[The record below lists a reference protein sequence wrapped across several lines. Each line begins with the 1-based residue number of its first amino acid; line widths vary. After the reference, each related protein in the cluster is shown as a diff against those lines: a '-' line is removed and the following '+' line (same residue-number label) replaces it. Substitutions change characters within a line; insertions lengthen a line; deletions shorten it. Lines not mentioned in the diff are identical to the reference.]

1 MPYNTGALSY
11 LDNLAAMTQQAA
23 LDNEAARQ
31 QLALEQQ
38 QSEAR
43 IAEAQKAMED
53 ALAQQQAAY
62 VAQQQQAQAQA
73 QQQQAA
79 ANAATMSTGNKWAD
93 EFIASADKFN
103 YGTHGIDP
111 NGATLWNRKVLDN
124 WLDAKAKEEN
134 WNALQKDQIKK
145 QVKDAVV
152 KVSTNKNLFDTE
164 ERGFW
169 GAVGD
174 IGNSLADSA
183 VGGIADLASTLNIA
197 AYEGAKRMGKA
208 GYTDALGNINPVYAM
223 EKAWE
228 FTGLGD
234 GKMNWDKQIDDAV
247 VATRAA
253 WGDLKSDYY
262 KDAARARAEASGVAE
277 TLLALGDKPTTA
289 FDELASALGVVVGAK
304 GLNLVGKGVAAVG
317 KGIVKGAA
325 KGVSKATFGMADDV
339 LRAGGAQL
347 GRAAGVLRPAA
358 ERLNPS
364 ILARSAAIEGAGNAM
379 DVLRQEGAYNP
390 TTAQYTDDALATAAV
405 TGLLT
410 GGITY
415 AGGKLFNTV
424 EGTAARALGG
434 RAAAGNTTLSQTLLS
449 GSGLTIEQALR
460 TVADDIAS
468 GAASKATRDVLGE
481 ATEYL
486 ISRTAQLVPKSGKLS
501 AVFNGTKQITSGM
514 LGEGLEEGLI
524 GMVSSAA
531 TQGLGKDGTFN
542 TNNIDIKEVIRAGQN
557 AATLGATLGVVS
569 GGIEAAGKYREHRA
583 NVDRILQD
591 NEQAAAHLQDAR
603 QMWYDIENPDGVV
616 RPAQAQAQAQPQ
628 AQPTGDPL
636 QQAQAQAQ
644 AQQPTAPLALPS
656 PNPTLAI
663 PSNIDPRL
671 PDDVYRELALQAY
684 KERVAQT
691 DAARADREMAAEV
704 DAAKQRAMGDRLA
717 DYAKT
722 EQAKVALNELLTPE
736 QRAERATAG
745 FRFADDI
752 LNRSDIHVPQ
762 GVRATIELLGQL
774 ERAQDL
780 IKSGTLDTT
789 TEKSL
794 LDSASQLLRYATR
807 QGRLEAART
816 WVDKNLLKIKTAE
829 QTQPAPADGTAKAV
843 SNTRSTKTVLEQNGI
858 AGAAGKDVMR
868 LMKDVKS
875 TNARVEV
882 NNFIEAYTSD
892 EPTDVGYYRDR
903 AVASLT
909 DMYVKQGQDQAT
921 AEASAQQLVDDL
933 EATLTDGVE
942 SRSATKE
949 AASQEGAAA
958 EAKKLQLTLFDEV
971 TPDATQAVHDTAR
984 AMQKHG
990 APTSL
995 MSFPDGWQD
1004 DPRYLLMVGRYELQT
1019 GESFF
1024 RNQLGTG
1031 GEYQQALAAGRT
1043 ELNEQQWYQ
1052 VRSPQFK
1059 AWFGDWENDPANAS
1073 KVINPRTGEPL
1084 VVYHGT
1090 AGKFEAFDRGA
1101 RAVSGSSTNDGF
1113 FFSDSPDVAGS
1124 YASVDSNYAPQ
1135 PMVRGRIYDIDD
1147 NLTADLGTFDSS
1159 DALYAH
1165 LREREAAGEYVDWDG
1180 VVTNTE
1186 YPQVPLS
1193 ARNIIP
1199 AFLNIRQ
1206 PQVTDFG
1213 GLPWNALP
1221 AAQGG
1226 YITTDVLAREAQQ
1239 SADGAVF
1246 TNVRDSHAQSDTQ
1259 VSTVYVAYD
1268 ANQIKSAVENSG
1280 EFSTSDARFRHQR
1293 GVQTEWDT
1301 MSDAEKHFAIEQQT
1315 ITRGTN
1321 ALRNAFGD
1329 DIAWNVL
1336 WVSPRSQNLHN
1347 RNARAYVVDGDPNTI
1362 YVVAHPHMT
1371 NQQFVYA
1378 VAHEMLHQGVDVN
1391 LRGKVLRGADYT
1403 QHMDRLA
1410 ENPFVQALM
1419 ARIGERYGNIDKQ
1432 SMVEE
1437 ALAEIHAARTTKD
1450 GWNTL
1455 RNEWGLD
1462 MDIPAALRSTNSS
1475 SLVSRIVSYL
1485 KQVVSRLTGK
1495 YRKASDSDVANFL
1508 NVVTARRPNDTAGI
1522 RTPDQVNAYRQRMSF
1537 EAAQA
1542 RSDYYHN
1549 QARSIYPDFDSL
1561 DDTSKA
1567 NILSQ
1572 LGTGDEQAQT
1582 ELGLQIRNSLLPVN
1596 DPWKDPKWRAQQ
1608 QAAAHAQKVA
1618 AAQQAANQV
1627 PPSSNPQGQADY
1639 VRRSVRQIRIYPSR
1653 ANTSYYNASDLDNY
1667 VGIIS
1672 QVRKGD
1678 AYFIR
1683 VEMNDDA
1690 TGAKGIIYEEPVT
1703 GDIDLDMHKAWEALV
1718 QQYPNAHYERREGS
1732 TYSTEANRALTPEEL
1747 VVLNRA
1753 QQMGL
1758 SSPSLRRW
1766 TNWLRDKLP
1775 ANYVPIL
1782 DKFLD
1787 VVEMARTHWVS
1798 IYTPFMAVE
1807 QMYADATG
1815 KQTNIIT
1822 RLLRDKSEAGAF
1834 LHRNFNST
1842 NPNQQ
1847 SLRDRTEKL
1856 RQSIIDSGISQEKV
1870 NRILHGLEERVRS
1883 DVLLNS
1889 DEALGHWQEV
1899 NGNRVLF
1906 DPATG
1911 RPRYTVTG
1919 YRFQDLDTTDPNAG
1933 TYDLRGIRLAQA
1945 LANLTVEER
1954 NKIGSIVAEVAET
1967 NRIVNKLKHERGVLT
1982 DKDYYERVDRGKGYL
1997 DLVFPE
2003 LAAQGVDFGGFF
2015 VTMRDDDS
2023 SAYSKAHALGRAS
2036 AVENVLGNT
2045 AKVWEAEV
2053 KTAFTNNELSQ
2064 FALMVM
2070 SMPNKHF
2077 VIDPV
2082 SPRNNFEDADNVLD
2096 WETSHKGE
2104 QDSIMIYIN
2113 GTPVRLVAKSK
2124 AAAKA
2129 LHQEQPHA
2137 AVAKI
2142 GSINHYFNQF
2152 KTSLNPAYPVF
2163 GLMRDIMTGYLNIS
2177 GAIGEQYVDSKS
2189 APAVGMKSIG
2199 YALKYLFSPDKHN
2212 LFLGTARGQYTDPWQ
2227 LAYQR
2232 LGAGMQFGDNLNTDA
2247 FATNA
2252 LTGKLPHQ
2260 ADLLRTGVSKA
2271 RGITA
2276 RVAEAIAYPPETAM
2290 RLGSFRAYVEHVFGP
2305 QPSNVTAEQLVDL
2318 FDQAKNPANADK
2330 AAAIILGTK
2339 NLTSNFQ
2346 QHGADNMVRHMFS
2359 FHNAVMQ
2366 GTFSTLPQILST
2378 KHGRNSMALMGIG
2391 LLMAAVANVG
2401 GEDDDEFGNSKYY
2414 QIANRN
2420 RTVKLGDVQIP
2431 IPDEMGWF
2439 KLLIDNAVGVAMG
2452 KRNILDAATEQAGG
2466 MVDMTTAQHWGNTDN
2481 AVANAM
2487 FFAAPA
2493 FAQPAVA
2500 LTTGKDIFGREL
2512 KSEHAYDENG
2522 KRIQFAADVERTT
2535 YRASSTG
2542 TDIAEMLYG
2551 ATGGAVDMT
2560 GDEID
2565 VLGQGYLGGLYRS
2578 VTRGIDASADRDMG
2592 IADIVGSEL
2601 FRSTKPIHIDGQ
2613 SEEAWL
2619 QMGEKLHVS
2628 TRHAGGTLD
2637 ILNADIDQSVTEA
2650 QRIYAEADKKMRAAK
2665 SDMGYSYKQLNA
2677 MISQAEAEGRYQD
2690 VRDYRADMRTIRT
2703 NKAAIRAEA
2712 TTELN
2717 LLGIK

>member
-62 VAQQQQAQAQA
+62 VAQQQQAQLQA

-134 WNALQKDQIKK
+134 WNALQRDQIKK
-145 QVKDAVV
+145 QVKDAVI
-152 KVSTNKNLFDTE
+152 KSSTNKHLFDTE

-183 VGGIADLASTLNIA
+183 IGGIADLASTINTA
-197 AYEGAKRMGKA
+197 VYEGAKRMDKA
-208 GYTDALGNINPVYAM
+208 GYTDALGFANPVYTL

-228 FTGLGD
+228 ATGLGD

-253 WGDLKSDYY
+253 WGDLKSDYS

-277 TLLALGDKPTTA
+277 TLLALGDKPSTG

-304 GLNLVGKGVAAVG
+304 GLNLVGRGVAAVG

-325 KGVSKATFGMADDV
+325 KGVSKATFGLADDV

-379 DVLRQEGAYNP
+379 DVLRQEGAYDPNA
-390 TTAQYTDDALATAAV
+390 AQYTDDALATAAV

-486 ISRTAQLVPKSGKLS
+486 MSRTAQLVPKSGKLS
-501 AVFNGTKQITSGM
+501 AVFNGTKQLTSGM

-542 TNNIDIKEVIRAGQN
+542 ANNIDIKEVIRAGQN

-569 GGIEAAGKYREHRA
+569 GSIEAAGKYREHRA

-603 QMWYDIENPDGVV
+603 QMWYDIENPAGVV
-616 RPAQAQAQAQPQ
+616 RPQAQAQPQ
-628 AQPTGDPL
+628 AQPTVDPL

-644 AQQPTAPLALPS
+644 AQSPAQPTAPLALPS
-656 PNPTLAI
+656 PTPTLAI

-671 PDDVYRELALQAY
+671 PDDVYRELSLQAY

-704 DAAKQRAMGDRLA
+704 DATKQRAMGDRLA

-829 QTQPAPADGTAKAV
+829 QAQPAPADGTTKAV

-933 EATLTDGVE
+933 EATLSDGVE

-990 APTSL
+990 APTSA

-1004 DPRYLLMVGRYELQT
+1004 DLHTLLMRGRYELRT
-1019 GESFF
+1019 GKAFP
-1024 RNQLGTG
+1024 RDQLG
-1031 GEYQQALAAGRT
+1031 
-1043 ELNEQQWYQ
+1043 
-1052 VRSPQFK
+1052 
-1059 AWFGDWENDPANAS
+1059 
-1073 KVINPRTGEPL
+1073 
-1084 VVYHGT
+1084 
-1090 AGKFEAFDRGA
+1090 
-1101 RAVSGSSTNDGF
+1101 AV
-1113 FFSDSPDVAGS
+1113 
-1124 YASVDSNYAPQ
+1124 
-1135 PMVRGRIYDIDD
+1135 
-1147 NLTADLGTFDSS
+1147 
-1159 DALYAH
+1159 
-1165 LREREAAGEYVDWDG
+1165 EDG
-1180 VVTNTE
+1180 V
-1186 YPQVPLS
+1186 
-1193 ARNIIP
+1193 
-1199 AFLNIRQ
+1199 
-1206 PQVTDFG
+1206 
-1213 GLPWNALP
+1213 
-1221 AAQGG
+1221 
-1226 YITTDVLAREAQQ
+1226 Q
-1239 SADGAVF
+1239 SAW
-1246 TNVRDSHAQSDTQ
+1246 
-1259 VSTVYVAYD
+1259 
-1268 ANQIKSAVENSG
+1268 E
-1280 EFSTSDARFRHQR
+1280 
-1293 GVQTEWDT
+1293 T

-1329 DIAWNVL
+1329 DIAWNVV
-1336 WVSPRSQNLHN
+1336 WVSPRSQSLHN

-1391 LRGKVLRGADYT
+1391 LRGKVLRGSDYT

-1475 SLVSRIVSYL
+1475 SLVSRVVSYL

-1495 YRKASDSDVANFL
+1495 YRKASDSDVADFL
-1508 NVVTARRPNDTAGI
+1508 KVVTARRPNDTAGI

-1732 TYSTEANRALTPEEL
+1732 TYSTEANRALTPDEL

-1889 DEALGHWQEV
+1889 DESLGHWQEV

-1982 DKDYYERVDRGKGYL
+1982 DKDYYEHINRGKGYL

-2023 SAYSKAHALGRAS
+2023 SAYSKAHARGRAS

-2082 SPRNNFEDADNVLD
+2082 SPRNNFDDPDNVLD

-2129 LHQEQPHA
+2129 LRQEQPHA

-2189 APAVGMKSIG
+2189 APTVGMKSIG

-2276 RVAEAIAYPPETAM
+2276 RVAETIAYPPETAM

-2512 KSEHAYDENG
+2512 KAEHAYDENG

>member
-38 QSEAR
+38 QSQAR

-62 VAQQQQAQAQA
+62 VAQQQQAQLQA

-79 ANAATMSTGNKWAD
+79 ADTAAMSTGNKWAD

-145 QVKDAVV
+145 QVKDAVT
-152 KVSTNKNLFDTE
+152 KVSTNKHLFDTE

-183 VGGIADLASTLNIA
+183 VGGLADLASTLNIA
-197 AYEGAKRMGKA
+197 AYEGAKRMDKA
-208 GYTDALGNINPVYAM
+208 GYTDALGNINPVYAL
-223 EKAWE
+223 EKVWE
-228 FTGLGD
+228 YTGLGD

-253 WGDLKSDYY
+253 WGDLKSDYS

-317 KGIVKGAA
+317 KGVVRGTAKAA
-325 KGVSKATFGMADDV
+325 SKATFGLADDV
-339 LRAGGAQL
+339 LRASGTQL
-347 GRAAGVLRPAA
+347 GRATGVLKPVA

-364 ILARSAAIEGAGNAM
+364 LLARSAAIEGSGNAM
-379 DVLRQEGAYNP
+379 DVLRQEGAYNAD
-390 TTAQYTDDALATAAV
+390 TAQYTDDALATAAA

-415 AGGKLFNTV
+415 LGGRLFNTV

-434 RAAAGNTTLSQTLLS
+434 RAASRAEATSL
-449 GSGLTIEQALR
+449 GSEILQGGAKDIPSALGL
-460 TVADDIAS
+460 VAADIAK
-468 GAASKATRDVLGE
+468 GTVGKEAREVL
-481 ATEYL
+481 ALTTEYL
-486 ISRTAQLVPKSGKLS
+486 MAHASELVPKSSKLA

-524 GMVSSAA
+524 GMISSAA

-542 TNNIDIKEVIRAGQN
+542 TNNIDIKEVMRAGAN

-569 GGIEAAGKYREHRA
+569 GSFEAAGKYREHRA
-583 NVDRILQD
+583 NVDSILRERD
-591 NEQAAAHLQDAR
+591 EAASTYLPEVR

-616 RPAQAQAQAQPQ
+616 RQQSQAQAQAQPQ
-628 AQPTGDPL
+628 GQPTVDPL

-684 KERVAQT
+684 KERVAQA

-704 DAAKQRAMGDRLA
+704 DATKQRAMGDRLA

-780 IKSGTLDTT
+780 IKSGTLDKA
-789 TEKSL
+789 TEQSL
-794 LDSASQLLRYATR
+794 IDSASQLLRYATR

-816 WVDKNLLKIKTAE
+816 WVDKNLLKIKTPTPA
-829 QTQPAPADGTAKAV
+829 QPAPTDGTTKAV
-843 SNTRSTKTVLEQNGI
+843 SNIRSTKTVLENNGI
-858 AGAAGKDVMR
+858 SGAAGKDVMR

-882 NNFIEAYTSD
+882 NNFIEAFTSD

-933 EATLTDGVE
+933 EATLSDGVE
-942 SRSATKE
+942 SRAATKE

-990 APTSL
+990 APTAVQGDL
-995 MSFPDGWQD
+995 FGDMD
-1004 DPRYLLMVGRYELQT
+1004 V
-1019 GESFF
+1019 
-1024 RNQLGTG
+1024 RNQLG
-1031 GEYQQALAAGRT
+1031 
-1043 ELNEQQWYQ
+1043 
-1052 VRSPQFK
+1052 
-1059 AWFGDWENDPANAS
+1059 
-1073 KVINPRTGEPL
+1073 
-1084 VVYHGT
+1084 
-1090 AGKFEAFDRGA
+1090 
-1101 RAVSGSSTNDGF
+1101 
-1113 FFSDSPDVAGS
+1113 
-1124 YASVDSNYAPQ
+1124 
-1135 PMVRGRIYDIDD
+1135 
-1147 NLTADLGTFDSS
+1147 
-1159 DALYAH
+1159 
-1165 LREREAAGEYVDWDG
+1165 AGEEG
-1180 VVTNTE
+1180 
-1186 YPQVPLS
+1186 
-1193 ARNIIP
+1193 I
-1199 AFLNIRQ
+1199 
-1206 PQVTDFG
+1206 
-1213 GLPWNALP
+1213 
-1221 AAQGG
+1221 
-1226 YITTDVLAREAQQ
+1226 
-1239 SADGAVF
+1239 
-1246 TNVRDSHAQSDTQ
+1246 
-1259 VSTVYVAYD
+1259 
-1268 ANQIKSAVENSG
+1268 
-1280 EFSTSDARFRHQR
+1280 
-1293 GVQTEWDT
+1293 QTEWDM

-1329 DIAWNVL
+1329 DIAWNVV
-1336 WVSPRSQNLHN
+1336 WVSPRSQSLHN

-1391 LRGKVLRGADYT
+1391 LRGKVLRGADYN

-1495 YRKASDSDVANFL
+1495 YRKASDSDVADFL
-1508 NVVTARRPNDTAGI
+1508 KVVTARRPNDTAGI

-1549 QARSIYPDFDSL
+1549 QARGIYPDFDAL
-1561 DDTSKA
+1561 DSNTKA
-1567 NILSQ
+1567 DILSQ
-1572 LGTGDEQAQT
+1572 LATGDEQAQT

-1627 PPSSNPQGQADY
+1627 PPASNPQGQADY
-1639 VRRSVRQIRIYPSR
+1639 VRRTVRQIRIYPSR
-1653 ANTSYYNASDLDNY
+1653 ANTSYYNASDLDTY

-1766 TNWLRDKLP
+1766 TNWLREKLP

-1787 VVEMARTHWVS
+1787 IVEMARTHWVS

-1856 RQSIIDSGISQEKV
+1856 RQSIIDSGLSQDKV

-1889 DEALGHWQEV
+1889 DESLGNWQEV

-1982 DKDYYERVDRGKGYL
+1982 DKDYYERVNRGKGYL

-2082 SPRNNFEDADNVLD
+2082 SPRNNFDDPDNVLD

-2129 LHQEQPHA
+2129 LRQEQPHA

-2142 GSINHYFNQF
+2142 GSVNHYFNQF

-2247 FATNA
+2247 FASNP
-2252 LTGKLPHQ
+2252 LTGRLPQQ

-2276 RVAEAIAYPPETAM
+2276 RVAETIAYPPETAM
-2290 RLGSFRAYVEHVFGP
+2290 RLGAFRAYVEHVFGP

-2439 KLLIDNAVGVAMG
+2439 KLLIDNSVGVAMG
-2452 KRNILDAATEQAGG
+2452 KRNILDAATEQVGG

-2613 SEEAWL
+2613 SEEAW
-2619 QMGEKLHVS
+2619 QKMGEKLHVS

-2712 TTELN
+2712 FTELN

>member
-11 LDNLAAMTQQAA
+11 LDNLAAITQQAA

-38 QSEAR
+38 QSQAR
-43 IAEAQKAMED
+43 IAEAQQAMED

-62 VAQQQQAQAQA
+62 VAQQQQAQLQA

-79 ANAATMSTGNKWAD
+79 ADTAAMSTGNKWAD

-145 QVKDAVV
+145 QVKDAVI
-152 KVSTNKNLFDTE
+152 KVSTNKHLFDTE

-183 VGGIADLASTLNIA
+183 VGGLADLASTLNIA
-197 AYEGAKRMGKA
+197 AYEGAKRMEKA
-208 GYTDALGNINPVYAM
+208 GYTDALGNINPVYAL

-234 GKMNWDKQIDDAV
+234 GKLNWDKQIDDAV

-253 WGDLKSDYY
+253 WGDLKSDYS
-262 KDAARARAEASGVAE
+262 KDAARARSEASGVAE

-304 GLNLVGKGVAAVG
+304 GLNLVGRGVATVG

-325 KGVSKATFGMADDV
+325 KATSKATFGLADDV

-347 GRAAGVLRPAA
+347 GRAAGVLKPVA

-364 ILARSAAIEGAGNAM
+364 LLARSAAIEGSGNAM
-379 DVLRQEGAYNP
+379 NVLRQEGAYNAD
-390 TTAQYTDDALATAAV
+390 TAQYTDDALATAAA

-410 GGITY
+410 GGVTY
-415 AGGKLFNTV
+415 LGGRLFSTV

-434 RAAAGNTTLSQTLLS
+434 RAAAGNTALSQTLLS

-460 TVADDIAS
+460 TVADDIVS

-481 ATEYL
+481 ATEFL
-486 ISRTAQLVPKSGKLS
+486 MSRTAQLVPKTSNLS
-501 AVFNGTKQITSGM
+501 AAFSGAKQVTSGM

-524 GMVSSAA
+524 GMISSAA

-542 TNNIDIKEVIRAGQN
+542 TNNIDLKEVMRAGAN

-569 GGIEAAGKYREHRA
+569 GSFEAAGKYRENRA
-583 NVDRILQD
+583 NVDRILRD
-591 NEQAAAHLQDAR
+591 NEQADANLQEAR
-603 QMWYDIENPDGVV
+603 QLWYDLENPAGVAQ
-616 RPAQAQAQAQPQ
+616 PAQQAQPRV
-628 AQPTGDPL
+628 QPTVDPL
-636 QQAQAQAQ
+636 QQAQAQ

-684 KERVAQT
+684 KERVAQA
-691 DAARADREMAAEV
+691 DAARADRVAVAEA
-704 DAAKQRAMGDRLA
+704 DASKQRAMGDRLA

-722 EQAKVALNELLTPE
+722 EQAKTALNELLTPE

-745 FRFADDI
+745 FRFADDV

-780 IKSGTLDTT
+780 IKSGTLDKA
-789 TEKSL
+789 TEQSL

-829 QTQPAPADGTAKAV
+829 QAKPAQPDGTTKAV
-843 SNTRSTKTVLEQNGI
+843 SNIRSTKTVLETNGI
-858 AGAAGKDVMR
+858 AGAASKDVMR

-875 TNARVEV
+875 TNARVEL
-882 NNFIEAYTSD
+882 NNFIEAFTSD

-909 DMYVKQGQDQAT
+909 AMYVKQGQDQAT

-942 SRSATKE
+942 SRAATKE

-971 TPDATQAVHDTAR
+971 TPDATQAVNDTAR

-990 APTSL
+990 APTAVQGDL
-995 MSFPDGWQD
+995 FGDMD
-1004 DPRYLLMVGRYELQT
+1004 V
-1019 GESFF
+1019 
-1024 RNQLGTG
+1024 RNQLG
-1031 GEYQQALAAGRT
+1031 E
-1043 ELNEQQWYQ
+1043 E
-1052 VRSPQFK
+1052 
-1059 AWFGDWENDPANAS
+1059 
-1073 KVINPRTGEPL
+1073 
-1084 VVYHGT
+1084 
-1090 AGKFEAFDRGA
+1090 
-1101 RAVSGSSTNDGF
+1101 
-1113 FFSDSPDVAGS
+1113 
-1124 YASVDSNYAPQ
+1124 
-1135 PMVRGRIYDIDD
+1135 
-1147 NLTADLGTFDSS
+1147 
-1159 DALYAH
+1159 
-1165 LREREAAGEYVDWDG
+1165 
-1180 VVTNTE
+1180 
-1186 YPQVPLS
+1186 
-1193 ARNIIP
+1193 
-1199 AFLNIRQ
+1199 
-1206 PQVTDFG
+1206 
-1213 GLPWNALP
+1213 
-1221 AAQGG
+1221 
-1226 YITTDVLAREAQQ
+1226 
-1239 SADGAVF
+1239 
-1246 TNVRDSHAQSDTQ
+1246 
-1259 VSTVYVAYD
+1259 
-1268 ANQIKSAVENSG
+1268 
-1280 EFSTSDARFRHQR
+1280 

-1329 DIAWNVL
+1329 DIAWNVV

-1362 YVVAHPHMT
+1362 YVVSHPHMT

-1391 LRGKVLRGADYT
+1391 LRGKVLRGADYN

-1462 MDIPAALRSTNSS
+1462 MDIPAAMRSTNSS
-1475 SLVSRIVSYL
+1475 SLVSRVVSYL

-1495 YRKASDSDVANFL
+1495 FRKASDSDVADFL
-1508 NVVTARRPNDTAGI
+1508 KVVTARRPNDTAGI
-1522 RTPDQVNAYRQRMSF
+1522 RTPDQVREYRQRMGF
-1537 EAAQA
+1537 ESAQA
-1542 RSDYYHN
+1542 RSDYYHD

-1561 DDTSKA
+1561 DSNTKA
-1567 NILSQ
+1567 DILSQ
-1572 LGTGDEQAQT
+1572 LATGDEQAQT
-1582 ELGLQIRNSLLPVN
+1582 ELGLQVRNSLLPVN

-1608 QAAAHAQKVA
+1608 QAADHAQRVS

-1627 PPSSNPQGQADY
+1627 PPASNPQAQADY
-1639 VRRSVRQIRIYPSR
+1639 VRRTVRQIRIYPSR
-1653 ANTSYYNASDLDNY
+1653 ANTSYYNAADLDTY

-1678 AYFIR
+1678 EYFIR

-1766 TNWLRDKLP
+1766 TNWLREKLP
-1775 ANYVPIL
+1775 ANYVSIL
-1782 DKFLD
+1782 DKLLD
-1787 VVEMARTHWVS
+1787 IVEMARTHWVS
-1798 IYTPFMAVE
+1798 IYTPFIAVE

-1847 SLRDRTEKL
+1847 SLRDRTERL
-1856 RQSIIDSGISQEKV
+1856 RQTIIDSGLSQDKV

-1883 DVLLNS
+1883 DVLLDR
-1889 DEALGHWQEV
+1889 DESLGHWQEV
-1899 NGNRVLF
+1899 DGQRVLF

-1954 NKIGSIVAEVAET
+1954 NKIGAIVAEVAET
-1967 NRIVNKLKHERGVLT
+1967 NRIVNKLKHERGVLN
-1982 DKDYYERVDRGKGYL
+1982 DKDYDERIHRGKSYL
-1997 DLVFPE
+1997 DFVFPE

-2129 LHQEQPHA
+2129 LRQEQPRA

-2247 FATNA
+2247 FVTNP
-2252 LTGKLPHQ
+2252 LIGRLPQQ

-2276 RVAEAIAYPPETAM
+2276 RVAETIAYPPETAM
-2290 RLGSFRAYVEHVFGP
+2290 RLGVFRAYVEHVFGP

-2318 FDQAKNPANADK
+2318 FDQAKNPVNADK

-2452 KRNILDAATEQAGG
+2452 KRNIIDAATEQAGG

-2665 SDMGYSYKQLNA
+2665 SDMGYSYKQLND
-2677 MISQAEAEGRYQD
+2677 MIRQAEAEGRYQD

>member
-38 QSEAR
+38 QSQAR

-62 VAQQQQAQAQA
+62 VAQQQQ
-73 QQQQAA
+73 QAA
-79 ANAATMSTGNKWAD
+79 ADTAAMSTGNKWAD

-145 QVKDAVV
+145 QVKDAVT
-152 KVSTNKNLFDTE
+152 KASTNKHLFDTE

-183 VGGIADLASTLNIA
+183 VGGIADLASTINTA
-197 AYEGAKRMGKA
+197 VYEGAKRMDKA
-208 GYTDALGNINPVYAM
+208 GYTDALGFLSPTYAL

-228 FTGLGD
+228 YTGLGD

-253 WGDLKSDYY
+253 WGDLKSDYS

-289 FDELASALGVVVGAK
+289 LDELASALGVVVGAK

-317 KGIVKGAA
+317 KGIVRGTAKAA
-325 KGVSKATFGMADDV
+325 SKATFGLADDV
-339 LRAGGAQL
+339 LRASGTQL
-347 GRAAGVLRPAA
+347 GRATGVLKPVA

-364 ILARSAAIEGAGNAM
+364 MLVRTAAIEGSGNAM
-379 DVLRQEGAYNP
+379 DVLRQEGAYNAD
-390 TTAQYTDDALATAAV
+390 TAQYTDDALATAAA

-415 AGGKLFNTV
+415 LGGRLFNTV

-434 RAAAGNTTLSQTLLS
+434 RAASRAEATSLGGEILQGGAKDIPSAL
-449 GSGLTIEQALR
+449 GL
-460 TVADDIAS
+460 VAADIAK
-468 GAASKATRDVLGE
+468 GTVGKEAREVL
-481 ATEYL
+481 ALTTEYL
-486 ISRTAQLVPKSGKLS
+486 MAHASELVPKSSKLA

-524 GMVSSAA
+524 GMISSAA

-542 TNNIDIKEVIRAGQN
+542 TNNIDLKEVMRAGAN

-569 GGIEAAGKYREHRA
+569 GSIEAAGKYREHRA
-583 NVDRILQD
+583 NVDSILRERD
-591 NEQAAAHLQDAR
+591 EAASTYLPEVR

-616 RPAQAQAQAQPQ
+616 RPAQAQTQTQPQ

-644 AQQPTAPLALPS
+644 SQQPTAPLALPS

-704 DAAKQRAMGDRLA
+704 DATKQRAMGDRLA

-722 EQAKVALNELLTPE
+722 EQAKAALNELLTPE

-780 IKSGTLDTT
+780 IKSGTLDKA
-789 TEKSL
+789 TEQSL
-794 LDSASQLLRYATR
+794 IDSASQLLRYATR

-816 WVDKNLLKIKTAE
+816 WVDKNLLKIKTSTPA
-829 QTQPAPADGTAKAV
+829 QPAPTDGTTKAV
-843 SNTRSTKTVLEQNGI
+843 SNIRSTKTVLENNGI
-858 AGAAGKDVMR
+858 SGAAGKDVMR

-882 NNFIEAYTSD
+882 NNFIEAFTSD

-933 EATLTDGVE
+933 EATLSDGVE
-942 SRSATKE
+942 SRAATKE

-984 AMQKHG
+984 AMQRHG
-990 APTSL
+990 APTAVQGDL
-995 MSFPDGWQD
+995 FGDMDI
-1004 DPRYLLMVGRYELQT
+1004 
-1019 GESFF
+1019 
-1024 RNQLGTG
+1024 RNQLG
-1031 GEYQQALAAGRT
+1031 EDYQQALAAGRT

-1073 KVINPRTGEPL
+1073 KIINPRTGEPL

-1124 YASVDSNYAPQ
+1124 YASVDSNYVPQ

-1147 NLTADLGTFDSS
+1147 NLTSDLGVFDSS

-1206 PQVTDFG
+1206 PKVTDFG

-1226 YITTDVLAREAQQ
+1226 YITTDVLAREAQRL
-1239 SADGAVF
+1239 ADGAVF
-1246 TNVRDSHAQSDTQ
+1246 TNVRDSHVQSDTQ

-1268 ANQIKSAVENSG
+1268 ANQIKSAVDNSG
-1280 EFSTSDARFRHQR
+1280 EFSPTDARFRHQR
-1293 GVQTEWDT
+1293 GTQTEWDT

-1329 DIAWNVL
+1329 DIAWNVV

-1391 LRGKVLRGADYT
+1391 LRGKVLRGADYN

-1475 SLVSRIVSYL
+1475 SLVSRVVSYL

-1495 YRKASDSDVANFL
+1495 YRKASDSDVADFL
-1508 NVVTARRPNDTAGI
+1508 KVVTARRPNDTAGI

-1549 QARSIYPDFDSL
+1549 QARSIYPDFDAL
-1561 DDTSKA
+1561 DSNTKA
-1567 NILSQ
+1567 DILSQ
-1572 LGTGDEQAQT
+1572 LATGDEQAQT

-1627 PPSSNPQGQADY
+1627 PPASNPQGQADY
-1639 VRRSVRQIRIYPSR
+1639 VRRTVRQIRIYPSR
-1653 ANTSYYNASDLDNY
+1653 ANTSYYNASDLDTY

-1766 TNWLRDKLP
+1766 TNWLREKLP

-1787 VVEMARTHWVS
+1787 IVEMARTHWVS

-1856 RQSIIDSGISQEKV
+1856 RQSIIDSGLSQDKV

-1889 DEALGHWQEV
+1889 DESLGHWQEV

-1982 DKDYYERVDRGKGYL
+1982 DKDYYERVNRGRGYL

-2082 SPRNNFEDADNVLD
+2082 SPRNNFDDPDNVLD

-2129 LHQEQPHA
+2129 LRQEQPHA

-2142 GSINHYFNQF
+2142 GSVNHYFNQF

-2247 FATNA
+2247 FASNP
-2252 LTGKLPHQ
+2252 LTGRLPQQ

-2276 RVAEAIAYPPETAM
+2276 RVAETIAYPPETAM
-2290 RLGSFRAYVEHVFGP
+2290 RLGAFRAYVEHVFGP

-2318 FDQAKNPANADK
+2318 FDQAKNPVNADK

-2420 RTVKLGDVQIP
+2420 RTVKLGDIQIP

-2439 KLLIDNAVGVAMG
+2439 KLLIDNSVGVAMG
-2452 KRNILDAATEQAGG
+2452 KRNILDAATEQVGG

-2522 KRIQFAADVERTT
+2522 KRIQSAADVERTT

-2592 IADIVGSEL
+2592 IGDIVGSEL

-2613 SEEAWL
+2613 SEEAW
-2619 QMGEKLHVS
+2619 QKMGEKLHVS

-2650 QRIYAEADKKMRAAK
+2650 QRIYAEADRKMRAAK

>member
-38 QSEAR
+38 QSQAR
-43 IAEAQKAMED
+43 IAEAQQAMED

-62 VAQQQQAQAQA
+62 VAQQQQAQLQA

-79 ANAATMSTGNKWAD
+79 ADTAAMSTGNKWAD

-124 WLDAKAKEEN
+124 WLEAKAREEN

-145 QVKDAVV
+145 QVKDAVI
-152 KVSTNKNLFDTE
+152 KASTNKHLFDTE

-169 GAVGD
+169 GTVGD

-183 VGGIADLASTLNIA
+183 VGGLADLASTLNIA
-197 AYEGAKRMGKA
+197 AYEGAKRMEKA
-208 GYTDALGNINPVYAM
+208 GYTDAIGNINPVYAL

-234 GKMNWDKQIDDAV
+234 GKLNWDKQIDDAV

-253 WGDLKSDYY
+253 WGDLKSDYS

-317 KGIVKGAA
+317 KGVVKGAA
-325 KGVSKATFGMADDV
+325 KGVSKATFGLADDV

-347 GRAAGVLRPAA
+347 GRAAGVLKPAA

-364 ILARSAAIEGAGNAM
+364 LLARSAAIEGSGSAM
-379 DVLRQEGAYNP
+379 NVLRQEGAYNAD
-390 TTAQYTDDALATAAV
+390 TAQYTDDALATAAA

-410 GGITY
+410 GGVTY
-415 AGGKLFNTV
+415 LGGRLFSTV

-434 RAAAGNTTLSQTLLS
+434 RAAAGNTALSQTLLS

-460 TVADDIAS
+460 TVADDIVS

-481 ATEYL
+481 ATEFL
-486 ISRTAQLVPKSGKLS
+486 MSRTAQLVPKTSNLS
-501 AVFNGTKQITSGM
+501 AAFSGAKQITSGM

-524 GMVSSAA
+524 GMISSAA
-531 TQGLGKDGTFN
+531 TQGLGKDGTFS
-542 TNNIDIKEVIRAGQN
+542 TNNIDLKEVMRAGAN

-569 GGIEAAGKYREHRA
+569 GSFEAAGKYRENRA
-583 NVDRILQD
+583 NVDRILRD
-591 NEQAAAHLQDAR
+591 NEQADANLQEAR
-603 QMWYDIENPDGVV
+603 QLWYDLENPAGVAQ
-616 RPAQAQAQAQPQ
+616 PAQQAQPQ
-628 AQPTGDPL
+628 VQPTVDPL

-644 AQQPTAPLALPS
+644 QPNASLALPS
-656 PNPTLAI
+656 PNPTLAL

-684 KERVAQT
+684 KERVAQA
-691 DAARADREMAAEV
+691 DAARADRVAVAEA
-704 DAAKQRAMGDRLA
+704 DASKQRAMGDRLA

-722 EQAKVALNELLTPE
+722 EQAKTALNELLTPE

-780 IKSGTLDTT
+780 IKSGTLDKA
-789 TEKSL
+789 TEQSL
-794 LDSASQLLRYATR
+794 IDSASQLLRYATR

-816 WVDKNLLKIKTAE
+816 WVDKNLLNIKTAE
-829 QTQPAPADGTAKAV
+829 QAKPAQPDGTTKAV
-843 SNTRSTKTVLEQNGI
+843 SNIRSTKTVLENNGI
-858 AGAAGKDVMR
+858 AGAASKDVMR

-875 TNARVEV
+875 TNARVEL
-882 NNFIEAYTSD
+882 NNFIEAFTSD

-933 EATLTDGVE
+933 EATLSDGVE
-942 SRSATKE
+942 SRAANKE

-990 APTSL
+990 APTAVQGDL
-995 MSFPDGWQD
+995 FGDMN
-1004 DPRYLLMVGRYELQT
+1004 V
-1019 GESFF
+1019 
-1024 RNQLGTG
+1024 RNQLG
-1031 GEYQQALAAGRT
+1031 E
-1043 ELNEQQWYQ
+1043 E
-1052 VRSPQFK
+1052 
-1059 AWFGDWENDPANAS
+1059 
-1073 KVINPRTGEPL
+1073 
-1084 VVYHGT
+1084 
-1090 AGKFEAFDRGA
+1090 
-1101 RAVSGSSTNDGF
+1101 
-1113 FFSDSPDVAGS
+1113 
-1124 YASVDSNYAPQ
+1124 
-1135 PMVRGRIYDIDD
+1135 
-1147 NLTADLGTFDSS
+1147 
-1159 DALYAH
+1159 
-1165 LREREAAGEYVDWDG
+1165 
-1180 VVTNTE
+1180 
-1186 YPQVPLS
+1186 
-1193 ARNIIP
+1193 
-1199 AFLNIRQ
+1199 
-1206 PQVTDFG
+1206 
-1213 GLPWNALP
+1213 
-1221 AAQGG
+1221 
-1226 YITTDVLAREAQQ
+1226 
-1239 SADGAVF
+1239 
-1246 TNVRDSHAQSDTQ
+1246 
-1259 VSTVYVAYD
+1259 
-1268 ANQIKSAVENSG
+1268 
-1280 EFSTSDARFRHQR
+1280 
-1293 GVQTEWDT
+1293 GVQTEWDM

-1329 DIAWNVL
+1329 DIAWNVV
-1336 WVSPRSQNLHN
+1336 WVSPRSQSLHN

-1391 LRGKVLRGADYT
+1391 LRGKVLRGADYN

-1475 SLVSRIVSYL
+1475 SLVSRIASYL

-1495 YRKASDSDVANFL
+1495 FRKASDSDVADFL
-1508 NVVTARRPNDTAGI
+1508 KVVTARRPNDTAGI
-1522 RTPDQVNAYRQRMSF
+1522 RTPDQVREYRQRMSF
-1537 EAAQA
+1537 ESAQA
-1542 RSDYYHN
+1542 RSDYYHD

-1561 DDTSKA
+1561 DSNTKA
-1567 NILSQ
+1567 DILSQ
-1572 LGTGDEQAQT
+1572 LATGDEQAQT
-1582 ELGLQIRNSLLPVN
+1582 ELGLQVRNSLLPVN

-1608 QAAAHAQKVA
+1608 QAADHAQKVA

-1627 PPSSNPQGQADY
+1627 PPASNPQAQADY
-1639 VRRSVRQIRIYPSR
+1639 VRRTVRQIRIYPSR
-1653 ANTSYYNASDLDNY
+1653 ANTSYYNAADLDTY

-1678 AYFIR
+1678 EYFIR

-1766 TNWLRDKLP
+1766 TNWLREKLP

-1842 NPNQQ
+1842 NPKQQ
-1847 SLRDRTEKL
+1847 SLRDRTERL
-1856 RQSIIDSGISQEKV
+1856 RQTIIDSGLSQDKV

-1889 DEALGHWQEV
+1889 DESLGHWQEV
-1899 NGNRVLF
+1899 DGQRVLF

-1945 LANLTVEER
+1945 VANLTVEER

-1982 DKDYYERVDRGKGYL
+1982 DKDYYERVNRGKGYL

-2129 LHQEQPHA
+2129 LRQEQPHA

-2247 FATNA
+2247 FATNP
-2252 LTGKLPHQ
+2252 LTGRLPQQ

-2276 RVAEAIAYPPETAM
+2276 RAAETIAYPPETAM
-2290 RLGSFRAYVEHVFGP
+2290 RLGVFRAYVEHVFGP

-2318 FDQAKNPANADK
+2318 FDQAKNPVNADK

-2452 KRNILDAATEQAGG
+2452 KRNIIDAATEQVGG

-2512 KSEHAYDENG
+2512 KSEYAYDENG

-2665 SDMGYSYKQLNA
+2665 SDMGYSYKQLND
-2677 MISQAEAEGRYQD
+2677 MIRQAEAEGRYQD

>member
-38 QSEAR
+38 QSQAR
-43 IAEAQKAMED
+43 IAEAQQAMED

-62 VAQQQQAQAQA
+62 VAQQQQAQLQA
-73 QQQQAA
+73 KQQQAA
-79 ANAATMSTGNKWAD
+79 ADTAAMSTGNKWAD

-145 QVKDAVV
+145 QVKDAVI
-152 KVSTNKNLFDTE
+152 KASTNKHLFDTE

-183 VGGIADLASTLNIA
+183 VGGLADLASTLNIA
-197 AYEGAKRMGKA
+197 AYEGAKRMEKA
-208 GYTDALGNINPVYAM
+208 GYTDALGNINPVYAL

-234 GKMNWDKQIDDAV
+234 GKLNWDKQIDDAV

-253 WGDLKSDYY
+253 WGDLKSDYS

-289 FDELASALGVVVGAK
+289 LDELASALGVVVGAK
-304 GLNLVGKGVAAVG
+304 GLNLVGKGVAAAG
-317 KGIVKGAA
+317 KGIVRGTAKAA
-325 KGVSKATFGMADDV
+325 SKATFGLADDV

-347 GRAAGVLRPAA
+347 GRAAGVLKPVA

-364 ILARSAAIEGAGNAM
+364 LLARSAAIEGSGNAM
-379 DVLRQEGAYNP
+379 NVLRQEGAYNAD
-390 TTAQYTDDALATAAV
+390 TAQYTDDALATAAA

-410 GGITY
+410 GGVTY
-415 AGGKLFNTV
+415 LGGRLFSTV

-434 RAAAGNTTLSQTLLS
+434 RAAAGNTALSQTLLS

-460 TVADDIAS
+460 TVADDIVS

-481 ATEYL
+481 ATEFL
-486 ISRTAQLVPKSGKLS
+486 MSRTAQLVPKTSNLS
-501 AVFNGTKQITSGM
+501 AAFSGAKQITSGM

-524 GMVSSAA
+524 GMISSAA

-542 TNNIDIKEVIRAGQN
+542 TNNIDLKEVMRAGAN

-569 GGIEAAGKYREHRA
+569 GGFEAAGKYRENRA
-583 NVDRILQD
+583 NVDRILRD
-591 NEQAAAHLQDAR
+591 NEQADANLQEVR
-603 QMWYDIENPDGVV
+603 QLWYDLENPAGVAQ
-616 RPAQAQAQAQPQ
+616 PAQQ
-628 AQPTGDPL
+628 AQPTQTQAAVDPL

-644 AQQPTAPLALPS
+644 QPNAPLALPS
-656 PNPTLAI
+656 PNPTLAL

-684 KERVAQT
+684 KERVAQA
-691 DAARADREMAAEV
+691 DAARADRVAVAEA
-704 DAAKQRAMGDRLA
+704 DASKQRAMGDRLA

-722 EQAKVALNELLTPE
+722 EQAKTALNELLTPE

-745 FRFADDI
+745 FRFADDV

-780 IKSGTLDTT
+780 IKSGTLDKA
-789 TEKSL
+789 TEQSL

-829 QTQPAPADGTAKAV
+829 QAKPAQPDGTTKAV
-843 SNTRSTKTVLEQNGI
+843 SNIRSTKTVLENNGI
-858 AGAAGKDVMR
+858 AGAASKDVMR

-875 TNARVEV
+875 TNARVEL
-882 NNFIEAYTSD
+882 NNFIEAFTSD

-933 EATLTDGVE
+933 EATLSDGVE
-942 SRSATKE
+942 SRAATKE

-990 APTSL
+990 APTAVQGDL
-995 MSFPDGWQD
+995 FGDVD
-1004 DPRYLLMVGRYELQT
+1004 V
-1019 GESFF
+1019 
-1024 RNQLGTG
+1024 RNQLD
-1031 GEYQQALAAGRT
+1031 T
-1043 ELNEQQWYQ
+1043 E
-1052 VRSPQFK
+1052 
-1059 AWFGDWENDPANAS
+1059 
-1073 KVINPRTGEPL
+1073 
-1084 VVYHGT
+1084 
-1090 AGKFEAFDRGA
+1090 GK
-1101 RAVSGSSTNDGF
+1101 
-1113 FFSDSPDVAGS
+1113 
-1124 YASVDSNYAPQ
+1124 
-1135 PMVRGRIYDIDD
+1135 
-1147 NLTADLGTFDSS
+1147 
-1159 DALYAH
+1159 
-1165 LREREAAGEYVDWDG
+1165 
-1180 VVTNTE
+1180 
-1186 YPQVPLS
+1186 
-1193 ARNIIP
+1193 
-1199 AFLNIRQ
+1199 
-1206 PQVTDFG
+1206 
-1213 GLPWNALP
+1213 
-1221 AAQGG
+1221 
-1226 YITTDVLAREAQQ
+1226 
-1239 SADGAVF
+1239 
-1246 TNVRDSHAQSDTQ
+1246 
-1259 VSTVYVAYD
+1259 
-1268 ANQIKSAVENSG
+1268 
-1280 EFSTSDARFRHQR
+1280 
-1293 GVQTEWDT
+1293 QTEWDS

-1329 DIAWNVL
+1329 DIAWNVV
-1336 WVSPRSQNLHN
+1336 WVSPRSQSLHN

-1391 LRGKVLRGADYT
+1391 LRGKVLRGADYN

-1475 SLVSRIVSYL
+1475 SLVARIVSYL

-1495 YRKASDSDVANFL
+1495 FRKASDSDVADFL
-1508 NVVTARRPNDTAGI
+1508 KVVTARRPNDTAGI
-1522 RTPDQVNAYRQRMSF
+1522 RTPDQVREYRQRMSF
-1537 EAAQA
+1537 ESAQA
-1542 RSDYYHN
+1542 RSDYYHD
-1549 QARSIYPDFDSL
+1549 QVRSIYPDFDSL
-1561 DDTSKA
+1561 DSNTKA
-1567 NILSQ
+1567 DILSQ
-1572 LGTGDEQAQT
+1572 LATGDEQAQT
-1582 ELGLQIRNSLLPVN
+1582 ELGLQVRNSLLPVN

-1608 QAAAHAQKVA
+1608 QAADHAQRVS

-1627 PPSSNPQGQADY
+1627 PPASSPQGQADY
-1639 VRRSVRQIRIYPSR
+1639 VRRTVRQIRIYPSR
-1653 ANTSYYNASDLDNY
+1653 ANTSYYNAADLDTY

-1678 AYFIR
+1678 EYFIR

-1766 TNWLRDKLP
+1766 TNWLREKLP

-1787 VVEMARTHWVS
+1787 IVEMARTHWIS
-1798 IYTPFMAVE
+1798 IYTPFIAVE

-1847 SLRDRTEKL
+1847 SLRDRTERL
-1856 RQSIIDSGISQEKV
+1856 RQTIIDSGLSQEKV

-1889 DEALGHWQEV
+1889 DESLGHWQEV

-1982 DKDYYERVDRGKGYL
+1982 DKDYHERINRGKDYL
-1997 DLVFPE
+1997 NLVFPE

-2082 SPRNNFEDADNVLD
+2082 SPRNNFDDPDNVLD

-2129 LHQEQPHA
+2129 LRQEQPHA

-2247 FATNA
+2247 FATNP
-2252 LTGKLPHQ
+2252 LTGRLPQQ

-2276 RVAEAIAYPPETAM
+2276 RVAETIAYPPETAM
-2290 RLGSFRAYVEHVFGP
+2290 RLGVFRAYVEHVFGP

-2452 KRNILDAATEQAGG
+2452 KRNIIDAATEQAGG

-2512 KSEHAYDENG
+2512 KSEYAYDENG

-2578 VTRGIDASADRDMG
+2578 VTRGIDASADIDMG

-2665 SDMGYSYKQLNA
+2665 SDMGYSYKQLND
-2677 MISQAEAEGRYQD
+2677 MIRQAEAEGRYQD

>member
-62 VAQQQQAQAQA
+62 VAQQQQAQQQA

-134 WNALQKDQIKK
+134 WNALQRDQIKK

-152 KVSTNKNLFDTE
+152 KASTNKHLFDTE

-183 VGGIADLASTLNIA
+183 VGGLADLASTINTA
-197 AYEGAKRMGKA
+197 VYEGAKRMDKA
-208 GYTDALGNINPVYAM
+208 GYTDALGFVNPVYTL

-228 FTGLGD
+228 ATGLGD
-234 GKMNWDKQIDDAV
+234 GKMSWDKQIDDAV

-253 WGDLKSDYY
+253 WGDLKSDYS

-304 GLNLVGKGVAAVG
+304 GLNLVGRGVAAVG

-325 KGVSKATFGMADDV
+325 KATSKATFGLADDV
-339 LRAGGAQL
+339 FRAGGAQL

-364 ILARSAAIEGAGNAM
+364 ILARSAAIEGSGNAM
-379 DVLRQEGAYNP
+379 DVLRQEGAYDPN
-390 TTAQYTDDALATAAV
+390 TAQYTDDALATAAV

-434 RAAAGNTTLSQTLLS
+434 RAAARAEATTLGGEILQGGAKDIPSAL
-449 GSGLTIEQALR
+449 GL
-460 TVADDIAS
+460 VAADIAK
-468 GAASKATRDVLGE
+468 GTVGKEAREVL
-481 ATEYL
+481 ALTTEYL
-486 ISRTAQLVPKSGKLS
+486 MAHASDLVPKTSKFAG
-501 AVFNGTKQITSGM
+501 VFNGTKQITSGM

-524 GMVSSAA
+524 GMITSAA

-542 TNNIDIKEVIRAGQN
+542 TNNIDLKEVMRAGAN

-569 GGIEAAGKYREHRA
+569 GSVEAAGKYREHRA
-583 NVDRILQD
+583 NVDRILSERD
-591 NEQAAAHLQDAR
+591 EAASTYLPEVR
-603 QMWYDIENPDGVV
+603 QMWYDIENPAGVV
-616 RPAQAQAQAQPQ
+616 RPQAQPQ
-628 AQPTGDPL
+628 AQAQPTADPL
-636 QQAQAQAQ
+636 PQAQAQAQ
-644 AQQPTAPLALPS
+644 AQPTAPLALPS
-656 PNPTLAI
+656 SNPTLAI
-663 PSNIDPRL
+663 PSHIDPRL

-684 KERVAQT
+684 KERVAQA
-691 DAARADREMAAEV
+691 DAARADRELAAEA
-704 DAAKQRAMGDRLA
+704 DTTKQRAMGDRLA

-722 EQAKVALNELLTPE
+722 ERAKAAVNELLTPE

-774 ERAQDL
+774 ERSQDL
-780 IKSGTLDTT
+780 IKSGTLDKV
-789 TEKSL
+789 TEQSL
-794 LDSASQLLRYATR
+794 IESASQLLRYATR
-807 QGRLEAART
+807 QGRLEAARA
-816 WVDKNLLKIKTAE
+816 WVDKNLLKIKIAE
-829 QTQPAPADGTAKAV
+829 QAKPAQESGTAKAV
-843 SNTRSTKTVLEQNGI
+843 SNARSTKAVLEKNGI
-858 AGAAGKDVMR
+858 AGAASKDVMR
-868 LMKDVKS
+868 LVKDVKS

-882 NNFIEAYTSD
+882 NNFIEAFTSD
-892 EPTDVGYYRDR
+892 ESTDVGYYRDR

-990 APTSL
+990 APTVVQGDL
-995 MSFPDGWQD
+995 FGDMN
-1004 DPRYLLMVGRYELQT
+1004 V
-1019 GESFF
+1019 
-1024 RNQLGTG
+1024 RNQLDT
-1031 GEYQQALAAGRT
+1031 EGR
-1043 ELNEQQWYQ
+1043 
-1052 VRSPQFK
+1052 P
-1059 AWFGDWENDPANAS
+1059 
-1073 KVINPRTGEPL
+1073 
-1084 VVYHGT
+1084 
-1090 AGKFEAFDRGA
+1090 
-1101 RAVSGSSTNDGF
+1101 
-1113 FFSDSPDVAGS
+1113 
-1124 YASVDSNYAPQ
+1124 
-1135 PMVRGRIYDIDD
+1135 
-1147 NLTADLGTFDSS
+1147 
-1159 DALYAH
+1159 
-1165 LREREAAGEYVDWDG
+1165 
-1180 VVTNTE
+1180 
-1186 YPQVPLS
+1186 
-1193 ARNIIP
+1193 
-1199 AFLNIRQ
+1199 
-1206 PQVTDFG
+1206 
-1213 GLPWNALP
+1213 
-1221 AAQGG
+1221 
-1226 YITTDVLAREAQQ
+1226 
-1239 SADGAVF
+1239 
-1246 TNVRDSHAQSDTQ
+1246 
-1259 VSTVYVAYD
+1259 
-1268 ANQIKSAVENSG
+1268 
-1280 EFSTSDARFRHQR
+1280 
-1293 GVQTEWDT
+1293 TEWDT

-1329 DIAWNVL
+1329 DIAWNVV
-1336 WVSPRSQNLHN
+1336 WVSPRSQSLHN
-1347 RNARAYVVDGDPNTI
+1347 RNTRAYVVDGDPNTI

-1391 LRGKVLRGADYT
+1391 LRGKVLRGADYN

-1485 KQVVSRLTGK
+1485 KQVASRLTGK
-1495 YRKASDSDVANFL
+1495 FRKASDSDVADFL
-1508 NVVTARRPNDTAGI
+1508 KVVTARRPSDTAGI
-1522 RTPDQVNAYRQRMSF
+1522 RTPDQVREYRQRMSF
-1537 EAAQA
+1537 ESAQA
-1542 RSDYYHN
+1542 RSDYYHD

-1561 DDTSKA
+1561 DDTTKA

-1572 LGTGDEQAQT
+1572 LAAGDEQAQT

-1596 DPWKDPKWRAQQ
+1596 DPWKDPQWRAQQ
-1608 QAAAHAQKVA
+1608 QAADHAKKVA

-1627 PPSSNPQGQADY
+1627 PPASDPKSQADY

-1653 ANTSYYNASDLDNY
+1653 ANTSYYNAADLDTY

-1678 AYFIR
+1678 DYFIR

-1690 TGAKGIIYEEPVT
+1690 TGAKGIVYEEPVT
-1703 GDIDLDMHKAWEALV
+1703 GDIDLDMHKAWESLV
-1718 QQYPNAHYERREGS
+1718 QQFPNAHYERREGS

-1766 TNWLRDKLP
+1766 TNWLREKLP

-1787 VVEMARTHWVS
+1787 IVEMARTHWVS
-1798 IYTPFMAVE
+1798 IYTPFTAVE

-1842 NPNQQ
+1842 NPKQQ
-1847 SLRDRTEKL
+1847 SLRDRTERL
-1856 RQSIIDSGISQEKV
+1856 RQTIIDSGLSQEKV

-1889 DEALGHWQEV
+1889 DESLGHWQEV

-1945 LANLTVEER
+1945 MANLTVEER

-1982 DKDYYERVDRGKGYL
+1982 DKDYHDRIHRGKSYL

-2082 SPRNNFEDADNVLD
+2082 SPRNNFEDIDNVLD

-2129 LHQEQPHA
+2129 LRQEQPHA

-2260 ADLLRTGVSKA
+2260 ADLLRTGASKA

-2276 RVAEAIAYPPETAM
+2276 RVAETIAYPPETAM
-2290 RLGSFRAYVEHVFGP
+2290 RLGAFRAYVEHVFGP

-2318 FDQAKNPANADK
+2318 FDQAKTPVNADK

-2420 RTVKLGDVQIP
+2420 RAVKLGDVQIP

-2452 KRNILDAATEQAGG
+2452 KRNIIDAATEQAGG

-2512 KSEHAYDENG
+2512 KSEYAYDENG

-2665 SDMGYSYKQLNA
+2665 SDMGYSYKQLND
-2677 MISQAEAEGRYQD
+2677 MIRQAEAEGRYQD

>member
-62 VAQQQQAQAQA
+62 VAQQQQAQLQA

-79 ANAATMSTGNKWAD
+79 ADTAAMSTGNKWAD

-145 QVKDAVV
+145 QVKDAVT
-152 KVSTNKNLFDTE
+152 KASTNKHLFDTE

-183 VGGIADLASTLNIA
+183 VGGIADLASTINTGV
-197 AYEGAKRMGKA
+197 YEGAKRMDKA
-208 GYTDALGNINPVYAM
+208 GYTDALGFLSPAYAL

-228 FTGLGD
+228 YTGLGD
-234 GKMNWDKQIDDAV
+234 GKINWDKQIDDAV

-253 WGDLKSDYY
+253 WGDLKSDYS

-317 KGIVKGAA
+317 KGVVRGTAKAA
-325 KGVSKATFGMADDV
+325 SKATFGLADDV
-339 LRAGGAQL
+339 IRASGTQL
-347 GRAAGVLRPAA
+347 GRATGVLKPVA

-364 ILARSAAIEGAGNAM
+364 LLARSAAIEGSGNAM
-379 DVLRQEGAYNP
+379 DVLRQEGAYNAD
-390 TTAQYTDDALATAAV
+390 TAQYTDGALATAAA

-415 AGGKLFNTV
+415 AGGRLFNTV

-434 RAAAGNTTLSQTLLS
+434 RAAAGNTTLGQTLLS

-486 ISRTAQLVPKSGKLS
+486 MSRTAQLVPKSGKLS
-501 AVFNGTKQITSGM
+501 AVFNGTKQLTSGM

-524 GMVSSAA
+524 GMISSAA

-542 TNNIDIKEVIRAGQN
+542 TNNIDIKEVMRAGAN

-569 GGIEAAGKYREHRA
+569 GSFESAGKYREHRA
-583 NVDRILQD
+583 NVDSILRERD
-591 NEQAAAHLQDAR
+591 EAASTYLPEVR

-616 RPAQAQAQAQPQ
+616 RPTQAQPQ
-628 AQPTGDPL
+628 AQPTGYPL
-636 QQAQAQAQ
+636 QQAQAQVQ
-644 AQQPTAPLALPS
+644 SQQPTAPLALPS

-704 DAAKQRAMGDRLA
+704 DATKQRAMGDRLA

-780 IKSGTLDTT
+780 IKSGTLDTP

-829 QTQPAPADGTAKAV
+829 QAQPAPADGTAKAV
-843 SNTRSTKTVLEQNGI
+843 SNTRSTKTVLESNGI
-858 AGAAGKDVMR
+858 AGAAAKDVMR

-875 TNARVEV
+875 HRARVEV
-882 NNFIEAYTSD
+882 NNFIEAFTSD

-903 AVASLT
+903 AGYALT
-909 DMYVKQGQDQAT
+909 IMYLNQRDDWTT
-921 AEASAQQLVDDL
+921 ADANTQQLLDDL
-933 EATLTDGVE
+933 EATLSDGVE

-990 APTSL
+990 APTAV
-995 MSFPDGWQD
+995 MTFPDGGQD
-1004 DPRYLLMVGRYELQT
+1004 DLHFLLMVGRYELQT
-1019 GESFF
+1019 GKPFP
-1024 RNQLGTG
+1024 RNQLG
-1031 GEYQQALAAGRT
+1031 
-1043 ELNEQQWYQ
+1043 
-1052 VRSPQFK
+1052 
-1059 AWFGDWENDPANAS
+1059 
-1073 KVINPRTGEPL
+1073 
-1084 VVYHGT
+1084 
-1090 AGKFEAFDRGA
+1090 
-1101 RAVSGSSTNDGF
+1101 
-1113 FFSDSPDVAGS
+1113 
-1124 YASVDSNYAPQ
+1124 
-1135 PMVRGRIYDIDD
+1135 
-1147 NLTADLGTFDSS
+1147 
-1159 DALYAH
+1159 
-1165 LREREAAGEYVDWDG
+1165 AGEEG
-1180 VVTNTE
+1180 
-1186 YPQVPLS
+1186 
-1193 ARNIIP
+1193 I
-1199 AFLNIRQ
+1199 
-1206 PQVTDFG
+1206 
-1213 GLPWNALP
+1213 
-1221 AAQGG
+1221 
-1226 YITTDVLAREAQQ
+1226 
-1239 SADGAVF
+1239 
-1246 TNVRDSHAQSDTQ
+1246 
-1259 VSTVYVAYD
+1259 
-1268 ANQIKSAVENSG
+1268 
-1280 EFSTSDARFRHQR
+1280 
-1293 GVQTEWDT
+1293 QTEWDM

-1329 DIAWNVL
+1329 DIAWNVV

-1485 KQVVSRLTGK
+1485 KQIVSRMTGK
-1495 YRKASDSDVANFL
+1495 YRKAGDSDVANFL
-1508 NVVTARRPNDTAGI
+1508 NVVTARRPNNTAGI
-1522 RTPDQVNAYRQRMSF
+1522 RTPDQVSAYRQRMSF

-1549 QARSIYPDFDSL
+1549 QARSIYPDFDAL
-1561 DDTSKA
+1561 DSNTKA
-1567 NILSQ
+1567 DILSQ
-1572 LGTGDEQAQT
+1572 LATGDEQAQT

-1627 PPSSNPQGQADY
+1627 PPAGNPQGQADY
-1639 VRRSVRQIRIYPSR
+1639 VRRTVRQIRIYPSR

-1766 TNWLRDKLP
+1766 TNWLREKLP

-1787 VVEMARTHWVS
+1787 IVEMARTHWVS

-1856 RQSIIDSGISQEKV
+1856 RQSIIDSGLSQDKV

-1889 DEALGHWQEV
+1889 DESLDHWQEV

-1982 DKDYYERVDRGKGYL
+1982 DKDYYERVNRGKGYL

-2077 VIDPV
+2077 IIDPV
-2082 SPRNNFEDADNVLD
+2082 SPRNNFDDPDNVLD

-2129 LHQEQPHA
+2129 LRQEQPHA

-2142 GSINHYFNQF
+2142 GSVNHYFNQF

-2247 FATNA
+2247 FASNP
-2252 LTGKLPHQ
+2252 LTGRLPQQ

-2276 RVAEAIAYPPETAM
+2276 RVAETIAYPPETAM
-2290 RLGSFRAYVEHVFGP
+2290 RLGAFRAYVEHVFGP

-2318 FDQAKNPANADK
+2318 FDQAKNPVNADK
-2330 AAAIILGTK
+2330 AAAIIMGTK

-2420 RTVKLGDVQIP
+2420 RTVKLGDIQIP

-2439 KLLIDNAVGVAMG
+2439 KLLIDNSVGVAMG
-2452 KRNILDAATEQAGG
+2452 KRNILDAATEQVGG

-2613 SEEAWL
+2613 SEEAW
-2619 QMGEKLHVS
+2619 QKMGEKLHVS

>member
-38 QSEAR
+38 QSQAR
-43 IAEAQKAMED
+43 IAEAQQAMED

-62 VAQQQQAQAQA
+62 VAQQQQAQLQA
-73 QQQQAA
+73 QQQQASADTA
-79 ANAATMSTGNKWAD
+79 AMSTGNKWAD

-145 QVKDAVV
+145 QVKDAVI
-152 KVSTNKNLFDTE
+152 KASTNKHLFDTE

-183 VGGIADLASTLNIA
+183 VGGLADLASTINTA
-197 AYEGAKRMGKA
+197 VYEGAKRMDKA
-208 GYTDALGNINPVYAM
+208 GYTDALGNINPVYAL

-234 GKMNWDKQIDDAV
+234 GKLNWDKQIDDAV

-253 WGDLKSDYY
+253 WGDLKSDYS

-304 GLNLVGKGVAAVG
+304 GLNLVGKGVAAAG
-317 KGIVKGAA
+317 KGIVRGTAKAA
-325 KGVSKATFGMADDV
+325 SKATFGLADDV

-347 GRAAGVLRPAA
+347 GRAAGVLKPVA

-364 ILARSAAIEGAGNAM
+364 LLARSAAIEGSGNAM
-379 DVLRQEGAYNP
+379 NVLRQEGAYNAD
-390 TTAQYTDDALATAAV
+390 TAQYTDDALATAAA

-410 GGITY
+410 GGVTY
-415 AGGKLFNTV
+415 LGGRLFSTV

-434 RAAAGNTTLSQTLLS
+434 RAAVGNTALSQTLLS

-460 TVADDIAS
+460 TVADDIVS

-481 ATEYL
+481 ATEFL
-486 ISRTAQLVPKSGKLS
+486 MSRTAQLVPKTSNLS
-501 AVFNGTKQITSGM
+501 AAFSGAKQITSGM

-524 GMVSSAA
+524 GMISSAA

-542 TNNIDIKEVIRAGQN
+542 TNNIDLKEVMRAGAN

-569 GGIEAAGKYREHRA
+569 GSFEAAGKYRENRA
-583 NVDRILQD
+583 NVDRILRD
-591 NEQAAAHLQDAR
+591 NEQADANLQEAR
-603 QMWYDIENPDGVV
+603 QMWYDLENPAGV
-616 RPAQAQAQAQPQ
+616 AQPVQQ
-628 AQPTGDPL
+628 AQPTQTQAAVDPL
-636 QQAQAQAQ
+636 QQAQAQ

-684 KERVAQT
+684 KERVAQD
-691 DAARADREMAAEV
+691 DAARTDRVAVAEADAS
-704 DAAKQRAMGDRLA
+704 KQRAMGDRLA

-722 EQAKVALNELLTPE
+722 EQAKTALNELLTPE

-780 IKSGTLDTT
+780 IKSGTLDKS
-789 TEKSL
+789 TEQSL

-829 QTQPAPADGTAKAV
+829 QAKPAQPDGATKAV
-843 SNTRSTKTVLEQNGI
+843 SNIRSTKTVLENNGI
-858 AGAAGKDVMR
+858 AGAASKDVMR

-875 TNARVEV
+875 TNARVSV
-882 NNFIEAYTSD
+882 NNFIEAFTSD

-933 EATLTDGVE
+933 EATLSDGVE
-942 SRSATKE
+942 SRAATKE

-984 AMQKHG
+984 AMQKHSASTAVQG
-990 APTSL
+990 DL
-995 MSFPDGWQD
+995 FGDVD
-1004 DPRYLLMVGRYELQT
+1004 I
-1019 GESFF
+1019 
-1024 RNQLGTG
+1024 RNQLG
-1031 GEYQQALAAGRT
+1031 E
-1043 ELNEQQWYQ
+1043 E
-1052 VRSPQFK
+1052 
-1059 AWFGDWENDPANAS
+1059 
-1073 KVINPRTGEPL
+1073 
-1084 VVYHGT
+1084 
-1090 AGKFEAFDRGA
+1090 
-1101 RAVSGSSTNDGF
+1101 
-1113 FFSDSPDVAGS
+1113 
-1124 YASVDSNYAPQ
+1124 
-1135 PMVRGRIYDIDD
+1135 
-1147 NLTADLGTFDSS
+1147 
-1159 DALYAH
+1159 
-1165 LREREAAGEYVDWDG
+1165 
-1180 VVTNTE
+1180 
-1186 YPQVPLS
+1186 
-1193 ARNIIP
+1193 
-1199 AFLNIRQ
+1199 
-1206 PQVTDFG
+1206 
-1213 GLPWNALP
+1213 
-1221 AAQGG
+1221 
-1226 YITTDVLAREAQQ
+1226 
-1239 SADGAVF
+1239 
-1246 TNVRDSHAQSDTQ
+1246 
-1259 VSTVYVAYD
+1259 
-1268 ANQIKSAVENSG
+1268 
-1280 EFSTSDARFRHQR
+1280 
-1293 GVQTEWDT
+1293 GVQTEWDM
-1301 MSDAEKHFAIEQQT
+1301 MSDAEKYFAIEQQT

-1321 ALRNAFGD
+1321 VLRNAFGD
-1329 DIAWNVL
+1329 DIAWNVV

-1391 LRGKVLRGADYT
+1391 LRGKVLRGADYN

-1475 SLVSRIVSYL
+1475 SLVSRIMSYL

-1495 YRKASDSDVANFL
+1495 FRKASDSDVADFL
-1508 NVVTARRPNDTAGI
+1508 KVVTARRPNDAAGI
-1522 RTPDQVNAYRQRMSF
+1522 RTPDQVREYRQRMSF
-1537 EAAQA
+1537 ESAQA
-1542 RSDYYHN
+1542 RSDYYHV

-1561 DDTSKA
+1561 DANSKA
-1567 NILSQ
+1567 DILSQ
-1572 LGTGDEQAQT
+1572 LATGDEQAQT
-1582 ELGLQIRNSLLPVN
+1582 ELGLQVRNSLLPVN

-1608 QAAAHAQKVA
+1608 QAADHAQRVS

-1627 PPSSNPQGQADY
+1627 PPASNPQAQADY
-1639 VRRSVRQIRIYPSR
+1639 VRRTVRQIRIYPSR
-1653 ANTSYYNASDLDNY
+1653 ANTSYYNAADLDTY

-1678 AYFIR
+1678 EYFIR

-1690 TGAKGIIYEEPVT
+1690 TGAKGIVYEEPVT
-1703 GDIDLDMHKAWEALV
+1703 GDLDLDMHKAWEALV

-1766 TNWLRDKLP
+1766 TNWLREKLP

-1798 IYTPFMAVE
+1798 IYTPFIAVE

-1847 SLRDRTEKL
+1847 SLRDRTERL
-1856 RQSIIDSGISQEKV
+1856 RQTIIDSGISQEKV
-1870 NRILHGLEERVRS
+1870 NRVLHGLEERVRS

-1889 DEALGHWQEV
+1889 DEALGHWKEV
-1899 NGNRVLF
+1899 DGNRVLF

-1945 LANLTVEER
+1945 VANLTVEER
-1954 NKIGSIVAEVAET
+1954 NKIGAIVAEVAET
-1967 NRIVNKLKHERGVLT
+1967 NRIVNKLKHERGVLN
-1982 DKDYYERVDRGKGYL
+1982 DKDYNERIHRGKSYL

-2082 SPRNNFEDADNVLD
+2082 SPRNNFDDPDNVLD

-2129 LHQEQPHA
+2129 LRQERPHA

-2247 FATNA
+2247 FATNP
-2252 LTGKLPHQ
+2252 LTGRLPQQ

-2276 RVAEAIAYPPETAM
+2276 RVAETIAYPPETAM
-2290 RLGSFRAYVEHVFGP
+2290 RLGVFRAYVEHVFGP

-2318 FDQAKNPANADK
+2318 FDQAKNPVNADK

-2414 QIANRN
+2414 QIVNRN

-2452 KRNILDAATEQAGG
+2452 KRNIIDAATEQVGG

-2512 KSEHAYDENG
+2512 KSEYAYDENG

-2542 TDIAEMLYG
+2542 TNIAEMLYG

-2613 SEEAWL
+2613 SEGAWL

-2665 SDMGYSYKQLNA
+2665 SDMGYSYKQLND
-2677 MISQAEAEGRYQD
+2677 MIRQAEAEGRYQD

>member
-62 VAQQQQAQAQA
+62 VAQQQQAQVQA

-174 IGNSLADSA
+174 IGNSLVDSA
-183 VGGIADLASTLNIA
+183 VGGMADLASSLNTA
-197 AYEGAKRMGKA
+197 VYEGAKHMGKS
-208 GYTDALGNINPVYAM
+208 GYTDILGIVSPVYTM

-228 FTGLGD
+228 STGLGD
-234 GKMNWDKQIDDAV
+234 GKMNWDKQIDDTIV
-247 VATRAA
+247 SVRAA
-253 WGDLKSDYY
+253 WGDLKSDYS

-277 TLLALGDKPTTA
+277 TMLALGDKPTTA
-289 FDELASALGVVVGAK
+289 IDELASSLGVVVGSY
-304 GLNLVGKGVAAVG
+304 GVGLVGKGVAALT
-317 KGIVKGAA
+317 KGIIKGVA
-325 KGVSKATFGMADDV
+325 KGVSKATLGMADDV

-347 GRAAGVLRPAA
+347 GRAAGVLKPAA

-364 ILARSAAIEGAGNAM
+364 MLVRTAAIEGSGNAM
-379 DVLRQEGAYNP
+379 DVLRQEGAYDPN
-390 TTAQYTDDALATAAV
+390 TAQYTDDALATAAA

-415 AGGKLFNTV
+415 LGGKLFNTV

-434 RAAAGNTTLSQTLLS
+434 RAASRAEATSL
-449 GSGLTIEQALR
+449 GSEILQGGAKDIPSALGL
-460 TVADDIAS
+460 VAADIAK
-468 GAASKATRDVLGE
+468 GTVGKEAREVL
-481 ATEYL
+481 ALTTEYL
-486 ISRTAQLVPKSGKLS
+486 MAHTSELVPKSSKLA

-524 GMVSSAA
+524 GMITSAA

-542 TNNIDIKEVIRAGQN
+542 TNNIDIKEVMRAGAN

-569 GGIEAAGKYREHRA
+569 GSIEAAGKYREHRA
-583 NVDRILQD
+583 NVDSILRERD
-591 NEQAAAHLQDAR
+591 EAASTYLPEVR

-616 RPAQAQAQAQPQ
+616 RPAQAQTQAQPQ

-704 DAAKQRAMGDRLA
+704 DATKQRAMGDRLA

-829 QTQPAPADGTAKAV
+829 QAQPAPADGTAKAV

-858 AGAAGKDVMR
+858 AGAAGKDVVR

-882 NNFIEAYTSD
+882 NNFIEAFTSD
-892 EPTDVGYYRDR
+892 EPTDVGYFRDR

-990 APTSL
+990 APTSA
-995 MSFPDGWQD
+995 MNFPDGWQD
-1004 DPRYLLMVGRYELQT
+1004 DPRFLLMVGRYELQT
-1019 GESFF
+1019 GKPFP
-1024 RNQLGTG
+1024 RDQLG
-1031 GEYQQALAAGRT
+1031 
-1043 ELNEQQWYQ
+1043 
-1052 VRSPQFK
+1052 
-1059 AWFGDWENDPANAS
+1059 
-1073 KVINPRTGEPL
+1073 
-1084 VVYHGT
+1084 
-1090 AGKFEAFDRGA
+1090 
-1101 RAVSGSSTNDGF
+1101 AV
-1113 FFSDSPDVAGS
+1113 
-1124 YASVDSNYAPQ
+1124 
-1135 PMVRGRIYDIDD
+1135 
-1147 NLTADLGTFDSS
+1147 
-1159 DALYAH
+1159 
-1165 LREREAAGEYVDWDG
+1165 EDG
-1180 VVTNTE
+1180 V
-1186 YPQVPLS
+1186 
-1193 ARNIIP
+1193 
-1199 AFLNIRQ
+1199 
-1206 PQVTDFG
+1206 
-1213 GLPWNALP
+1213 
-1221 AAQGG
+1221 
-1226 YITTDVLAREAQQ
+1226 Q
-1239 SADGAVF
+1239 SAW
-1246 TNVRDSHAQSDTQ
+1246 
-1259 VSTVYVAYD
+1259 
-1268 ANQIKSAVENSG
+1268 E
-1280 EFSTSDARFRHQR
+1280 
-1293 GVQTEWDT
+1293 T

-1329 DIAWNVL
+1329 DIAWNVV

-1508 NVVTARRPNDTAGI
+1508 NVVTVRRPNDTAGI
-1522 RTPDQVNAYRQRMSF
+1522 RTPDQVSAYRQRMSF

-1561 DDTSKA
+1561 DATSKA

-1572 LGTGDEQAQT
+1572 LSAGDEQAQT

-1678 AYFIR
+1678 ACFIR

-1889 DEALGHWQEV
+1889 DESLGHWQEV

-1982 DKDYYERVDRGKGYL
+1982 DKDYYDRVNRGKDYL
-1997 DLVFPE
+1997 GLVFPE
-2003 LAAQGVDFGGFF
+2003 LLAQGVDFGGFF

-2023 SAYSKAHALGRAS
+2023 SAYSKSHALGRAS

-2082 SPRNNFEDADNVLD
+2082 SPRNNFDDPDNVLD

-2129 LHQEQPHA
+2129 LRQEQPHA

-2189 APAVGMKSIG
+2189 APTVGMKSIG

-2276 RVAEAIAYPPETAM
+2276 RVAETIAYPPETAM

-2512 KSEHAYDENG
+2512 KAEHAYDENG

>member
-38 QSEAR
+38 QSQAR
-43 IAEAQKAMED
+43 IAEAQQAMED

-62 VAQQQQAQAQA
+62 VAQQQQA
-73 QQQQAA
+73 AA
-79 ANAATMSTGNKWAD
+79 DTAAMSTGNKWAD

-124 WLDAKAKEEN
+124 WLEAKAREEN

-145 QVKDAVV
+145 QVKDAVI
-152 KVSTNKNLFDTE
+152 KASTNKHLFDTE

-183 VGGIADLASTLNIA
+183 VGGLADLASTLNIA
-197 AYEGAKRMGKA
+197 AYEGAKRMEKA
-208 GYTDALGNINPVYAM
+208 GYTDALGNINPVYAL

-234 GKMNWDKQIDDAV
+234 GKLNWDKQIDDAV

-253 WGDLKSDYY
+253 WGDLKSDYS

-304 GLNLVGKGVAAVG
+304 GLNLVGKGVAAAG
-317 KGIVKGAA
+317 KGIVRGTAKAA
-325 KGVSKATFGMADDV
+325 SKATFGLADDV

-347 GRAAGVLRPAA
+347 GRAAGVLKPVA

-364 ILARSAAIEGAGNAM
+364 LLARSAAIEGSGNAM
-379 DVLRQEGAYNP
+379 NVLRQEGAYNAD
-390 TTAQYTDDALATAAV
+390 TSQYTDDALATAAA

-410 GGITY
+410 GGVTY
-415 AGGKLFNTV
+415 LGGRLFSTV

-434 RAAAGNTTLSQTLLS
+434 RAAAGNTALSQTLLS

-460 TVADDIAS
+460 TVADDIVS

-481 ATEYL
+481 ATEFL
-486 ISRTAQLVPKSGKLS
+486 MSRTAQLVPKTSNLS
-501 AVFNGTKQITSGM
+501 AAFSGAKQLTSGM

-524 GMVSSAA
+524 GMISSAA

-542 TNNIDIKEVIRAGQN
+542 TNNIDLKEVMRAGAN

-569 GGIEAAGKYREHRA
+569 GSFEAAGKYRENRA
-583 NVDRILQD
+583 NVDRILRD
-591 NEQAAAHLQDAR
+591 NEQADANLQEAR
-603 QMWYDIENPDGVV
+603 QLWYDLENPAGVV
-616 RPAQAQAQAQPQ
+616 QPAQQAQPQ
-628 AQPTGDPL
+628 VQPTTDPL
-636 QQAQAQAQ
+636 QQAQAQ

-663 PSNIDPRL
+663 PSSIDPRL

-691 DAARADREMAAEV
+691 DAAHADRVAVAEA
-704 DAAKQRAMGDRLA
+704 DASKQRAMGDRLA

-722 EQAKVALNELLTPE
+722 EQAKIALNELLTPE

-745 FRFADDI
+745 FRFADDV

-780 IKSGTLDTT
+780 IKSGTLDKA
-789 TEKSL
+789 TEQSL

-807 QGRLEAART
+807 QGRIEAART

-829 QTQPAPADGTAKAV
+829 QAQPAPADGTTKAV
-843 SNTRSTKTVLEQNGI
+843 NNTRSTKTVLEQNGI
-858 AGAAGKDVMR
+858 AGAASKDVMR

-875 TNARVEV
+875 TNARVEL
-882 NNFIEAYTSD
+882 NNFIEAFTSD

-903 AVASLT
+903 AAVSLT

-933 EATLTDGVE
+933 EATLSDGVE
-942 SRSATKE
+942 SRAATKE

-971 TPDATQAVHDTAR
+971 TPDAAQAVHDTAR

-990 APTSL
+990 APTAVQGDL
-995 MSFPDGWQD
+995 FDGE
-1004 DPRYLLMVGRYELQT
+1004 VV
-1019 GESFF
+1019 
-1024 RNQLGTG
+1024 RNQLG
-1031 GEYQQALAAGRT
+1031 E
-1043 ELNEQQWYQ
+1043 E
-1052 VRSPQFK
+1052 
-1059 AWFGDWENDPANAS
+1059 
-1073 KVINPRTGEPL
+1073 
-1084 VVYHGT
+1084 
-1090 AGKFEAFDRGA
+1090 
-1101 RAVSGSSTNDGF
+1101 
-1113 FFSDSPDVAGS
+1113 
-1124 YASVDSNYAPQ
+1124 
-1135 PMVRGRIYDIDD
+1135 
-1147 NLTADLGTFDSS
+1147 
-1159 DALYAH
+1159 
-1165 LREREAAGEYVDWDG
+1165 
-1180 VVTNTE
+1180 
-1186 YPQVPLS
+1186 
-1193 ARNIIP
+1193 
-1199 AFLNIRQ
+1199 
-1206 PQVTDFG
+1206 
-1213 GLPWNALP
+1213 
-1221 AAQGG
+1221 
-1226 YITTDVLAREAQQ
+1226 
-1239 SADGAVF
+1239 
-1246 TNVRDSHAQSDTQ
+1246 
-1259 VSTVYVAYD
+1259 
-1268 ANQIKSAVENSG
+1268 
-1280 EFSTSDARFRHQR
+1280 

-1329 DIAWNVL
+1329 DIAWNVV

-1347 RNARAYVVDGDPNTI
+1347 RNTRAYVVDGDPNTI

-1378 VAHEMLHQGVDVN
+1378 VAHEMLHQDVDVN
-1391 LRGKVLRGADYT
+1391 LRGKVLRGADYN

-1495 YRKASDSDVANFL
+1495 FRKASDSDVADFL
-1508 NVVTARRPNDTAGI
+1508 KVVTARRPNDTAGI
-1522 RTPDQVNAYRQRMSF
+1522 RTPDQVREYRQRMGF
-1537 EAAQA
+1537 ESAQA
-1542 RSDYYHN
+1542 RSDYYHD

-1561 DDTSKA
+1561 DASSKA
-1567 NILSQ
+1567 DILLQ
-1572 LGTGDEQAQT
+1572 LATGDEQAQT
-1582 ELGLQIRNSLLPVN
+1582 ELGLQVRNSLLPVN

-1608 QAAAHAQKVA
+1608 QAADHAQKVA

-1627 PPSSNPQGQADY
+1627 PPSSSPQGQADY

-1653 ANTSYYNASDLDNY
+1653 ANTSYYNAADLDTY

-1678 AYFIR
+1678 EYFIR

-1690 TGAKGIIYEEPVT
+1690 TGAKGVIYEEPVT
-1703 GDIDLDMHKAWEALV
+1703 GDLDLDMHKAWEALV

-1766 TNWLRDKLP
+1766 TNWLREKLP

-1798 IYTPFMAVE
+1798 IYTPFIAVE

-1847 SLRDRTEKL
+1847 SLRDRTERL
-1856 RQSIIDSGISQEKV
+1856 RQTIIDSGLSQDKV

-1889 DEALGHWQEV
+1889 DESLGHWQEV

-1982 DKDYYERVDRGKGYL
+1982 DKDYHERVNRGKDYL
-1997 DLVFPE
+1997 NLVFPE

-2082 SPRNNFEDADNVLD
+2082 SPRNNFDDPDNVLD

-2129 LHQEQPHA
+2129 LRQEQPHA

-2189 APAVGMKSIG
+2189 APAVGIKSIG

-2276 RVAEAIAYPPETAM
+2276 RVAETIAYPPETAM
-2290 RLGSFRAYVEHVFGP
+2290 RLGVFRAYVEHVFGP

-2318 FDQAKNPANADK
+2318 FDQAKNPVNADK

-2452 KRNILDAATEQAGG
+2452 KRNIIDAATEQVGG

-2512 KSEHAYDENG
+2512 KSEYAYDENG

-2650 QRIYAEADKKMRAAK
+2650 QRIYSEADKKMRAAK
-2665 SDMGYSYKQLNA
+2665 SDMGYSYKQLND
-2677 MISQAEAEGRYQD
+2677 MIRQAEAEGRYQD

-2703 NKAAIRAEA
+2703 NKAAVRAEA

>member
-62 VAQQQQAQAQA
+62 VAQQQQAQAQAQA

-152 KVSTNKNLFDTE
+152 KASTNKHLFDTE

-183 VGGIADLASTLNIA
+183 VGGIADLASTINTA
-197 AYEGAKRMGKA
+197 VYEGAKRMDKA
-208 GYTDALGNINPVYAM
+208 GYTDALGFTNPVYAM

-228 FTGLGD
+228 ATGLGD

-253 WGDLKSDYY
+253 WGDLKSDYS

-289 FDELASALGVVVGAK
+289 FDELAYALGVVVGAK

-434 RAAAGNTTLSQTLLS
+434 RAAARAEATTLGGEILQGGAKDIPSAL
-449 GSGLTIEQALR
+449 GL
-460 TVADDIAS
+460 VAADIAK
-468 GAASKATRDVLGE
+468 GTVGKEAREVL
-481 ATEYL
+481 ALTTEYL
-486 ISRTAQLVPKSGKLS
+486 MAHASDLVPKTSKLA

-524 GMVSSAA
+524 GMITSAA

-542 TNNIDIKEVIRAGQN
+542 TNNIDIKEVMRAGAN

-583 NVDRILQD
+583 NVDRIIRERD
-591 NEQAAAHLQDAR
+591 EAASTYLPEVR
-603 QMWYDIENPDGVV
+603 QMWYDIENPAGVV
-616 RPAQAQAQAQPQ
+616 RPQAQPQAQAQAQPQ

-644 AQQPTAPLALPS
+644 AQQPTAP
-656 PNPTLAI
+656 LAI

-704 DAAKQRAMGDRLA
+704 DATKQRAMGDRLA

-829 QTQPAPADGTAKAV
+829 QAQPAPADGTAKAV

-882 NNFIEAYTSD
+882 NNFIEAFTSD

-909 DMYVKQGQDQAT
+909 DMYAKQGQDQAT

-990 APTSL
+990 APTAV
-995 MSFPDGWQD
+995 MTFPDGWQD
-1004 DPRYLLMVGRYELQT
+1004 DPRFLRMVGRYELQT
-1019 GESFF
+1019 GKPFF
-1024 RNQLGTG
+1024 RDQLGTD
-1031 GEYQQALAAGRT
+1031 GEYQQALATGRT

-1059 AWFGDWENDPANAS
+1059 AWFGDWEADPANAS

-1165 LREREAAGEYVDWDG
+1165 LREREAAGESVDWDG

-1259 VSTVYVAYD
+1259 VSTVYVTYD

-1329 DIAWNVL
+1329 DIAWNVV
-1336 WVSPRSQNLHN
+1336 WVSPRSQSLHN

-1391 LRGKVLRGADYT
+1391 LRGKVLRGSDYT

-1485 KQVVSRLTGK
+1485 KQAVSRLTGK
-1495 YRKASDSDVANFL
+1495 YRKASDSDVADFL
-1508 NVVTARRPNDTAGI
+1508 KVVTARRPNDTAGI

-1567 NILSQ
+1567 NILSE
-1572 LGTGDEQAQT
+1572 LGAGDEQAQT

-1596 DPWKDPKWRAQQ
+1596 DPWRDPQWRAQQ

-1627 PPSSNPQGQADY
+1627 PPASNPQGQADF

-1653 ANTSYYNASDLDNY
+1653 ANTSYYNAADLDTY

-1678 AYFIR
+1678 DYFIR

-1703 GDIDLDMHKAWEALV
+1703 GDIDLDMHKAWESLI
-1718 QQYPNAHYERREGS
+1718 QQFPNAHYERREGS

-1766 TNWLRDKLP
+1766 TNWLREKLP

-1787 VVEMARTHWVS
+1787 IVEMARTHWVS
-1798 IYTPFMAVE
+1798 IYTPFTAVE

-1842 NPNQQ
+1842 NPKQQ
-1847 SLRDRTEKL
+1847 SLRDRTERL
-1856 RQSIIDSGISQEKV
+1856 RQTIIDSGISQEKV

-1889 DEALGHWQEV
+1889 DESLGHWQEV

-1906 DPATG
+1906 DPTTG

-1945 LANLTVEER
+1945 VANLTVEER
-1954 NKIGSIVAEVAET
+1954 NKIGAIVAEVAET

-1982 DKDYYERVDRGKGYL
+1982 DKDYHEHIHRGKSYL

-2082 SPRNNFEDADNVLD
+2082 SPRNNFDDPDNVLD

-2129 LHQEQPHA
+2129 LRQEQPHA

-2260 ADLLRTGVSKA
+2260 ADLLRTGASKV

-2276 RVAEAIAYPPETAM
+2276 RVAETIAYPPETAM
-2290 RLGSFRAYVEHVFGP
+2290 RLGAFRAYVEHVFGP

-2318 FDQAKNPANADK
+2318 FDQAKNPVNADK

-2512 KSEHAYDENG
+2512 KAEHAYDENG

>member
-62 VAQQQQAQAQA
+62 VAQQQQAQVQA

-174 IGNSLADSA
+174 IGNSLVDSA
-183 VGGIADLASTLNIA
+183 VGGLADLASTLNIA
-197 AYEGAKRMGKA
+197 AYEGAKRMDKA

-234 GKMNWDKQIDDAV
+234 GKMNWDKQIDDTV

-325 KGVSKATFGMADDV
+325 KGVSKATLGMADDV
-339 LRAGGAQL
+339 LRASGAQL
-347 GRAAGVLRPAA
+347 GRAAGVLKPAA

-364 ILARSAAIEGAGNAM
+364 MLVRTAAIEGSGNAM
-379 DVLRQEGAYNP
+379 DVLRQEGAYDPN
-390 TTAQYTDDALATAAV
+390 TAQYTDDALATAAA

-415 AGGKLFNTV
+415 LGGKLFNTV

-434 RAAAGNTTLSQTLLS
+434 RAASRAEATSL
-449 GSGLTIEQALR
+449 GSEILQGGAKDIPSALGL
-460 TVADDIAS
+460 VAADIAK
-468 GAASKATRDVLGE
+468 GTVGKEAREVL
-481 ATEYL
+481 ALTTEYL
-486 ISRTAQLVPKSGKLS
+486 MAHASELVPKSSKLA

-524 GMVSSAA
+524 GMITSAA

-542 TNNIDIKEVIRAGQN
+542 TNNIDIKEVMRAGAN

-569 GGIEAAGKYREHRA
+569 GSIEAAGKYREHRA
-583 NVDRILQD
+583 NVDSILRERD
-591 NEQAAAHLQDAR
+591 EAASTYLPEVR

-616 RPAQAQAQAQPQ
+616 RPAQAQAQ
-628 AQPTGDPL
+628 PTVDPL
-636 QQAQAQAQ
+636 QQAQAKAQ
-644 AQQPTAPLALPS
+644 AQPTAPLALPS

-704 DAAKQRAMGDRLA
+704 DATKQRAMGDRLA

-829 QTQPAPADGTAKAV
+829 QAQPAPTDGTTKAV

-858 AGAAGKDVMR
+858 AGAAAKDVMR

-875 TNARVEV
+875 HRARVEV
-882 NNFIEAYTSD
+882 NNFIEAFTSD

-903 AVASLT
+903 AGYALT
-909 DMYVKQGQDQAT
+909 IMYLNQRDDWTT
-921 AEASAQQLVDDL
+921 ADANTQQLLDDL

-990 APTSL
+990 APTAAVDL
-995 MSFPDGWQD
+995 PDGGQD
-1004 DPRYLLMVGRYELQT
+1004 DLHTLLMRGRYELRT
-1019 GESFF
+1019 GKAFP
-1024 RNQLGTG
+1024 RDQLG
-1031 GEYQQALAAGRT
+1031 
-1043 ELNEQQWYQ
+1043 
-1052 VRSPQFK
+1052 
-1059 AWFGDWENDPANAS
+1059 
-1073 KVINPRTGEPL
+1073 
-1084 VVYHGT
+1084 
-1090 AGKFEAFDRGA
+1090 
-1101 RAVSGSSTNDGF
+1101 AV
-1113 FFSDSPDVAGS
+1113 
-1124 YASVDSNYAPQ
+1124 
-1135 PMVRGRIYDIDD
+1135 
-1147 NLTADLGTFDSS
+1147 
-1159 DALYAH
+1159 
-1165 LREREAAGEYVDWDG
+1165 EDG
-1180 VVTNTE
+1180 V
-1186 YPQVPLS
+1186 
-1193 ARNIIP
+1193 
-1199 AFLNIRQ
+1199 
-1206 PQVTDFG
+1206 
-1213 GLPWNALP
+1213 
-1221 AAQGG
+1221 
-1226 YITTDVLAREAQQ
+1226 Q
-1239 SADGAVF
+1239 SAW
-1246 TNVRDSHAQSDTQ
+1246 
-1259 VSTVYVAYD
+1259 
-1268 ANQIKSAVENSG
+1268 E
-1280 EFSTSDARFRHQR
+1280 
-1293 GVQTEWDT
+1293 T

-1329 DIAWNVL
+1329 DIAWNVV

-1508 NVVTARRPNDTAGI
+1508 NVVTVRRPNDTAGI
-1522 RTPDQVNAYRQRMSF
+1522 RTPDQVSAYRQRMSF

-1561 DDTSKA
+1561 DATSKA

-1572 LGTGDEQAQT
+1572 LSAGDEQAQT

-1889 DEALGHWQEV
+1889 DESLGHWQEV

-1982 DKDYYERVDRGKGYL
+1982 DKDYYERVNRGKDYL
-1997 DLVFPE
+1997 GLVFPE
-2003 LAAQGVDFGGFF
+2003 LLAQGVDFGGFF

-2129 LHQEQPHA
+2129 LRQEQPHA

-2276 RVAEAIAYPPETAM
+2276 RVAETIAYPPETAM

-2578 VTRGIDASADRDMG
+2578 VTRGIDASADHDMG

-2613 SEEAWL
+2613 SEEAW
-2619 QMGEKLHVS
+2619 QKMGEKLHVS

>member
-152 KVSTNKNLFDTE
+152 KTSTNKHLFDTE

-183 VGGIADLASTLNIA
+183 VGGIADLASTINTSV
-197 AYEGAKRMGKA
+197 YEGAKHMDKA
-208 GYTDALGNINPVYAM
+208 GYTDALGFANPVYTL

-228 FTGLGD
+228 ATGLGD
-234 GKMNWDKQIDDAV
+234 GKLNWDKQIDDAV

-253 WGDLKSDYY
+253 WGDLKSDYS

-325 KGVSKATFGMADDV
+325 KGVSKATFGIADDV
-339 LRAGGAQL
+339 LRASGAQL

-364 ILARSAAIEGAGNAM
+364 ILARSAAIEGSGNAM

-468 GAASKATRDVLGE
+468 GAASKATRDALGE

-486 ISRTAQLVPKSGKLS
+486 MSRTAQLVPKSGKLS
-501 AVFNGTKQITSGM
+501 AVFNGTKQLTSGM

-542 TNNIDIKEVIRAGQN
+542 TNNIDIKEVMRAGMN

-569 GGIEAAGKYREHRA
+569 GSFEAAGKYRENRA

-616 RPAQAQAQAQPQ
+616 RPQTQAKPQ
-628 AQPTGDPL
+628 SQPTADPL
-636 QQAQAQAQ
+636 QQAQAQA
-644 AQQPTAPLALPS
+644 QPTAPLALPS

-704 DAAKQRAMGDRLA
+704 DATKQRAMGDRLA

-722 EQAKVALNELLTPE
+722 EQAKVVLNELLTPE

-774 ERAQDL
+774 ERSQDL
-780 IKSGTLDTT
+780 IKSGTLDKA
-789 TEKSL
+789 TEQSL
-794 LDSASQLLRYATR
+794 IESASQLLRYATR
-807 QGRLEAART
+807 QGRLEAARN

-829 QTQPAPADGTAKAV
+829 QAKPAQESGTTKAV
-843 SNTRSTKTVLEQNGI
+843 SSTRSTKTVLEQNGI

-882 NNFIEAYTSD
+882 NNFIEAFTSD
-892 EPTDVGYYRDR
+892 ESTDVGYFRDR

-990 APTSL
+990 APTAVQGDL
-995 MSFPDGWQD
+995 FDGE
-1004 DPRYLLMVGRYELQT
+1004 VV
-1019 GESFF
+1019 
-1024 RNQLGTG
+1024 RNQLG
-1031 GEYQQALAAGRT
+1031 E
-1043 ELNEQQWYQ
+1043 E
-1052 VRSPQFK
+1052 
-1059 AWFGDWENDPANAS
+1059 
-1073 KVINPRTGEPL
+1073 
-1084 VVYHGT
+1084 GT
-1090 AGKFEAFDRGA
+1090 
-1101 RAVSGSSTNDGF
+1101 
-1113 FFSDSPDVAGS
+1113 
-1124 YASVDSNYAPQ
+1124 
-1135 PMVRGRIYDIDD
+1135 
-1147 NLTADLGTFDSS
+1147 
-1159 DALYAH
+1159 
-1165 LREREAAGEYVDWDG
+1165 
-1180 VVTNTE
+1180 
-1186 YPQVPLS
+1186 
-1193 ARNIIP
+1193 
-1199 AFLNIRQ
+1199 
-1206 PQVTDFG
+1206 
-1213 GLPWNALP
+1213 
-1221 AAQGG
+1221 
-1226 YITTDVLAREAQQ
+1226 
-1239 SADGAVF
+1239 
-1246 TNVRDSHAQSDTQ
+1246 
-1259 VSTVYVAYD
+1259 
-1268 ANQIKSAVENSG
+1268 
-1280 EFSTSDARFRHQR
+1280 
-1293 GVQTEWDT
+1293 QTEWDM

-1329 DIAWNVL
+1329 DIAWNVV

-1378 VAHEMLHQGVDVN
+1378 VAHEMLHQGIDVN

-1410 ENPFVQALM
+1410 ENPFVQTLM

-1475 SLVSRIVSYL
+1475 SLVSRVVNYL
-1485 KQVVSRLTGK
+1485 KQIVSRMTGK

-1522 RTPDQVNAYRQRMSF
+1522 RTPDQVREYRQRMSF
-1537 EAAQA
+1537 ESAQA

-1549 QARSIYPDFDSL
+1549 QARSIYPDFDAL
-1561 DDTSKA
+1561 DDTTKA

-1572 LGTGDEQAQT
+1572 LAAGDEQAQT

-1596 DPWKDPKWRAQQ
+1596 DPWKDPQWRAQQ
-1608 QAAAHAQKVA
+1608 QAADHAKKVA

-1627 PPSSNPQGQADY
+1627 PPASAPQGQADY

-1653 ANTSYYNASDLDNY
+1653 ANTSYYNAADLDTY

-1678 AYFIR
+1678 DYFIR

-1703 GDIDLDMHKAWEALV
+1703 GDIDLDMHKAWESLI
-1718 QQYPNAHYERREGS
+1718 QQFPNAHYERREGS

-1747 VVLNRA
+1747 VVLSRA

-1766 TNWLRDKLP
+1766 TNWLREKLP

-1787 VVEMARTHWVS
+1787 IVEMARTHWVS

-1842 NPNQQ
+1842 NPKQQ
-1847 SLRDRTEKL
+1847 SLRDRTERL
-1856 RQSIIDSGISQEKV
+1856 RQTIIDSGISQEKV

-1889 DEALGHWQEV
+1889 DESLGHWQEV

-1945 LANLTVEER
+1945 VANLTVEER
-1954 NKIGSIVAEVAET
+1954 NKIGAIVAEVAET

-1982 DKDYYERVDRGKGYL
+1982 DKDYHERIHRGKSYL

-2129 LHQEQPHA
+2129 LRQEQPHA

-2276 RVAEAIAYPPETAM
+2276 RVAETIAYPPETAM
-2290 RLGSFRAYVEHVFGP
+2290 RLGAFRAYVEHVFGP

-2318 FDQAKNPANADK
+2318 FDQAKNPVNADK

-2391 LLMAAVANVG
+2391 LLIAAVANVG

-2420 RTVKLGDVQIP
+2420 RIVKLGDVQIP

-2542 TDIAEMLYG
+2542 TAIAEMLYG

-2613 SEEAWL
+2613 SEEAW
-2619 QMGEKLHVS
+2619 QKMGEKLHVS

-2665 SDMGYSYKQLNA
+2665 SDMGYSYKQLND
-2677 MISQAEAEGRYQD
+2677 MIRQAEAEGRYQD

>member
-62 VAQQQQAQAQA
+62 VAQQQQAQVQA

-152 KVSTNKNLFDTE
+152 KASTNKNLFDTE

-174 IGNSLADSA
+174 IGNSLVDSA
-183 VGGIADLASTLNIA
+183 VGGMADLASSLNTA
-197 AYEGAKRMGKA
+197 VYEGAKHMGKS
-208 GYTDALGNINPVYAM
+208 GYTDILGIVSPVYTM

-228 FTGLGD
+228 STGLGD
-234 GKMNWDKQIDDAV
+234 GKMNWDKQIDDTIV
-247 VATRAA
+247 SVRAA
-253 WGDLKSDYY
+253 WGDLKSDYS

-277 TLLALGDKPTTA
+277 TMLALGDKPTTA
-289 FDELASALGVVVGAK
+289 IDELASSLGVVVGSY
-304 GLNLVGKGVAAVG
+304 GVGLVGKGVAALT
-317 KGIVKGAA
+317 KGIIKGAA
-325 KGVSKATFGMADDV
+325 KGVSKATLGMADDV

-347 GRAAGVLRPAA
+347 GRAAGVLKPAA

-364 ILARSAAIEGAGNAM
+364 MLVRTAAIEGSGNAM
-379 DVLRQEGAYNP
+379 DVLRQEGAYDPN
-390 TTAQYTDDALATAAV
+390 TAQYTDDALATAAA

-415 AGGKLFNTV
+415 LGGKLFNTV

-434 RAAAGNTTLSQTLLS
+434 RAASRAEATSL
-449 GSGLTIEQALR
+449 GSEILQGGAKDIPSALGL
-460 TVADDIAS
+460 VAADIAK
-468 GAASKATRDVLGE
+468 GTVGKEAREVL
-481 ATEYL
+481 ALTTEYL
-486 ISRTAQLVPKSGKLS
+486 MAHTSELVPKSSKLA

-524 GMVSSAA
+524 GMITSAA

-542 TNNIDIKEVIRAGQN
+542 TNNIDIKEVMRAGAN

-569 GGIEAAGKYREHRA
+569 GSIEAAGKYREHRA
-583 NVDRILQD
+583 NVDSILRERD
-591 NEQAAAHLQDAR
+591 EAASTYLPEVR

-616 RPAQAQAQAQPQ
+616 RPAQAQTQAQPQ

-704 DAAKQRAMGDRLA
+704 DATKQRAMGDRLA

-829 QTQPAPADGTAKAV
+829 QAQPAPADGTAKAV

-882 NNFIEAYTSD
+882 NNFIEAFTSD
-892 EPTDVGYYRDR
+892 EPTDVGYFRDR

-990 APTSL
+990 APTAAVDL
-995 MSFPDGWQD
+995 PDGGQD
-1004 DPRYLLMVGRYELQT
+1004 DLHTLLMRGRYELRT
-1019 GESFF
+1019 GKAFP
-1024 RNQLGTG
+1024 RDQLG
-1031 GEYQQALAAGRT
+1031 
-1043 ELNEQQWYQ
+1043 
-1052 VRSPQFK
+1052 
-1059 AWFGDWENDPANAS
+1059 
-1073 KVINPRTGEPL
+1073 
-1084 VVYHGT
+1084 
-1090 AGKFEAFDRGA
+1090 
-1101 RAVSGSSTNDGF
+1101 AV
-1113 FFSDSPDVAGS
+1113 
-1124 YASVDSNYAPQ
+1124 
-1135 PMVRGRIYDIDD
+1135 
-1147 NLTADLGTFDSS
+1147 
-1159 DALYAH
+1159 
-1165 LREREAAGEYVDWDG
+1165 EDG
-1180 VVTNTE
+1180 V
-1186 YPQVPLS
+1186 
-1193 ARNIIP
+1193 
-1199 AFLNIRQ
+1199 
-1206 PQVTDFG
+1206 
-1213 GLPWNALP
+1213 
-1221 AAQGG
+1221 
-1226 YITTDVLAREAQQ
+1226 Q
-1239 SADGAVF
+1239 SAW
-1246 TNVRDSHAQSDTQ
+1246 
-1259 VSTVYVAYD
+1259 
-1268 ANQIKSAVENSG
+1268 E
-1280 EFSTSDARFRHQR
+1280 
-1293 GVQTEWDT
+1293 T

-1329 DIAWNVL
+1329 DIAWNVV

-1508 NVVTARRPNDTAGI
+1508 NVVTVRRPNDTAGI
-1522 RTPDQVNAYRQRMSF
+1522 RTPDQVSAYRQRMSF

-1561 DDTSKA
+1561 DATSKA

-1572 LGTGDEQAQT
+1572 LSAGDEQAQT

-1798 IYTPFMAVE
+1798 IYTPFTAVE

-1870 NRILHGLEERVRS
+1870 NRILHGLEEHVRS

-1889 DEALGHWQEV
+1889 DESLGHWQEV

-1982 DKDYYERVDRGKGYL
+1982 DKDYYERVNRGKDYL
-1997 DLVFPE
+1997 GLVFPE
-2003 LAAQGVDFGGFF
+2003 LLAQGVDFGGFF

-2082 SPRNNFEDADNVLD
+2082 SPRNNFDDPDSVLD

-2129 LHQEQPHA
+2129 LRQEQPHA

-2189 APAVGMKSIG
+2189 APTVGMKSIG

-2276 RVAEAIAYPPETAM
+2276 RVAETIAYPPETAM

-2512 KSEHAYDENG
+2512 KAEHAYDENG

-2592 IADIVGSEL
+2592 IADIGGSEL

>member
-62 VAQQQQAQAQA
+62 VAQQQQAQVQA

-152 KVSTNKNLFDTE
+152 KASTNKNLFDTE

-174 IGNSLADSA
+174 IGNSLVDSA
-183 VGGIADLASTLNIA
+183 VGGMADLASSLNTA
-197 AYEGAKRMGKA
+197 VYEGAKHMGKS
-208 GYTDALGNINPVYAM
+208 GYTDILGIVSPVYTM

-228 FTGLGD
+228 STGLGD
-234 GKMNWDKQIDDAV
+234 GKMNWDKQIDDTIV
-247 VATRAA
+247 SVRAA
-253 WGDLKSDYY
+253 WGDLKSDYS

-277 TLLALGDKPTTA
+277 TMLALGDKPTTA
-289 FDELASALGVVVGAK
+289 IDELASSLGVVVGSY
-304 GLNLVGKGVAAVG
+304 GVGLVGKGVAALT
-317 KGIVKGAA
+317 KGIIKGAA
-325 KGVSKATFGMADDV
+325 KGVSKATLGMADDV

-347 GRAAGVLRPAA
+347 GRAAGVLKPAA

-364 ILARSAAIEGAGNAM
+364 MLVRTAAIEGSGNAM
-379 DVLRQEGAYNP
+379 DVLRQEGAYDPN
-390 TTAQYTDDALATAAV
+390 TAQYTDDALATAAA

-415 AGGKLFNTV
+415 LGGKLFNTV

-434 RAAAGNTTLSQTLLS
+434 RAASRAEATSL
-449 GSGLTIEQALR
+449 GSEILQGGAKDIPSALGL
-460 TVADDIAS
+460 VAADIAK
-468 GAASKATRDVLGE
+468 GTVGKEAREVL
-481 ATEYL
+481 ALTTEYL
-486 ISRTAQLVPKSGKLS
+486 MAHTSELVPKSSKLA

-524 GMVSSAA
+524 GMITSAA

-542 TNNIDIKEVIRAGQN
+542 TNNIDIKEVMRAGAN

-569 GGIEAAGKYREHRA
+569 GSIEAAGKYREHRA
-583 NVDRILQD
+583 NVDSILRERD
-591 NEQAAAHLQDAR
+591 EAASTYLPEVR

-616 RPAQAQAQAQPQ
+616 RPAQAQTQAQPQ

-704 DAAKQRAMGDRLA
+704 DATKQRAMGDRLA

-829 QTQPAPADGTAKAV
+829 QAQPAPADGTAKAV

-882 NNFIEAYTSD
+882 NNFIEAFTSD
-892 EPTDVGYYRDR
+892 EPTDVGYFRDR

-990 APTSL
+990 APTSV
-995 MSFPDGWQD
+995 MNFPDGWQD
-1004 DPRYLLMVGRYELQT
+1004 DPRFLLMVGRYELQT
-1019 GESFF
+1019 GKPFP
-1024 RNQLGTG
+1024 RDQLG
-1031 GEYQQALAAGRT
+1031 
-1043 ELNEQQWYQ
+1043 
-1052 VRSPQFK
+1052 
-1059 AWFGDWENDPANAS
+1059 
-1073 KVINPRTGEPL
+1073 
-1084 VVYHGT
+1084 
-1090 AGKFEAFDRGA
+1090 
-1101 RAVSGSSTNDGF
+1101 AV
-1113 FFSDSPDVAGS
+1113 
-1124 YASVDSNYAPQ
+1124 
-1135 PMVRGRIYDIDD
+1135 
-1147 NLTADLGTFDSS
+1147 
-1159 DALYAH
+1159 
-1165 LREREAAGEYVDWDG
+1165 EDG
-1180 VVTNTE
+1180 V
-1186 YPQVPLS
+1186 
-1193 ARNIIP
+1193 
-1199 AFLNIRQ
+1199 
-1206 PQVTDFG
+1206 
-1213 GLPWNALP
+1213 
-1221 AAQGG
+1221 
-1226 YITTDVLAREAQQ
+1226 Q
-1239 SADGAVF
+1239 SAW
-1246 TNVRDSHAQSDTQ
+1246 
-1259 VSTVYVAYD
+1259 
-1268 ANQIKSAVENSG
+1268 E
-1280 EFSTSDARFRHQR
+1280 
-1293 GVQTEWDT
+1293 T

-1329 DIAWNVL
+1329 DIAWNVV

-1508 NVVTARRPNDTAGI
+1508 NVVTVRRPNDTAGI
-1522 RTPDQVNAYRQRMSF
+1522 RTPDQVSAYRQRMSF

-1561 DDTSKA
+1561 DATSKA

-1572 LGTGDEQAQT
+1572 LSAGDEQAQT

-1889 DEALGHWQEV
+1889 DESLGHWQEV

-1982 DKDYYERVDRGKGYL
+1982 DKDYYERVNRGKDYL
-1997 DLVFPE
+1997 GLVFPE
-2003 LAAQGVDFGGFF
+2003 LLAQGVDFGGFF

-2023 SAYSKAHALGRAS
+2023 STYSKAHALGRAS

-2082 SPRNNFEDADNVLD
+2082 SPRNNFDDPDNVLD

-2129 LHQEQPHA
+2129 LRQEQPHA

-2189 APAVGMKSIG
+2189 APTVGMKSIG

-2276 RVAEAIAYPPETAM
+2276 RVAETIAYPPETAM

-2512 KSEHAYDENG
+2512 KAEHAYDENG

>member
-1 MPYNTGALSY
+1 MPYNAGALSY

-38 QSEAR
+38 QSQAR
-43 IAEAQKAMED
+43 IAEAQQAMED

-62 VAQQQQAQAQA
+62 AAQQQQAQLQA
-73 QQQQAA
+73 QQQQQAASSAA
-79 ANAATMSTGNKWAD
+79 AMSTGNKWAD

-103 YGTHGIDP
+103 YGTHSIDP

-145 QVKDAVV
+145 QVKDAVI
-152 KVSTNKNLFDTE
+152 KASSNKHLFDTE

-183 VGGIADLASTLNIA
+183 IGGLADLASTLNVVT
-197 AYEGAKRMGKA
+197 YDGAKRMGKA
-208 GYTDALGNINPVYAM
+208 GYTDALGLISPAYVM

-228 FTGLGD
+228 ATGLGD

-247 VATRAA
+247 VAARSA
-253 WGDLKSDYY
+253 WGDLKSDYS

-277 TLLALGDKPTTA
+277 TMLALGDKPSTA
-289 FDELASALGVVVGAK
+289 LDELAYALGTVVGAK
-304 GLNLVGKGVAAVG
+304 GLGAVGKGAATVGKGV
-317 KGIVKGAA
+317 VKGAA
-325 KGVSKATFGMADDV
+325 QATSEATLGLADDV
-339 LRAGGAQL
+339 LRAGGEQL
-347 GRAAGVLRPAA
+347 GRAAGVLRPVA

-364 ILARSAAIEGAGNAM
+364 LLARTAAIEGSGNAM
-379 DVLRQEGAYNP
+379 DVLRQEGAYDPNA
-390 TTAQYTDDALATAAV
+390 AQYTGDALATAAA

-415 AGGKLFNTV
+415 LGGRLFNTV

-460 TVADDIAS
+460 TVADDIAA
-468 GAASKATRDVLGE
+468 GAASKATREVLGE

-486 ISRTAQLVPKSGKLS
+486 MSRTAQLVPKSGKLS

-531 TQGLGKDGTFN
+531 TQGIGKDGTFN
-542 TNNIDIKEVIRAGQN
+542 TNNIDIREVVRAGAN
-557 AATLGATLGVVS
+557 AATLGAALGVVS
-569 GGIEAAGKYREHRA
+569 GSVESAGKYRENRA
-583 NVDRILQD
+583 NVDRILRD
-591 NEQAAAHLQDAR
+591 NEQAAAQLQDAR
-603 QMWYDIENPDGVV
+603 QMWYDIENPAGVA
-616 RPAQAQAQAQPQ
+616 RPQ
-628 AQPTGDPL
+628 AQSQPQVQPTADPL
-636 QQAQAQAQ
+636 QQAQAQTQ
-644 AQQPTAPLALPS
+644 AQPQAAPLALPS

-684 KERVAQT
+684 KERVAQA
-691 DAARADREMAAEV
+691 DAARAGREMAAEA
-704 DAAKQRAMGDRLA
+704 DASKQRAMGDRLA

-780 IKSGTLDTT
+780 IKHGTLDKT
-789 TEKSL
+789 TERSL

-816 WVDKNLLKIKTAE
+816 WVDKNLLKIKTAA
-829 QTQPAPADGTAKAV
+829 QAQPAPTDGTTKVV
-843 SNTRSTKTVLEQNGI
+843 SNIRSTKTVLEQNGI

-882 NNFIEAYTSD
+882 NNFIEAFTSD
-892 EPTDVGYYRDR
+892 EPADVGYYRDR

-933 EATLTDGVE
+933 EATLSDGVE
-942 SRSATKE
+942 SRAATKE

-971 TPDATQAVHDTAR
+971 TPDATQAIHDTAR

-990 APTSL
+990 APIE
-995 MSFPDGWQD
+995 WQD
-1004 DPRYLLMVGRYELQT
+1004 NLNLL
-1019 GESFF
+1019 
-1024 RNQLGTG
+1024 
-1031 GEYQQALAAGRT
+1031 
-1043 ELNEQQWYQ
+1043 
-1052 VRSPQFK
+1052 
-1059 AWFGDWENDPANAS
+1059 
-1073 KVINPRTGEPL
+1073 
-1084 VVYHGT
+1084 
-1090 AGKFEAFDRGA
+1090 GKQGL
-1101 RAVSGSSTNDGF
+1101 
-1113 FFSDSPDVAGS
+1113 DV
-1124 YASVDSNYAPQ
+1124 
-1135 PMVRGRIYDIDD
+1135 
-1147 NLTADLGTFDSS
+1147 
-1159 DALYAH
+1159 DAM
-1165 LREREAAGEYVDWDG
+1165 D
-1180 VVTNTE
+1180 
-1186 YPQVPLS
+1186 
-1193 ARNIIP
+1193 
-1199 AFLNIRQ
+1199 
-1206 PQVTDFG
+1206 
-1213 GLPWNALP
+1213 
-1221 AAQGG
+1221 
-1226 YITTDVLAREAQQ
+1226 
-1239 SADGAVF
+1239 
-1246 TNVRDSHAQSDTQ
+1246 
-1259 VSTVYVAYD
+1259 
-1268 ANQIKSAVENSG
+1268 
-1280 EFSTSDARFRHQR
+1280 FRHQY
-1293 GVQTEWDT
+1293 GKAEWDM

-1315 ITRGTN
+1315 IARGTN

-1329 DIAWNVL
+1329 DIAWNVV
-1336 WVSPRSQNLHN
+1336 WVSPRSQSLHN

-1391 LRGKVLRGADYT
+1391 LRGKVLRGADYN

-1450 GWNTL
+1450 GWNVL

-1475 SLVSRIVSYL
+1475 SLVSRVISYL
-1485 KQVVSRLTGK
+1485 KQIVSRMTGK
-1495 YRKASDSDVANFL
+1495 FRKASDSAVADFL
-1508 NVVTARRPNDTAGI
+1508 KVVTARRPNDTAGI
-1522 RTPDQVNAYRQRMSF
+1522 RTPDQVREYRQRMSF

-1542 RSDYYHN
+1542 RSEYYHS
-1549 QARSIYPDFDSL
+1549 QARAIYPDFDAL
-1561 DDTSKA
+1561 DSNTKA

-1572 LGTGDEQAQT
+1572 LAAGDEQAQT

-1608 QAAAHAQKVA
+1608 QAADHARKVA

-1653 ANTSYYNASDLDNY
+1653 ANTSYYNASDLDAY

-1678 AYFIR
+1678 EYFIR

-1766 TNWLRDKLP
+1766 TNWLREKLP

-1787 VVEMARTHWVS
+1787 IVEMARTHWVS
-1798 IYTPFMAVE
+1798 IYTPFIAVE

-1842 NPNQQ
+1842 NPKQQ
-1847 SLRDRTEKL
+1847 SLRDRTERL
-1856 RQSIIDSGISQEKV
+1856 RQTIIDSGISQEKV

-1889 DEALGHWQEV
+1889 DESLGHWKEV
-1899 NGNRVLF
+1899 SGNRVLF

-1982 DKDYYERVDRGKGYL
+1982 DKDYYERVKRGKSYL

-2082 SPRNNFEDADNVLD
+2082 SPRNNFDDPDNVLD

-2129 LHQEQPHA
+2129 LRQEQPHA

-2142 GSINHYFNQF
+2142 GSVNHYFNQF

-2199 YALKYLFSPDKHN
+2199 YALKYLFSPDNHN

-2247 FATNA
+2247 FATNP
-2252 LTGKLPHQ
+2252 LTGRLPQQ
-2260 ADLLRTGVSKA
+2260 ADLLRTGVSKV

-2276 RVAEAIAYPPETAM
+2276 RVAETIAYPPETAM
-2290 RLGSFRAYVEHVFGP
+2290 RLGAFRAYVEHVFGP

-2318 FDQAKNPANADK
+2318 FDQAKNPTNADR

-2378 KHGRNSMALMGIG
+2378 KHGRDSMALMGIG

-2420 RTVKLGDVQIP
+2420 RTVKLGDIQIP

-2439 KLLIDNAVGVAMG
+2439 KLLIDNSVGVAMG
-2452 KRNILDAATEQAGG
+2452 KRNIIDAATEQVGG

-2500 LTTGKDIFGREL
+2500 LTTGKDIFGRDL
-2512 KSEHAYDENG
+2512 KSEYAYDENG

-2613 SEEAWL
+2613 SEEAW
-2619 QMGEKLHVS
+2619 QKMGEKLHVS

-2665 SDMGYSYKQLNA
+2665 SEMGYSYKQLND
-2677 MISQAEAEGRYQD
+2677 MIRQAEAEGRYQD

>member
-38 QSEAR
+38 QSQAR
-43 IAEAQKAMED
+43 IAEAQQAMED

-62 VAQQQQAQAQA
+62 VAQQQQAQLQA
-73 QQQQAA
+73 QQQQVAA
-79 ANAATMSTGNKWAD
+79 DTAAMSTGNKWAD

-124 WLDAKAKEEN
+124 WLEAKAREEN

-145 QVKDAVV
+145 QVKDAVI
-152 KVSTNKNLFDTE
+152 KASTNKHLFDTE

-183 VGGIADLASTLNIA
+183 VGGLADLASTLNIA
-197 AYEGAKRMGKA
+197 AYEGAKRMEKA
-208 GYTDALGNINPVYAM
+208 GYTDALGNINPVYAL

-234 GKMNWDKQIDDAV
+234 GKLNWDKQIDDAV

-253 WGDLKSDYY
+253 WGDLNSDYS

-304 GLNLVGKGVAAVG
+304 GLNLVGKGVAAAG
-317 KGIVKGAA
+317 KGIVRGTAKAA
-325 KGVSKATFGMADDV
+325 SKATFGLADDV
-339 LRAGGAQL
+339 LRAGGTQL
-347 GRAAGVLRPAA
+347 GRAAGVLKPVA

-364 ILARSAAIEGAGNAM
+364 LLARSAAIEGSGNAM
-379 DVLRQEGAYNP
+379 DVLRQAGAYNAD
-390 TTAQYTDDALATAAV
+390 TAQYTDDALATAAA

-410 GGITY
+410 GGVTY
-415 AGGKLFNTV
+415 LGGRLFSTV

-434 RAAAGNTTLSQTLLS
+434 RAAAGNTALSQTLLS

-460 TVADDIAS
+460 TVADDIVS

-481 ATEYL
+481 ATEFL
-486 ISRTAQLVPKSGKLS
+486 MSRTAQLVPKTSNLS
-501 AVFNGTKQITSGM
+501 AAFSGAKQVTSGM

-524 GMVSSAA
+524 GMISSAA

-542 TNNIDIKEVIRAGQN
+542 TNNIDLKEVMRAGAN

-569 GGIEAAGKYREHRA
+569 GSFEAAGKYRENRA
-583 NVDRILQD
+583 NVDRILRD
-591 NEQAAAHLQDAR
+591 NEQADANLQEAR
-603 QMWYDIENPDGVV
+603 QLWYDLENPAGVAQ
-616 RPAQAQAQAQPQ
+616 PAQQ
-628 AQPTGDPL
+628 AQPTQPQAAVDPL

-644 AQQPTAPLALPS
+644 QPNAPLALPS

-663 PSNIDPRL
+663 PSNIDSRL

-684 KERVAQT
+684 KERVAQA
-691 DAARADREMAAEV
+691 DATRADRVAVAEA
-704 DAAKQRAMGDRLA
+704 DASKQRAMGDRLA

-722 EQAKVALNELLTPE
+722 EQAKTALNELLTPE

-752 LNRSDIHVPQ
+752 LNRSDIHVPR

-780 IKSGTLDTT
+780 IKSGTLDKA
-789 TEKSL
+789 TEQSL
-794 LDSASQLLRYATR
+794 IDSASQLLRYATR
-807 QGRLEAART
+807 QGRLESART

-829 QTQPAPADGTAKAV
+829 QAKPAQPDGTTKDV
-843 SNTRSTKTVLEQNGI
+843 SNIRSTKTVLETNGI
-858 AGAAGKDVMR
+858 AGAASKDVMR

-875 TNARVEV
+875 TNARVEL
-882 NNFIEAYTSD
+882 NNFIEAFTSD

-990 APTSL
+990 APTAVQGDL
-995 MSFPDGWQD
+995 FDGEVV
-1004 DPRYLLMVGRYELQT
+1004 R
-1019 GESFF
+1019 S
-1024 RNQLGTG
+1024 QLG
-1031 GEYQQALAAGRT
+1031 E
-1043 ELNEQQWYQ
+1043 E
-1052 VRSPQFK
+1052 
-1059 AWFGDWENDPANAS
+1059 
-1073 KVINPRTGEPL
+1073 
-1084 VVYHGT
+1084 
-1090 AGKFEAFDRGA
+1090 
-1101 RAVSGSSTNDGF
+1101 
-1113 FFSDSPDVAGS
+1113 
-1124 YASVDSNYAPQ
+1124 
-1135 PMVRGRIYDIDD
+1135 
-1147 NLTADLGTFDSS
+1147 
-1159 DALYAH
+1159 
-1165 LREREAAGEYVDWDG
+1165 
-1180 VVTNTE
+1180 
-1186 YPQVPLS
+1186 
-1193 ARNIIP
+1193 
-1199 AFLNIRQ
+1199 
-1206 PQVTDFG
+1206 
-1213 GLPWNALP
+1213 
-1221 AAQGG
+1221 
-1226 YITTDVLAREAQQ
+1226 
-1239 SADGAVF
+1239 
-1246 TNVRDSHAQSDTQ
+1246 
-1259 VSTVYVAYD
+1259 
-1268 ANQIKSAVENSG
+1268 
-1280 EFSTSDARFRHQR
+1280 

-1329 DIAWNVL
+1329 DIAWNVV

-1347 RNARAYVVDGDPNTI
+1347 RNTRAYVVDGDPNTI

-1371 NQQFVYA
+1371 NQHFVYA

-1391 LRGKVLRGADYT
+1391 LRGKVLRGADYN

-1437 ALAEIHAARTTKD
+1437 SLAEIHAARTTKD

-1495 YRKASDSDVANFL
+1495 FRKASDSDVADFL
-1508 NVVTARRPNDTAGI
+1508 KVVTARRPNDTAGI
-1522 RTPDQVNAYRQRMSF
+1522 RTPDQVREYRQRMGF
-1537 EAAQA
+1537 ESAQA
-1542 RSDYYHN
+1542 RSDYYHD

-1561 DDTSKA
+1561 DASSKA
-1567 NILSQ
+1567 DILSQ
-1572 LGTGDEQAQT
+1572 LATGDEQAQT
-1582 ELGLQIRNSLLPVN
+1582 EIGLQVRNSLLPVN

-1608 QAAAHAQKVA
+1608 QAADHAQRVS

-1627 PPSSNPQGQADY
+1627 PPASNPQAQADY
-1639 VRRSVRQIRIYPSR
+1639 VRRTVRQIRIYPSR
-1653 ANTSYYNASDLDNY
+1653 ANTSYYNAADLDTY

-1678 AYFIR
+1678 EYFIR

-1690 TGAKGIIYEEPVT
+1690 TGAKGTIYEEPVT

-1766 TNWLRDKLP
+1766 TNWLREKLP

-1787 VVEMARTHWVS
+1787 IVEMARTHWVS
-1798 IYTPFMAVE
+1798 IYTPFIAVE

-1842 NPNQQ
+1842 NPKQQ
-1847 SLRDRTEKL
+1847 SLRDRTERL
-1856 RQSIIDSGISQEKV
+1856 RQTIIDSGISQEKV

-1889 DEALGHWQEV
+1889 DESLGHWQEV
-1899 NGNRVLF
+1899 DGQRVLF

-1911 RPRYTVTG
+1911 RPRYTMTG

-1945 LANLTVEER
+1945 VANLTVEER

-1982 DKDYYERVDRGKGYL
+1982 DKDYHERINRGKSYL
-1997 DLVFPE
+1997 DFVFPE

-2023 SAYSKAHALGRAS
+2023 SAYSKAHSLGRAS

-2053 KTAFTNNELSQ
+2053 KIAFTNNELSQ

-2082 SPRNNFEDADNVLD
+2082 SPRNNFDDPDNVLD

-2129 LHQEQPHA
+2129 LRQEQPHA

-2199 YALKYLFSPDKHN
+2199 YALKYLLSPDKHN
-2212 LFLGTARGQYTDPWQ
+2212 LFLGTSRGQYTDPWQ

-2247 FATNA
+2247 FATNL
-2252 LTGKLPHQ
+2252 LTGRLPQQ

-2276 RVAEAIAYPPETAM
+2276 RVAETIAYPPETAM
-2290 RLGSFRAYVEHVFGP
+2290 RLGVFRAYVEHVFGP

-2318 FDQAKNPANADK
+2318 FDQAKNPVNADK

-2452 KRNILDAATEQAGG
+2452 KRNIIDAATEQAGG

-2665 SDMGYSYKQLNA
+2665 SDMGYSYKQLND
-2677 MISQAEAEGRYQD
+2677 MIRQAEVEGRYQD

>member
-38 QSEAR
+38 QSQAR

-62 VAQQQQAQAQA
+62 VAQQQQAQLQA

-79 ANAATMSTGNKWAD
+79 ADTAAMSTGNKWAD

-152 KVSTNKNLFDTE
+152 KASTNKHLFDTE

-183 VGGIADLASTLNIA
+183 VGGLADLASTLNTA
-197 AYEGAKRMGKA
+197 VYEGAKRMEKA

-317 KGIVKGAA
+317 KGIVRGTAKAA
-325 KGVSKATFGMADDV
+325 SKASFGLADDV
-339 LRAGGAQL
+339 IRAGGAQL
-347 GRAAGVLRPAA
+347 GRATGVLKPVA

-364 ILARSAAIEGAGNAM
+364 LLARSAAIEGAGNAM
-379 DVLRQEGAYNP
+379 DVLRQEGAYDPNA
-390 TTAQYTDDALATAAV
+390 AQYTDDALATAAV

-434 RAAAGNTTLSQTLLS
+434 RAASRALGGRAVSRAEATSLGNAVWQGGAKDIPSAL
-449 GSGLTIEQALR
+449 GL
-460 TVADDIAS
+460 VADDIAKGTVGKEAREVLS
-468 GAASKATRDVLGE
+468 QVTDYLMANAS
-481 ATEYL
+481 
-486 ISRTAQLVPKSGKLS
+486 QLVPKSSKFA

-524 GMVSSAA
+524 GMISSAA

-542 TNNIDIKEVIRAGQN
+542 TNNIDIKEVMRAGAN

-569 GGIEAAGKYREHRA
+569 GSFEAAGKYRENRA
-583 NVDRILQD
+583 NVDSILRERD
-591 NEQAAAHLQDAR
+591 EAASTYLPEVR
-603 QMWYDIENPDGVV
+603 QMWYDIENPAGVV
-616 RPAQAQAQAQPQ
+616 RPAQAQTQTQPQ

-644 AQQPTAPLALPS
+644 QAQPASPLALPA
-656 PNPTLAI
+656 PNPSLAI

-684 KERVAQT
+684 KERVAQA

-704 DAAKQRAMGDRLA
+704 DATKQRAMGDRLA

-780 IKSGTLDTT
+780 IKSGTLDMA
-789 TEKSL
+789 TERSL
-794 LDSASQLLRYATR
+794 IDSASQLLRYATR

-816 WVDKNLLKIKTAE
+816 WVDKNLLKIKTPTPA
-829 QTQPAPADGTAKAV
+829 QPAPTDSTTKAI
-843 SNTRSTKTVLEQNGI
+843 SNIRSTKTVIENNGI
-858 AGAAGKDVMR
+858 SGAASKDVMR

-882 NNFIEAYTSD
+882 NNFIEAFTSD

-933 EATLTDGVE
+933 EATLSDGVE

-990 APTSL
+990 APTAVQGDL
-995 MSFPDGWQD
+995 FDGETIRD
-1004 DPRYLLMVGRYELQT
+1004 
-1019 GESFF
+1019 
-1024 RNQLGTG
+1024 QLGA
-1031 GEYQQALAAGRT
+1031 GEDYQQAVAAGRT

-1101 RAVSGSSTNDGF
+1101 RAVSGSATNDGF
-1113 FFSDSPDVAGS
+1113 FFSDNPEVAGS
-1124 YASVDSNYAPQ
+1124 YASVDSNYTPQ

-1147 NLTADLGTFDSS
+1147 NLTHDLGLFESS
-1159 DALYAH
+1159 DALYARLH
-1165 LREREAAGEYVDWDG
+1165 ETEAAGEPIDWEG
-1180 VVTNTE
+1180 VVTSTE
-1186 YPQVPLS
+1186 YPQIPLS

-1199 AFLNIRQ
+1199 AFLNIRN
-1206 PQVTDFG
+1206 PKVTDFG

-1226 YITTDVLAREAQQ
+1226 YITTDMLAREAQQ

-1246 TNVRDSHAQSDTQ
+1246 TNVRDAHFQSDTQ
-1259 VSTVYVAYD
+1259 VATVYVAYD
-1268 ANQIKSAVENSG
+1268 ANQIKSAVDNSG
-1280 EFSTSDARFRHQR
+1280 EFSTTDARFRHQQ
-1293 GVQTEWDT
+1293 GKTEWDT

-1329 DIAWNVL
+1329 DIAWNVV

-1391 LRGKVLRGADYT
+1391 LRGKVLRGADYN

-1495 YRKASDSDVANFL
+1495 YRKASDSDVADFL
-1508 NVVTARRPNDTAGI
+1508 KVVTARRPNDTAGI

-1561 DDTSKA
+1561 DSNTKA
-1567 NILSQ
+1567 DILSQ
-1572 LGTGDEQAQT
+1572 LATGDEQAQT

-1608 QAAAHAQKVA
+1608 HAAAHAQKVA

-1653 ANTSYYNASDLDNY
+1653 ANTSYYNASDLDTY

-1690 TGAKGIIYEEPVT
+1690 TGAKGIIYEEPAT

-1889 DEALGHWQEV
+1889 DESLGHWQEV

-1982 DKDYYERVDRGKGYL
+1982 DKDYYERVNRGKDYL

-2129 LHQEQPHA
+2129 LRQEQPHA

-2247 FATNA
+2247 FASNP
-2252 LTGKLPHQ
+2252 LTGRLPQQ
-2260 ADLLRTGVSKA
+2260 ADLLRTGASKA

-2276 RVAEAIAYPPETAM
+2276 RVAETIAYPPETAM
-2290 RLGSFRAYVEHVFGP
+2290 RLGAFRAYVEHVFGP

-2318 FDQAKNPANADK
+2318 FDQAKNPVNADK
-2330 AAAIILGTK
+2330 AAAIIMGTK

-2439 KLLIDNAVGVAMG
+2439 KTLIDNAVGVAMG
-2452 KRNILDAATEQAGG
+2452 KRNILDAATEQVGG

-2613 SEEAWL
+2613 SEEAW
-2619 QMGEKLHVS
+2619 QKMGEKLHVS

-2703 NKAAIRAEA
+2703 NKAAICAEA
-2712 TTELN
+2712 FTELN

>member
-152 KVSTNKNLFDTE
+152 KASTNKNLFDTE

-174 IGNSLADSA
+174 IGNSLVDSA

-197 AYEGAKRMGKA
+197 AYEGAKRMDKA

-277 TLLALGDKPTTA
+277 TLLALGDKPSTA

-317 KGIVKGAA
+317 KGIVKGTA
-325 KGVSKATFGMADDV
+325 KGVSKATFGMADDL

-347 GRAAGVLRPAA
+347 GRAAGVLKPAA

-364 ILARSAAIEGAGNAM
+364 LLARSAAIEGSGNAM
-379 DVLRQEGAYNP
+379 DVLRQEGAYDPN
-390 TTAQYTDDALATAAV
+390 TAQYTDDALATAAAS
-405 TGLLT
+405 GLLT

-415 AGGKLFNTV
+415 LGGRLFNTV

-434 RAAAGNTTLSQTLLS
+434 RAASRAEATSL
-449 GSGLTIEQALR
+449 GSEILQGGAKDIPSALGL
-460 TVADDIAS
+460 VAADIAK
-468 GAASKATRDVLGE
+468 GTVGKEAREVL
-481 ATEYL
+481 ALTTEYL
-486 ISRTAQLVPKSGKLS
+486 MAHASELVPKSSKLA

-524 GMVSSAA
+524 GMISSAA

-542 TNNIDIKEVIRAGQN
+542 TNNIDLKEVMRAGAN

-569 GGIEAAGKYREHRA
+569 GSVEAAGKYREHRA
-583 NVDRILQD
+583 NVDSILRERD
-591 NEQAAAHLQDAR
+591 EAASTYLPEVR

-684 KERVAQT
+684 KERVAQA

-704 DAAKQRAMGDRLA
+704 DATKQRAMGDRLA

-752 LNRSDIHVPQ
+752 LDRSDIHVPQ

-780 IKSGTLDTT
+780 IKSGTLDKA
-789 TEKSL
+789 TEQSL
-794 LDSASQLLRYATR
+794 IDSASQLLRYATR

-816 WVDKNLLKIKTAE
+816 WVDKNLLKIKTPTPA
-829 QTQPAPADGTAKAV
+829 QPAPTDGTTKAV
-843 SNTRSTKTVLEQNGI
+843 GNIRSTKTVLENNGI
-858 AGAAGKDVMR
+858 SGAAGKDVMR

-882 NNFIEAYTSD
+882 NNFIEAFTSD

-933 EATLTDGVE
+933 EATLSDGVE
-942 SRSATKE
+942 SRAATKE

-958 EAKKLQLTLFDEV
+958 EVKKLQLTLFDEV
-971 TPDATQAVHDTAR
+971 TPDAAQVVHDTAR

-990 APTSL
+990 APASVQAIL
-995 MSFPDGWQD
+995 DNWQD
-1004 DPRYLLMVGRYELQT
+1004 DFTLGGQGLRLDGMDI
-1019 GESFF
+1019 
-1024 RNQLGTG
+1024 RNQLDTEGT
-1031 GEYQQALAAGRT
+1031 
-1043 ELNEQQWYQ
+1043 
-1052 VRSPQFK
+1052 
-1059 AWFGDWENDPANAS
+1059 
-1073 KVINPRTGEPL
+1073 
-1084 VVYHGT
+1084 H
-1090 AGKFEAFDRGA
+1090 
-1101 RAVSGSSTNDGF
+1101 
-1113 FFSDSPDVAGS
+1113 
-1124 YASVDSNYAPQ
+1124 
-1135 PMVRGRIYDIDD
+1135 
-1147 NLTADLGTFDSS
+1147 
-1159 DALYAH
+1159 
-1165 LREREAAGEYVDWDG
+1165 
-1180 VVTNTE
+1180 
-1186 YPQVPLS
+1186 
-1193 ARNIIP
+1193 
-1199 AFLNIRQ
+1199 
-1206 PQVTDFG
+1206 
-1213 GLPWNALP
+1213 
-1221 AAQGG
+1221 
-1226 YITTDVLAREAQQ
+1226 
-1239 SADGAVF
+1239 
-1246 TNVRDSHAQSDTQ
+1246 
-1259 VSTVYVAYD
+1259 
-1268 ANQIKSAVENSG
+1268 
-1280 EFSTSDARFRHQR
+1280 
-1293 GVQTEWDT
+1293 TEWDM

-1329 DIAWNVL
+1329 DIAWNVV

-1391 LRGKVLRGADYT
+1391 LRGKVLRGADYN

-1495 YRKASDSDVANFL
+1495 YRKASDSDVADFL
-1508 NVVTARRPNDTAGI
+1508 KVVTARRPNDTAGI

-1549 QARSIYPDFDSL
+1549 QARSIYPDFDAL
-1561 DDTSKA
+1561 DSNTKA
-1567 NILSQ
+1567 DILSQ
-1572 LGTGDEQAQT
+1572 LGAGDEQAQT

-1627 PPSSNPQGQADY
+1627 PPASNPQGQADY
-1639 VRRSVRQIRIYPSR
+1639 VRRTVRQIRIYPSR
-1653 ANTSYYNASDLDNY
+1653 ANTSYYNAADLDNY

-1766 TNWLRDKLP
+1766 TNWLREKLP

-1787 VVEMARTHWVS
+1787 IVEMARTHWVS

-1847 SLRDRTEKL
+1847 SLRDRTERL
-1856 RQSIIDSGISQEKV
+1856 RQTIIDSGLSQDKV

-1889 DEALGHWQEV
+1889 DESLGHWQEV

-1982 DKDYYERVDRGKGYL
+1982 DKDYYERVNRGKDYL
-1997 DLVFPE
+1997 ELVFPE

-2082 SPRNNFEDADNVLD
+2082 SPRNNFDDPDNVLD

-2129 LHQEQPHA
+2129 LRQEQPHA

-2142 GSINHYFNQF
+2142 GSVNHYFNQF

-2247 FATNA
+2247 FASNP
-2252 LTGKLPHQ
+2252 LTGRLPQQ

-2276 RVAEAIAYPPETAM
+2276 RVAETIAYPPETAM
-2290 RLGSFRAYVEHVFGP
+2290 RLGAFRAYVEHVFGP

-2318 FDQAKNPANADK
+2318 FDQAKNPVNADK

-2420 RTVKLGDVQIP
+2420 RTVKLGDIQIP

-2439 KLLIDNAVGVAMG
+2439 KLLIDNSVGVAMG
-2452 KRNILDAATEQAGG
+2452 KRNILDAATEQVGG

-2522 KRIQFAADVERTT
+2522 KRIQFPADVERTT

-2592 IADIVGSEL
+2592 IGDIVGSEL

-2613 SEEAWL
+2613 SEEAW
-2619 QMGEKLHVS
+2619 QKMGEKLHVS

-2650 QRIYAEADKKMRAAK
+2650 QRTYAEADKKMRAAK

-2712 TTELN
+2712 FTELN

>member
-53 ALAQQQAAY
+53 ALVQQQAAY
-62 VAQQQQAQAQA
+62 AAQQQQAQLQA

-103 YGTHGIDP
+103 YGAHGIDP

-145 QVKDAVV
+145 QVKDAVT
-152 KVSTNKNLFDTE
+152 KTSTNKHLFDTE

-183 VGGIADLASTLNIA
+183 VGGIADLASTLNTA
-197 AYEGAKRMGKA
+197 VYEGAKRMDKA
-208 GYTDALGNINPVYAM
+208 GYTDTLGFVSPTYTL

-228 FTGLGD
+228 ATGLGD

-253 WGDLKSDYY
+253 WGDLKSDYS
-262 KDAARARAEASGVAE
+262 KDAARARSEASGVAE

-304 GLNLVGKGVAAVG
+304 GLNLVGKGVAAIG
-317 KGIVKGAA
+317 KGVVKGAA

-364 ILARSAAIEGAGNAM
+364 ILARSAAIEGSGNAM
-379 DVLRQEGAYNP
+379 DVLRQEGAYDPNA
-390 TTAQYTDDALATAAV
+390 AQYTDDALATAAV

-486 ISRTAQLVPKSGKLS
+486 MSRTAQLVPKSGKLS
-501 AVFNGTKQITSGM
+501 AVFNGTKQLTSGM

-542 TNNIDIKEVIRAGQN
+542 ANNIDIKEVIRAGQN

-603 QMWYDIENPDGVV
+603 QMWYDIENPAGVAQ
-616 RPAQAQAQAQPQ
+616 PAQQAQPQ
-628 AQPTGDPL
+628 VQPTADPL

-644 AQQPTAPLALPS
+644 PTTPLALPS

-691 DAARADREMAAEV
+691 DAARADREMAAEA
-704 DAAKQRAMGDRLA
+704 DATKQRAMGDRLA

-829 QTQPAPADGTAKAV
+829 QVQPAPADGTPKAV

-858 AGAAGKDVMR
+858 AGAAAKDVMR

-875 TNARVEV
+875 HRARVEV
-882 NNFIEAYTSD
+882 NNFIEAFTSD

-903 AVASLT
+903 AGYALT
-909 DMYVKQGQDQAT
+909 IMYLNQRDDWST
-921 AEASAQQLVDDL
+921 ADANTQQFLDDL
-933 EATLTDGVE
+933 EATLSDGVE

-990 APTSL
+990 APTAV
-995 MSFPDGWQD
+995 MNFPDGWQD
-1004 DPRYLLMVGRYELQT
+1004 DPRFLRMVGRYELQT
-1019 GESFF
+1019 GKAFP
-1024 RNQLGTG
+1024 RNQLG
-1031 GEYQQALAAGRT
+1031 
-1043 ELNEQQWYQ
+1043 
-1052 VRSPQFK
+1052 
-1059 AWFGDWENDPANAS
+1059 
-1073 KVINPRTGEPL
+1073 
-1084 VVYHGT
+1084 
-1090 AGKFEAFDRGA
+1090 
-1101 RAVSGSSTNDGF
+1101 
-1113 FFSDSPDVAGS
+1113 
-1124 YASVDSNYAPQ
+1124 
-1135 PMVRGRIYDIDD
+1135 
-1147 NLTADLGTFDSS
+1147 
-1159 DALYAH
+1159 
-1165 LREREAAGEYVDWDG
+1165 AGE
-1180 VVTNTE
+1180 E
-1186 YPQVPLS
+1186 
-1193 ARNIIP
+1193 
-1199 AFLNIRQ
+1199 
-1206 PQVTDFG
+1206 
-1213 GLPWNALP
+1213 
-1221 AAQGG
+1221 
-1226 YITTDVLAREAQQ
+1226 
-1239 SADGAVF
+1239 
-1246 TNVRDSHAQSDTQ
+1246 
-1259 VSTVYVAYD
+1259 
-1268 ANQIKSAVENSG
+1268 
-1280 EFSTSDARFRHQR
+1280 

-1329 DIAWNVL
+1329 DIAWNVV
-1336 WVSPRSQNLHN
+1336 WVSPRSQSLHN

-1378 VAHEMLHQGVDVN
+1378 VAHEMLHQGIDVN

-1410 ENPFVQALM
+1410 ENQFVQALM

-1462 MDIPAALRSTNSS
+1462 MGIPAALRSTNSS

-1485 KQVVSRLTGK
+1485 KQIVSRMTGK
-1495 YRKASDSDVANFL
+1495 YRKASDSDVADFL
-1508 NVVTARRPNDTAGI
+1508 KVVTARHPNDTAGI
-1522 RTPDQVNAYRQRMSF
+1522 RTPDQVAAYRQRMSF

-1549 QARSIYPDFDSL
+1549 QARSIYPDFDAL
-1561 DDTSKA
+1561 DATAKSD
-1567 NILSQ
+1567 ILSQ
-1572 LGTGDEQAQT
+1572 LATGDEQAQT

-1596 DPWKDPKWRAQQ
+1596 DPWKDPQWRAQQ
-1608 QAAAHAQKVA
+1608 QA

-1653 ANTSYYNASDLDNY
+1653 ANTSYYNATDLDTY

-1690 TGAKGIIYEEPVT
+1690 TGAKGIIYEEPAT

-1856 RQSIIDSGISQEKV
+1856 RQSIIDSGLSQDKV

-1889 DEALGHWQEV
+1889 DESLGHWQEV

-1982 DKDYYERVDRGKGYL
+1982 DKDYYERVNRGKDYL
-1997 DLVFPE
+1997 ELVFPE

-2082 SPRNNFEDADNVLD
+2082 SPRNNFDDPDNVLD

-2129 LHQEQPHA
+2129 LRQEQPHA

-2142 GSINHYFNQF
+2142 GSVNHYFNQF

-2199 YALKYLFSPDKHN
+2199 YALKYLFSPDTHN

-2252 LTGKLPHQ
+2252 LTGKLPQQ

-2276 RVAEAIAYPPETAM
+2276 RVAETIAYPPETAM

-2439 KLLIDNAVGVAMG
+2439 KLLIDNSVGVAMG
-2452 KRNILDAATEQAGG
+2452 KRNILDAATEQVGG

-2512 KSEHAYDENG
+2512 KSEYAYDENG

-2613 SEEAWL
+2613 SEEAW
-2619 QMGEKLHVS
+2619 QKMGEKLHVS

>member
-31 QLALEQQ
+31 QLVLEQQ
-38 QSEAR
+38 QSQAR

-62 VAQQQQAQAQA
+62 VAQQQQAQLQA

-79 ANAATMSTGNKWAD
+79 ADTAAMSTGNKWAD

-145 QVKDAVV
+145 QVKDAVT
-152 KVSTNKNLFDTE
+152 KASTNKHLFDTE

-183 VGGIADLASTLNIA
+183 VGGLADLASTLNIA
-197 AYEGAKRMGKA
+197 AYEGAKRMDKA

-234 GKMNWDKQIDDAV
+234 GKLNWDKQIDDAV

-253 WGDLKSDYY
+253 WGDLKSDYS

-317 KGIVKGAA
+317 KGVVRGTAKAA
-325 KGVSKATFGMADDV
+325 SKATFGMADDV

-347 GRAAGVLRPAA
+347 GRVAGVLKPAA

-364 ILARSAAIEGAGNAM
+364 MLVRTAAIEGAGNAM
-379 DVLRQEGAYNP
+379 DVLRQEGAYNAD
-390 TTAQYTDDALATAAV
+390 TAQYTDDALATAAA

-415 AGGKLFNTV
+415 LGGRLFNTV

-434 RAAAGNTTLSQTLLS
+434 RAAAGNTTLGQTLLS

-460 TVADDIAS
+460 TVADDIAT

-486 ISRTAQLVPKSGKLS
+486 MSRTAQLVPKSSKLS

-542 TNNIDIKEVIRAGQN
+542 TNNIDLKEVIRAGQN

-569 GGIEAAGKYREHRA
+569 GSFEAAGKYRENRA

-591 NEQAAAHLQDAR
+591 NEQAATQLQDAR
-603 QMWYDIENPDGVV
+603 QMWYDLENPAGV
-616 RPAQAQAQAQPQ
+616 AQPQAQPQ

-704 DAAKQRAMGDRLA
+704 DATKQRAMGDRLA

-722 EQAKVALNELLTPE
+722 EQAKAALNELLTPE

-789 TEKSL
+789 TEQSL
-794 LDSASQLLRYATR
+794 IESASQLLRYATR

-816 WVDKNLLKIKTAE
+816 WVDKNLLKIKTPTPA
-829 QTQPAPADGTAKAV
+829 QPAPTDGTTKAV
-843 SNTRSTKTVLEQNGI
+843 SNIRSTKTVLENNGI
-858 AGAAGKDVMR
+858 SGAAGKDVMR

-882 NNFIEAYTSD
+882 NNFIEAFTSD

-921 AEASAQQLVDDL
+921 AEASAQQLADDL
-933 EATLTDGVE
+933 EATLSDGVE
-942 SRSATKE
+942 SRAATKE

-984 AMQKHG
+984 AMQQHG
-990 APTSL
+990 APTAV
-995 MSFPDGWQD
+995 MNFPDGWQD
-1004 DPRYLLMVGRYELQT
+1004 DPRFLRMVGRYELQS
-1019 GESFF
+1019 GKPFP
-1024 RNQLGTG
+1024 RNQLG
-1031 GEYQQALAAGRT
+1031 
-1043 ELNEQQWYQ
+1043 
-1052 VRSPQFK
+1052 
-1059 AWFGDWENDPANAS
+1059 
-1073 KVINPRTGEPL
+1073 
-1084 VVYHGT
+1084 
-1090 AGKFEAFDRGA
+1090 
-1101 RAVSGSSTNDGF
+1101 
-1113 FFSDSPDVAGS
+1113 
-1124 YASVDSNYAPQ
+1124 
-1135 PMVRGRIYDIDD
+1135 
-1147 NLTADLGTFDSS
+1147 
-1159 DALYAH
+1159 
-1165 LREREAAGEYVDWDG
+1165 AGEEG
-1180 VVTNTE
+1180 
-1186 YPQVPLS
+1186 
-1193 ARNIIP
+1193 I
-1199 AFLNIRQ
+1199 
-1206 PQVTDFG
+1206 
-1213 GLPWNALP
+1213 
-1221 AAQGG
+1221 
-1226 YITTDVLAREAQQ
+1226 
-1239 SADGAVF
+1239 
-1246 TNVRDSHAQSDTQ
+1246 
-1259 VSTVYVAYD
+1259 
-1268 ANQIKSAVENSG
+1268 
-1280 EFSTSDARFRHQR
+1280 
-1293 GVQTEWDT
+1293 QTEWDM

-1329 DIAWNVL
+1329 DIAWNVV

-1391 LRGKVLRGADYT
+1391 LRGKVLRGADYN

-1495 YRKASDSDVANFL
+1495 YRKASDSDVADFL
-1508 NVVTARRPNDTAGI
+1508 KVVTARRPNDTAGI

-1561 DDTSKA
+1561 DATAKA
-1567 NILSQ
+1567 DILSQ
-1572 LGTGDEQAQT
+1572 LGAGDEQAQT

-1627 PPSSNPQGQADY
+1627 PPASNPQGQADY
-1639 VRRSVRQIRIYPSR
+1639 VRRTVRQIRIYPSR
-1653 ANTSYYNASDLDNY
+1653 ANTSYYNASDLDTY

-1766 TNWLRDKLP
+1766 TNWLREKLP

-1787 VVEMARTHWVS
+1787 IVEMARTHWVS

-1856 RQSIIDSGISQEKV
+1856 RQSIIDSGLSQDKV

-1889 DEALGHWQEV
+1889 DESLGHWQEV

-1982 DKDYYERVDRGKGYL
+1982 DKDYYERVNRGKGYL

-2082 SPRNNFEDADNVLD
+2082 SPRNNFDDPDNVLD

-2129 LHQEQPHA
+2129 LRQEQPHA

-2142 GSINHYFNQF
+2142 GSVNHYFNQF

-2247 FATNA
+2247 FASNP
-2252 LTGKLPHQ
+2252 LTGRLPQQ

-2276 RVAEAIAYPPETAM
+2276 RVAETIAYPPETAM
-2290 RLGSFRAYVEHVFGP
+2290 RLGAFRAYVEHVFGP

-2318 FDQAKNPANADK
+2318 FDQAKNPVNADK
-2330 AAAIILGTK
+2330 AAAIIMGTK

-2420 RTVKLGDVQIP
+2420 RTVKLGDIQIP

-2452 KRNILDAATEQAGG
+2452 KRNVLDAATEQVGG

-2522 KRIQFAADVERTT
+2522 KRIQFPADVERTT

-2592 IADIVGSEL
+2592 IGDIVGSEL

-2613 SEEAWL
+2613 SEEAW
-2619 QMGEKLHVS
+2619 QKMGEKLHVS

>member
-103 YGTHGIDP
+103 YGAHGIDP

-152 KVSTNKNLFDTE
+152 KVSTNKNLFDTG

-234 GKMNWDKQIDDAV
+234 GKLNWDKQIDDAV

-253 WGDLKSDYY
+253 WGDLKSDYS
-262 KDAARARAEASGVAE
+262 KDAARARAEARGVAE

-317 KGIVKGAA
+317 KGVVKGAA
-325 KGVSKATFGMADDV
+325 KGMSKATFGMADDV

-460 TVADDIAS
+460 TVADDIAT

-486 ISRTAQLVPKSGKLS
+486 MSRTAQLVPKSGKLS

-569 GGIEAAGKYREHRA
+569 GSIEAAGKYREHRA

-591 NEQAAAHLQDAR
+591 NEQAAAQLQDAR
-603 QMWYDIENPDGVV
+603 QMWYDIENPAGVAQ
-616 RPAQAQAQAQPQ
+616 PQGQAQSQPQ
-628 AQPTGDPL
+628 AQDQPTVDPL

-644 AQQPTAPLALPS
+644 AQPTAPLALPS

-704 DAAKQRAMGDRLA
+704 DATKQRAMGDRLA

-722 EQAKVALNELLTPE
+722 ERAKAAVNELLTPE

-829 QTQPAPADGTAKAV
+829 QVQPAPADGTPKAV

-858 AGAAGKDVMR
+858 AGAAAKDVMR

-875 TNARVEV
+875 HRARVEV
-882 NNFIEAYTSD
+882 NNFIEAFTSD

-903 AVASLT
+903 AGYALT
-909 DMYVKQGQDQAT
+909 IMYLNQRDDWTT
-921 AEASAQQLVDDL
+921 ADANTQQFLDDL
-933 EATLTDGVE
+933 EATLSDGVE

-990 APTSL
+990 APTAAVDL
-995 MSFPDGWQD
+995 PDGGQD
-1004 DPRYLLMVGRYELQT
+1004 DLHTLLMRGRYEFRT
-1019 GESFF
+1019 GKAFP
-1024 RNQLGTG
+1024 RDQLG
-1031 GEYQQALAAGRT
+1031 
-1043 ELNEQQWYQ
+1043 
-1052 VRSPQFK
+1052 
-1059 AWFGDWENDPANAS
+1059 
-1073 KVINPRTGEPL
+1073 
-1084 VVYHGT
+1084 
-1090 AGKFEAFDRGA
+1090 
-1101 RAVSGSSTNDGF
+1101 AV
-1113 FFSDSPDVAGS
+1113 
-1124 YASVDSNYAPQ
+1124 
-1135 PMVRGRIYDIDD
+1135 
-1147 NLTADLGTFDSS
+1147 
-1159 DALYAH
+1159 
-1165 LREREAAGEYVDWDG
+1165 EDG
-1180 VVTNTE
+1180 V
-1186 YPQVPLS
+1186 
-1193 ARNIIP
+1193 
-1199 AFLNIRQ
+1199 
-1206 PQVTDFG
+1206 
-1213 GLPWNALP
+1213 
-1221 AAQGG
+1221 
-1226 YITTDVLAREAQQ
+1226 Q
-1239 SADGAVF
+1239 SAW
-1246 TNVRDSHAQSDTQ
+1246 
-1259 VSTVYVAYD
+1259 
-1268 ANQIKSAVENSG
+1268 E
-1280 EFSTSDARFRHQR
+1280 
-1293 GVQTEWDT
+1293 T

-1329 DIAWNVL
+1329 DIAWNVV

-1485 KQVVSRLTGK
+1485 KQIVSRMTGK

-1508 NVVTARRPNDTAGI
+1508 NVVTVRRPNDTAGI
-1522 RTPDQVNAYRQRMSF
+1522 RTPDQVSAYRQRMSF

-1561 DDTSKA
+1561 DATAKA

-1572 LGTGDEQAQT
+1572 LGAGDEQAQT

-1608 QAAAHAQKVA
+1608 QAAAHAHKVA

-1842 NPNQQ
+1842 NPKQQ
-1847 SLRDRTEKL
+1847 SLRDRTERL
-1856 RQSIIDSGISQEKV
+1856 RQTIIDSGISQEKV

-1889 DEALGHWQEV
+1889 DESLGHWQEV

-1945 LANLTVEER
+1945 IANLTVEER
-1954 NKIGSIVAEVAET
+1954 NKIGAIVAEVAET

-1982 DKDYYERVDRGKGYL
+1982 DKDYYERVNRGKGYL

-2129 LHQEQPHA
+2129 LRQEQPHA

-2276 RVAEAIAYPPETAM
+2276 RVAETIAYPPETAM

-2420 RTVKLGDVQIP
+2420 RTVKLGDIQIP

-2613 SEEAWL
+2613 SEEAW
-2619 QMGEKLHVS
+2619 QKMGEKLHVS

>member
-38 QSEAR
+38 QSQAR

-62 VAQQQQAQAQA
+62 VAQQQQAQLQA

-79 ANAATMSTGNKWAD
+79 ADTAAMSTGNKWAD

-145 QVKDAVV
+145 QVKDAVT
-152 KVSTNKNLFDTE
+152 KASTNKHLFDTE

-183 VGGIADLASTLNIA
+183 VGGIADLASTINTA
-197 AYEGAKRMGKA
+197 VYEGAKRMDKA
-208 GYTDALGNINPVYAM
+208 GYTDALGFLSPTYAL

-228 FTGLGD
+228 YTGLGD

-247 VATRAA
+247 VAIRAA
-253 WGDLKSDYY
+253 WGDLKSDYS

-289 FDELASALGVVVGAK
+289 LDELASALGVVVGAK

-317 KGIVKGAA
+317 KGVVRGTAKAA
-325 KGVSKATFGMADDV
+325 SKATFGLADDV
-339 LRAGGAQL
+339 LRASGTQL
-347 GRAAGVLRPAA
+347 GRATGVLKPVA

-364 ILARSAAIEGAGNAM
+364 LLARSAAIEGSGNAM
-379 DVLRQEGAYNP
+379 DVLRQEGAYNAD
-390 TTAQYTDDALATAAV
+390 TAQYTDDALATAAA

-415 AGGKLFNTV
+415 AGGRLFNTV

-434 RAAAGNTTLSQTLLS
+434 RAAAGNTTLGQTLLS

-481 ATEYL
+481 ATEFL
-486 ISRTAQLVPKSGKLS
+486 MSSPAQLVPKTSKMS
-501 AVFNGTKQITSGM
+501 AVFHGAKELTSGM

-524 GMVSSAA
+524 GMISSAA

-542 TNNIDIKEVIRAGQN
+542 TNNIDIKEVMRAGAN

-569 GGIEAAGKYREHRA
+569 GSFEAAGKYREHRA
-583 NVDRILQD
+583 NVDSILRERD
-591 NEQAAAHLQDAR
+591 EAASTYLPEVR

-616 RPAQAQAQAQPQ
+616 RQQSQAQ
-628 AQPTGDPL
+628 T
-636 QQAQAQAQ
+636 QAQAQAQ

-684 KERVAQT
+684 KERVAQA

-704 DAAKQRAMGDRLA
+704 DATKQRAMGDRLA

-780 IKSGTLDTT
+780 IKSGTLDKA
-789 TEKSL
+789 TEQSL
-794 LDSASQLLRYATR
+794 IDSASQLLRYATR

-816 WVDKNLLKIKTAE
+816 WVDKNLLKIKTPTPA
-829 QTQPAPADGTAKAV
+829 QPAPTDGTTKAV
-843 SNTRSTKTVLEQNGI
+843 INIRSTKTVLENNGI
-858 AGAAGKDVMR
+858 AGAASKDVMR

-882 NNFIEAYTSD
+882 NNFIEAFTSD

-942 SRSATKE
+942 SRAATKE

-990 APTSL
+990 APTAVQGDL
-995 MSFPDGWQD
+995 FGDMD
-1004 DPRYLLMVGRYELQT
+1004 V
-1019 GESFF
+1019 
-1024 RNQLGTG
+1024 RNQLG
-1031 GEYQQALAAGRT
+1031 
-1043 ELNEQQWYQ
+1043 
-1052 VRSPQFK
+1052 
-1059 AWFGDWENDPANAS
+1059 
-1073 KVINPRTGEPL
+1073 
-1084 VVYHGT
+1084 
-1090 AGKFEAFDRGA
+1090 
-1101 RAVSGSSTNDGF
+1101 
-1113 FFSDSPDVAGS
+1113 
-1124 YASVDSNYAPQ
+1124 
-1135 PMVRGRIYDIDD
+1135 
-1147 NLTADLGTFDSS
+1147 
-1159 DALYAH
+1159 
-1165 LREREAAGEYVDWDG
+1165 AGEEG
-1180 VVTNTE
+1180 
-1186 YPQVPLS
+1186 
-1193 ARNIIP
+1193 I
-1199 AFLNIRQ
+1199 
-1206 PQVTDFG
+1206 
-1213 GLPWNALP
+1213 
-1221 AAQGG
+1221 
-1226 YITTDVLAREAQQ
+1226 
-1239 SADGAVF
+1239 
-1246 TNVRDSHAQSDTQ
+1246 
-1259 VSTVYVAYD
+1259 
-1268 ANQIKSAVENSG
+1268 
-1280 EFSTSDARFRHQR
+1280 
-1293 GVQTEWDT
+1293 QTEWDM

-1329 DIAWNVL
+1329 DIAWNVV

-1391 LRGKVLRGADYT
+1391 LRGKVLRGADYN

-1495 YRKASDSDVANFL
+1495 YRKASDSDVADFL
-1508 NVVTARRPNDTAGI
+1508 KVVTARRPNDTAGI

-1549 QARSIYPDFDSL
+1549 QARSIYPDFDAL
-1561 DDTSKA
+1561 DSNTKA
-1567 NILSQ
+1567 DILSQ
-1572 LGTGDEQAQT
+1572 LATGDEQAQT

-1627 PPSSNPQGQADY
+1627 PPASNPQGQADY
-1639 VRRSVRQIRIYPSR
+1639 VRRTVRQIRIYPSR
-1653 ANTSYYNASDLDNY
+1653 ANTSYYNASDLDTY

-1766 TNWLRDKLP
+1766 TNWLREKLP

-1787 VVEMARTHWVS
+1787 IVEMARTHWVS

-1847 SLRDRTEKL
+1847 SLRDRTERL
-1856 RQSIIDSGISQEKV
+1856 RKTIIDSGLSQDKV

-1889 DEALGHWQEV
+1889 DESLGHWQEV
-1899 NGNRVLF
+1899 NGQRVLF

-1982 DKDYYERVDRGKGYL
+1982 DKDYYERVNRGKGYL

-2082 SPRNNFEDADNVLD
+2082 SPRNNFDDPDNVLD

-2129 LHQEQPHA
+2129 LRQEQPHA

-2142 GSINHYFNQF
+2142 GSVNHYFNQF

-2247 FATNA
+2247 FASNP
-2252 LTGKLPHQ
+2252 LTGRLPQQ

-2276 RVAEAIAYPPETAM
+2276 RVAETIAYPPETAM
-2290 RLGSFRAYVEHVFGP
+2290 RLGAFRAYVEHVFGP

-2318 FDQAKNPANADK
+2318 FDQAKNPVNADK
-2330 AAAIILGTK
+2330 AAAIIMGTK

-2391 LLMAAVANVG
+2391 LLMAAVAHVG
-2401 GEDDDEFGNSKYY
+2401 DEFGNSKYY

-2452 KRNILDAATEQAGG
+2452 KRNILDAATEQVGG

-2512 KSEHAYDENG
+2512 KSEYAYDENG

-2601 FRSTKPIHIDGQ
+2601 FRSTKPIHIDDQ

-2650 QRIYAEADKKMRAAK
+2650 QRIYSEADKKMRAAK
-2665 SDMGYSYKQLNA
+2665 SDMGYSYKQLND
-2677 MISQAEAEGRYQD
+2677 MIRQAEAEGRYQD

>member
-38 QSEAR
+38 QSQAR

-62 VAQQQQAQAQA
+62 VAQQQQAQLQA

-79 ANAATMSTGNKWAD
+79 ADTAAMSTGNKWAD

-145 QVKDAVV
+145 QVKDAVT
-152 KVSTNKNLFDTE
+152 KASTNKHLFDTE

-183 VGGIADLASTLNIA
+183 VGGIADLASTINTA
-197 AYEGAKRMGKA
+197 VYEGAKRMDKA
-208 GYTDALGNINPVYAM
+208 GYTDALGFLSPTYAL

-228 FTGLGD
+228 YTGLGD

-253 WGDLKSDYY
+253 WGDLKSDYS
-262 KDAARARAEASGVAE
+262 KDSARARAEASGVAE

-289 FDELASALGVVVGAK
+289 LDELASALGVVVGAK

-317 KGIVKGAA
+317 KGVVKGTAKAA
-325 KGVSKATFGMADDV
+325 SKATFGLADDV
-339 LRAGGAQL
+339 LRASGTQL
-347 GRAAGVLRPAA
+347 GRATGVLKPVA

-364 ILARSAAIEGAGNAM
+364 LLARSAAIEGSGNAM
-379 DVLRQEGAYNP
+379 DVLRQEGAYNAD
-390 TTAQYTDDALATAAV
+390 TAQYTDDALATAAA

-415 AGGKLFNTV
+415 AGGRLFNTV

-434 RAAAGNTTLSQTLLS
+434 RAASRAEATSL
-449 GSGLTIEQALR
+449 GSEILQGGAKDIPSALGL
-460 TVADDIAS
+460 VAADIAK
-468 GAASKATRDVLGE
+468 GTVGKEAREVL
-481 ATEYL
+481 ALTTEYL
-486 ISRTAQLVPKSGKLS
+486 MAHASELVPKSSKLA

-524 GMVSSAA
+524 GMISSAA

-542 TNNIDIKEVIRAGQN
+542 TNNIDIKEVMRAGAN

-569 GGIEAAGKYREHRA
+569 GSFEAAGKYREHRA
-583 NVDRILQD
+583 NVDSILRERD
-591 NEQAAAHLQDAR
+591 EAASTYLPEVR

-616 RPAQAQAQAQPQ
+616 RPAQAQTQAQPQ

-684 KERVAQT
+684 KERVAQA

-704 DAAKQRAMGDRLA
+704 DATKQRAMGDRLA

-722 EQAKVALNELLTPE
+722 EQAKAALNELLTPE

-780 IKSGTLDTT
+780 IKSGTLDKA
-789 TEKSL
+789 TEQSL
-794 LDSASQLLRYATR
+794 IDSASQLLRYATR

-816 WVDKNLLKIKTAE
+816 WVDKNLLKIKTSTPA
-829 QTQPAPADGTAKAV
+829 QPAPTDDTTKAV
-843 SNTRSTKTVLEQNGI
+843 SNIRSTKTVLENNGI
-858 AGAAGKDVMR
+858 SGAAGKDVMR

-882 NNFIEAYTSD
+882 NNFIEAFTSD

-933 EATLTDGVE
+933 EATLSDGVE
-942 SRSATKE
+942 SRAATKE

-990 APTSL
+990 APTAVQGDL
-995 MSFPDGWQD
+995 FGDMD
-1004 DPRYLLMVGRYELQT
+1004 V
-1019 GESFF
+1019 
-1024 RNQLGTG
+1024 RNQLG
-1031 GEYQQALAAGRT
+1031 
-1043 ELNEQQWYQ
+1043 
-1052 VRSPQFK
+1052 
-1059 AWFGDWENDPANAS
+1059 
-1073 KVINPRTGEPL
+1073 
-1084 VVYHGT
+1084 
-1090 AGKFEAFDRGA
+1090 
-1101 RAVSGSSTNDGF
+1101 
-1113 FFSDSPDVAGS
+1113 
-1124 YASVDSNYAPQ
+1124 
-1135 PMVRGRIYDIDD
+1135 
-1147 NLTADLGTFDSS
+1147 
-1159 DALYAH
+1159 
-1165 LREREAAGEYVDWDG
+1165 AGEEG
-1180 VVTNTE
+1180 
-1186 YPQVPLS
+1186 
-1193 ARNIIP
+1193 I
-1199 AFLNIRQ
+1199 
-1206 PQVTDFG
+1206 
-1213 GLPWNALP
+1213 
-1221 AAQGG
+1221 
-1226 YITTDVLAREAQQ
+1226 
-1239 SADGAVF
+1239 
-1246 TNVRDSHAQSDTQ
+1246 
-1259 VSTVYVAYD
+1259 
-1268 ANQIKSAVENSG
+1268 
-1280 EFSTSDARFRHQR
+1280 
-1293 GVQTEWDT
+1293 QTEWDM

-1329 DIAWNVL
+1329 DIAWNVV

-1391 LRGKVLRGADYT
+1391 LRGKVLRGADYN

-1495 YRKASDSDVANFL
+1495 YRKASDSDVADFL
-1508 NVVTARRPNDTAGI
+1508 KVVTARRPNDTAGI

-1549 QARSIYPDFDSL
+1549 QARSIYPDFDAL
-1561 DDTSKA
+1561 DSNTKA
-1567 NILSQ
+1567 DILSQ
-1572 LGTGDEQAQT
+1572 LATGDEQAQT

-1627 PPSSNPQGQADY
+1627 PPASNPQGQADY
-1639 VRRSVRQIRIYPSR
+1639 VRRTVRQIRIYPSR
-1653 ANTSYYNASDLDNY
+1653 ANTSYYNASDLDTY

-1766 TNWLRDKLP
+1766 TNWLREKLP

-1787 VVEMARTHWVS
+1787 IVEMARTHWVS

-1842 NPNQQ
+1842 NSNQQ

-1856 RQSIIDSGISQEKV
+1856 RQSIIDSGLSQDKV

-1883 DVLLNS
+1883 DVLLNR
-1889 DEALGHWQEV
+1889 DESLGHWQEV

-1982 DKDYYERVDRGKGYL
+1982 DKDYYERGNRGKGYL

-2082 SPRNNFEDADNVLD
+2082 SPRNNFDDPDNVLD

-2129 LHQEQPHA
+2129 LRQEQPHA

-2142 GSINHYFNQF
+2142 GSVNHYFNQF

-2247 FATNA
+2247 FASNP
-2252 LTGKLPHQ
+2252 LTGRLPQQ

-2276 RVAEAIAYPPETAM
+2276 RVAETIAYPPETAM
-2290 RLGSFRAYVEHVFGP
+2290 RLGAFRAYVEHVFGP

-2318 FDQAKNPANADK
+2318 FDQAKNPVNADK

-2420 RTVKLGDVQIP
+2420 RTVKLGDIQIP

-2439 KLLIDNAVGVAMG
+2439 KLLIDNSVGVAMG
-2452 KRNILDAATEQAGG
+2452 KRNILDAATEQVGG

-2522 KRIQFAADVERTT
+2522 KRIQFPADVERTT

-2592 IADIVGSEL
+2592 IGDIVGSEL

-2613 SEEAWL
+2613 SEEAW
-2619 QMGEKLHVS
+2619 QKMGEKLHVS

>member
-38 QSEAR
+38 QSQAR

-62 VAQQQQAQAQA
+62 VAQQQQAQLQA

-79 ANAATMSTGNKWAD
+79 ADTAAMSTGNKWAD

-145 QVKDAVV
+145 QVKDAVT
-152 KVSTNKNLFDTE
+152 KASTNKHLFDTE

-183 VGGIADLASTLNIA
+183 VGGIADLASTINTA
-197 AYEGAKRMGKA
+197 VYEGAKRMDKA
-208 GYTDALGNINPVYAM
+208 GYTDALGFLSPTYAL

-228 FTGLGD
+228 YTGLGD

-253 WGDLKSDYY
+253 WGDLKSDYS

-289 FDELASALGVVVGAK
+289 LDELASALGVVVGAK

-317 KGIVKGAA
+317 KGVVRGTAKAA
-325 KGVSKATFGMADDV
+325 SKATFGLADDV
-339 LRAGGAQL
+339 LRASGTQL
-347 GRAAGVLRPAA
+347 GRATGVLKPVA

-364 ILARSAAIEGAGNAM
+364 LLARSAAIEGSGNAM
-379 DVLRQEGAYNP
+379 DVLRQEGAYNAD
-390 TTAQYTDDALATAAV
+390 TAQYTDDALATAAA

-415 AGGKLFNTV
+415 LGGRLFNTV

-434 RAAAGNTTLSQTLLS
+434 RAASRAEATSL
-449 GSGLTIEQALR
+449 GSEILQGGAKDIPSALGL
-460 TVADDIAS
+460 VAADIAK
-468 GAASKATRDVLGE
+468 GTVGKEAREVL
-481 ATEYL
+481 ALTTEYL
-486 ISRTAQLVPKSGKLS
+486 MAHASELVPKSSKLA

-524 GMVSSAA
+524 GMISSAA

-542 TNNIDIKEVIRAGQN
+542 TNNIDLKEVMRAGAN

-569 GGIEAAGKYREHRA
+569 GSFEAAGKYREHRA
-583 NVDRILQD
+583 NVDSILRERD
-591 NEQAAAHLQDAR
+591 EAASTYLPEVR

-616 RPAQAQAQAQPQ
+616 RPAQAQTQTQPQ

-644 AQQPTAPLALPS
+644 SQQPTAPLVLPS

-684 KERVAQT
+684 KERVAQA

-704 DAAKQRAMGDRLA
+704 DATKQRAMGDRLA

-780 IKSGTLDTT
+780 IKSGTLDKA
-789 TEKSL
+789 TEQSL
-794 LDSASQLLRYATR
+794 IDSASQLLRYATR

-816 WVDKNLLKIKTAE
+816 WVDKNLLKIKTPTPA
-829 QTQPAPADGTAKAV
+829 QPAPTDGTTKAV
-843 SNTRSTKTVLEQNGI
+843 SNIRSTKTVLENNGI
-858 AGAAGKDVMR
+858 SGAAGKDVMR

-882 NNFIEAYTSD
+882 NNFIEAFTSD

-933 EATLTDGVE
+933 EATLSDGVE
-942 SRSATKE
+942 SRAATKE

-990 APTSL
+990 APTAVQGDL
-995 MSFPDGWQD
+995 FGDMDI
-1004 DPRYLLMVGRYELQT
+1004 
-1019 GESFF
+1019 
-1024 RNQLGTG
+1024 RNQLG
-1031 GEYQQALAAGRT
+1031 EDYQQALSAGRT

-1073 KVINPRTGEPL
+1073 KIINPRTGEPL

-1124 YASVDSNYAPQ
+1124 YASVDSNYVPQ

-1147 NLTADLGTFDSS
+1147 NLTSDLGVFDSS

-1206 PQVTDFG
+1206 PKVTDFG

-1226 YITTDVLAREAQQ
+1226 YITTDVLAREAQR

-1246 TNVRDSHAQSDTQ
+1246 TNVRDSHVQSDTQ

-1268 ANQIKSAVENSG
+1268 AHQIKSAVDNSG
-1280 EFSTSDARFRHQR
+1280 EFSASDARFRHQR
-1293 GVQTEWDT
+1293 GTQTEWDT

-1329 DIAWNVL
+1329 DIAWNVV

-1347 RNARAYVVDGDPNTI
+1347 RNTRAYVVDGDPNTI

-1391 LRGKVLRGADYT
+1391 LRGKVLRGADYN

-1410 ENPFVQALM
+1410 ENTFVQALM

-1495 YRKASDSDVANFL
+1495 YRKASDSDVADFL
-1508 NVVTARRPNDTAGI
+1508 KVVTARRPNDTAGI

-1549 QARSIYPDFDSL
+1549 QARSIYPDFDAL
-1561 DDTSKA
+1561 DSNTKA
-1567 NILSQ
+1567 DILSQ
-1572 LGTGDEQAQT
+1572 LATGDEQAQT

-1627 PPSSNPQGQADY
+1627 PPASNPQGQADY
-1639 VRRSVRQIRIYPSR
+1639 VRRTVRQIRIYPSR
-1653 ANTSYYNASDLDNY
+1653 ANTSYYNASDLDTY

-1766 TNWLRDKLP
+1766 TNWLREKLP

-1787 VVEMARTHWVS
+1787 IVEMARTHWVS

-1856 RQSIIDSGISQEKV
+1856 RQSIIDSGLSQDKV
-1870 NRILHGLEERVRS
+1870 NRILHGLEERIRS

-1889 DEALGHWQEV
+1889 DESLGHWQEV

-1982 DKDYYERVDRGKGYL
+1982 DKDYYERVNRGKGYL

-2082 SPRNNFEDADNVLD
+2082 SPRNNFDDPDNVLD

-2129 LHQEQPHA
+2129 LRQEQPHA

-2142 GSINHYFNQF
+2142 GSVNHYFNQF

-2189 APAVGMKSIG
+2189 SPAVGMKSIG
-2199 YALKYLFSPDKHN
+2199 YALKYLLSPDKHN

-2247 FATNA
+2247 FASNP
-2252 LTGKLPHQ
+2252 LTGRLPQQ

-2276 RVAEAIAYPPETAM
+2276 RVAETIAYPPETAM
-2290 RLGSFRAYVEHVFGP
+2290 RLGAFRAYVEHVFGP

-2318 FDQAKNPANADK
+2318 FDQAKNPVNADK

-2420 RTVKLGDVQIP
+2420 RTVKLGDIQIP

-2439 KLLIDNAVGVAMG
+2439 KLLIDNSVGVAMG
-2452 KRNILDAATEQAGG
+2452 KRNILDAATEQVGG

-2578 VTRGIDASADRDMG
+2578 VTRGIDTSADRDMG
-2592 IADIVGSEL
+2592 IGDIVGSEL

-2613 SEEAWL
+2613 SEEAW
-2619 QMGEKLHVS
+2619 QKMGEKLHVS

>member
-38 QSEAR
+38 QSQAR

-62 VAQQQQAQAQA
+62 VAQQQQAQLQA

-79 ANAATMSTGNKWAD
+79 ADTAAMSTGNKWAD

-145 QVKDAVV
+145 QVKDAVT

-183 VGGIADLASTLNIA
+183 VGGIADLASTINTA
-197 AYEGAKRMGKA
+197 VYEGAKRMDKA
-208 GYTDALGNINPVYAM
+208 GYTDALGFLSPTYAL

-228 FTGLGD
+228 YTGLGD

-253 WGDLKSDYY
+253 WGDLKSDYS

-289 FDELASALGVVVGAK
+289 LDELASALGVVVGAK

-317 KGIVKGAA
+317 KGVVKGTAKAA
-325 KGVSKATFGMADDV
+325 SKATFGLADDV
-339 LRAGGAQL
+339 LRASGTQL
-347 GRAAGVLRPAA
+347 GRATGVLKPVA

-364 ILARSAAIEGAGNAM
+364 LLARSAAIEGSGNAM
-379 DVLRQEGAYNP
+379 DVLRQEGAYNAD
-390 TTAQYTDDALATAAV
+390 TAQYTDDALATAAA

-415 AGGKLFNTV
+415 AGGRLFNTV

-434 RAAAGNTTLSQTLLS
+434 RAAAGNTTLGQTLLS

-486 ISRTAQLVPKSGKLS
+486 MSRTAQLVPKSGKLS
-501 AVFNGTKQITSGM
+501 TVFNGTKQLTSGM

-524 GMVSSAA
+524 GMISSAA

-542 TNNIDIKEVIRAGQN
+542 TNNIDIKEVMRAGAN

-569 GGIEAAGKYREHRA
+569 GSFEAAGKYRENRA

-591 NEQAAAHLQDAR
+591 NEQAATQLQEAR
-603 QMWYDIENPDGVV
+603 QMWYDLENPAGV
-616 RPAQAQAQAQPQ
+616 AQPQVQTQAQPQ
-628 AQPTGDPL
+628 GQPTVDPL

-644 AQQPTAPLALPS
+644 SQQPTAPLALPS

-684 KERVAQT
+684 KERVAQA

-704 DAAKQRAMGDRLA
+704 DATKQRAMGDRLA

-774 ERAQDL
+774 ERSQDL
-780 IKSGTLDTT
+780 IKSGTLDKA
-789 TEKSL
+789 TEQSL
-794 LDSASQLLRYATR
+794 IDSASQLLRYATR

-816 WVDKNLLKIKTAE
+816 WVDKNLLKIKTPTPA
-829 QTQPAPADGTAKAV
+829 QPAPTDGTTKAV
-843 SNTRSTKTVLEQNGI
+843 SNIRSTKTVLENNGI
-858 AGAAGKDVMR
+858 SGAAGKDVMR

-882 NNFIEAYTSD
+882 NNFIEAFTSD

-933 EATLTDGVE
+933 EATLSDGVE
-942 SRSATKE
+942 SRAATKE

-990 APTSL
+990 APTAVRGDL
-995 MSFPDGWQD
+995 FGDMD
-1004 DPRYLLMVGRYELQT
+1004 V
-1019 GESFF
+1019 
-1024 RNQLGTG
+1024 RNQLG
-1031 GEYQQALAAGRT
+1031 
-1043 ELNEQQWYQ
+1043 
-1052 VRSPQFK
+1052 
-1059 AWFGDWENDPANAS
+1059 
-1073 KVINPRTGEPL
+1073 
-1084 VVYHGT
+1084 
-1090 AGKFEAFDRGA
+1090 
-1101 RAVSGSSTNDGF
+1101 
-1113 FFSDSPDVAGS
+1113 
-1124 YASVDSNYAPQ
+1124 
-1135 PMVRGRIYDIDD
+1135 
-1147 NLTADLGTFDSS
+1147 
-1159 DALYAH
+1159 
-1165 LREREAAGEYVDWDG
+1165 AGEEG
-1180 VVTNTE
+1180 
-1186 YPQVPLS
+1186 
-1193 ARNIIP
+1193 I
-1199 AFLNIRQ
+1199 
-1206 PQVTDFG
+1206 
-1213 GLPWNALP
+1213 
-1221 AAQGG
+1221 
-1226 YITTDVLAREAQQ
+1226 
-1239 SADGAVF
+1239 
-1246 TNVRDSHAQSDTQ
+1246 
-1259 VSTVYVAYD
+1259 
-1268 ANQIKSAVENSG
+1268 
-1280 EFSTSDARFRHQR
+1280 
-1293 GVQTEWDT
+1293 QTEWDM

-1329 DIAWNVL
+1329 DIAWNVV

-1391 LRGKVLRGADYT
+1391 LRGKVLRGADYN

-1495 YRKASDSDVANFL
+1495 YRKASDSDVADFL
-1508 NVVTARRPNDTAGI
+1508 KVVTARRPNDTAGI

-1549 QARSIYPDFDSL
+1549 QARSIYPDFDAL
-1561 DDTSKA
+1561 DSNTKA
-1567 NILSQ
+1567 DILSQ
-1572 LGTGDEQAQT
+1572 LATGDEQAQT

-1627 PPSSNPQGQADY
+1627 PPASNPQGQADY
-1639 VRRSVRQIRIYPSR
+1639 VRRTVRQIRIYPSR
-1653 ANTSYYNASDLDNY
+1653 ANTSYYNASDLDTY

-1766 TNWLRDKLP
+1766 TNWLREKLP

-1787 VVEMARTHWVS
+1787 IVEMARTHWVS

-1856 RQSIIDSGISQEKV
+1856 RQSIIDSGLSQDKV

-1889 DEALGHWQEV
+1889 DESLGHWQEV

-1945 LANLTVEER
+1945 LANLTVDER

-1982 DKDYYERVDRGKGYL
+1982 DKDYYERVNRGKGYL

-2082 SPRNNFEDADNVLD
+2082 SPRNNFDDPDNVLD

-2129 LHQEQPHA
+2129 LRQEQPHA

-2142 GSINHYFNQF
+2142 GSVNHYFNQF

-2247 FATNA
+2247 FASNP
-2252 LTGKLPHQ
+2252 LTGRLPQQ

-2276 RVAEAIAYPPETAM
+2276 RVAETIAYPPETAM
-2290 RLGSFRAYVEHVFGP
+2290 RLGAFRAYVEHVFGP

-2318 FDQAKNPANADK
+2318 FDQAKNPVNADK

-2420 RTVKLGDVQIP
+2420 RTVKLGDIQIP

-2439 KLLIDNAVGVAMG
+2439 KLLIDNSVGVAMG
-2452 KRNILDAATEQAGG
+2452 KRNILDAATEQVGG

-2613 SEEAWL
+2613 SEEAW
-2619 QMGEKLHVS
+2619 QKMGEKLHVS

>member
-62 VAQQQQAQAQA
+62 VAQQQQAQVQA

-183 VGGIADLASTLNIA
+183 VGGLADLASSLNTA
-197 AYEGAKRMGKA
+197 VYEGAKHMGKS
-208 GYTDALGNINPVYAM
+208 GYTDILGIVSPVYTM

-228 FTGLGD
+228 STGLGD
-234 GKMNWDKQIDDAV
+234 GKMNWDKQIDDTIV
-247 VATRAA
+247 SVRAA
-253 WGDLKSDYY
+253 WGDLKSDYS

-277 TLLALGDKPTTA
+277 TMLALGDKPTTA
-289 FDELASALGVVVGAK
+289 IDELASSLGVVIGSYGVG
-304 GLNLVGKGVAAVG
+304 LVGKGVAALT
-317 KGIVKGAA
+317 KGIIKGAA
-325 KGVSKATFGMADDV
+325 KGVSKATLGMADDV
-339 LRAGGAQL
+339 LRASGAQL
-347 GRAAGVLRPAA
+347 GRAAGVLKPAA

-364 ILARSAAIEGAGNAM
+364 MLVRTAAIEGSGNAM
-379 DVLRQEGAYNP
+379 DVLRQEGAYDPN
-390 TTAQYTDDALATAAV
+390 TAQYTDDALATAAA

-415 AGGKLFNTV
+415 LGGKLFNTV

-434 RAAAGNTTLSQTLLS
+434 RAASRAEATSL
-449 GSGLTIEQALR
+449 GSEILQGGAKDIPSALGL
-460 TVADDIAS
+460 VAADIAK
-468 GAASKATRDVLGE
+468 GTVGKEAREVL
-481 ATEYL
+481 ALTTEYL
-486 ISRTAQLVPKSGKLS
+486 MAHASELVPKSSKLA

-524 GMVSSAA
+524 GMITSAA

-542 TNNIDIKEVIRAGQN
+542 TNNIDIKEVMRAGAN

-569 GGIEAAGKYREHRA
+569 GSIEAAGKYREHRA
-583 NVDRILQD
+583 NVDSILRERD
-591 NEQAAAHLQDAR
+591 EAASTYLPEVR

-616 RPAQAQAQAQPQ
+616 RPAQAQAQ
-628 AQPTGDPL
+628 PTVDPL
-636 QQAQAQAQ
+636 QQAQAKAQ
-644 AQQPTAPLALPS
+644 AQPTAPLALPS

-704 DAAKQRAMGDRLA
+704 DATKQRAMGDRLA

-829 QTQPAPADGTAKAV
+829 QAQPAPTDGTTKAV

-858 AGAAGKDVMR
+858 AGAAAKDVMR

-875 TNARVEV
+875 HRARVEV
-882 NNFIEAYTSD
+882 NNFIEAFTSD

-903 AVASLT
+903 AGYALT
-909 DMYVKQGQDQAT
+909 IMYLNQRDDWTT
-921 AEASAQQLVDDL
+921 ADANTQQLLDDL

-990 APTSL
+990 APTAAVDL
-995 MSFPDGWQD
+995 PDGGQD
-1004 DPRYLLMVGRYELQT
+1004 DLHTLLMRGRYALRT
-1019 GESFF
+1019 GKAFP
-1024 RNQLGTG
+1024 RDQLG
-1031 GEYQQALAAGRT
+1031 
-1043 ELNEQQWYQ
+1043 
-1052 VRSPQFK
+1052 
-1059 AWFGDWENDPANAS
+1059 
-1073 KVINPRTGEPL
+1073 
-1084 VVYHGT
+1084 
-1090 AGKFEAFDRGA
+1090 
-1101 RAVSGSSTNDGF
+1101 AV
-1113 FFSDSPDVAGS
+1113 
-1124 YASVDSNYAPQ
+1124 
-1135 PMVRGRIYDIDD
+1135 
-1147 NLTADLGTFDSS
+1147 
-1159 DALYAH
+1159 
-1165 LREREAAGEYVDWDG
+1165 EDG
-1180 VVTNTE
+1180 V
-1186 YPQVPLS
+1186 
-1193 ARNIIP
+1193 
-1199 AFLNIRQ
+1199 
-1206 PQVTDFG
+1206 
-1213 GLPWNALP
+1213 
-1221 AAQGG
+1221 
-1226 YITTDVLAREAQQ
+1226 Q
-1239 SADGAVF
+1239 SAW
-1246 TNVRDSHAQSDTQ
+1246 
-1259 VSTVYVAYD
+1259 
-1268 ANQIKSAVENSG
+1268 E
-1280 EFSTSDARFRHQR
+1280 
-1293 GVQTEWDT
+1293 T

-1329 DIAWNVL
+1329 DIAWNVV

-1508 NVVTARRPNDTAGI
+1508 NVVTVRRPNDTAGI
-1522 RTPDQVNAYRQRMSF
+1522 RTPDQVSAYRQRMSF

-1561 DDTSKA
+1561 DATSKA

-1572 LGTGDEQAQT
+1572 LSAGDEQAQT

-1889 DEALGHWQEV
+1889 DESLGHWQEV

-1982 DKDYYERVDRGKGYL
+1982 DKDYYERVNRGKDYL
-1997 DLVFPE
+1997 GLVFPE
-2003 LAAQGVDFGGFF
+2003 LLAQGVDFGGFF

-2082 SPRNNFEDADNVLD
+2082 SPRNNFDDPDNVLD

-2129 LHQEQPHA
+2129 LRQEQPHA

-2189 APAVGMKSIG
+2189 APTVGMKSIG

-2276 RVAEAIAYPPETAM
+2276 RVAETIAYPPETAM

-2414 QIANRN
+2414 QIANRNRN

-2578 VTRGIDASADRDMG
+2578 VTRGIDASADHDMG

-2613 SEEAWL
+2613 SEEAW
-2619 QMGEKLHVS
+2619 QKMGEKLHVS

>member
-1 MPYNTGALSY
+1 MPYNAGALSY

-38 QSEAR
+38 QSQAR
-43 IAEAQKAMED
+43 IAEAQQAMED

-62 VAQQQQAQAQA
+62 AAQQQQAQLQA
-73 QQQQAA
+73 QQQQVAASAA
-79 ANAATMSTGNKWAD
+79 AMSTGNKWAD

-103 YGTHGIDP
+103 YGTHSIDP

-145 QVKDAVV
+145 QVKDAVI
-152 KVSTNKNLFDTE
+152 KASSNKHLFDTE

-183 VGGIADLASTLNIA
+183 IGGLADLASTLNGVT
-197 AYEGAKRMGKA
+197 YEGAKRMGKA
-208 GYTDALGNINPVYAM
+208 GYTDALGLISLPYVM
-223 EKAWE
+223 EKVWE
-228 FTGLGD
+228 ATGLGD

-247 VATRAA
+247 VAARSA
-253 WGDLKSDYY
+253 WGDLKSDYS

-277 TLLALGDKPTTA
+277 TMLALGDKPSTA
-289 FDELASALGVVVGAK
+289 LDELAYALGTVVGAK
-304 GLNLVGKGVAAVG
+304 GLGLAGRGAATVGKGV
-317 KGIVKGAA
+317 VKGAA
-325 KGVSKATFGMADDV
+325 TVTSEATLGLADDV
-339 LRAGGAQL
+339 LRAGGEQL
-347 GRAAGVLRPAA
+347 GRAAGVLRPVA

-364 ILARSAAIEGAGNAM
+364 LLARTAAIEGSGNAM
-379 DVLRQEGAYNP
+379 DVLRQEGAYNAD
-390 TTAQYTDDALATAAV
+390 TAQYTGDALATAAA

-415 AGGKLFNTV
+415 LGGRLFNTV

-460 TVADDIAS
+460 TVADDIVA
-468 GAASKATRDVLGE
+468 GTVSKATREVLGE
-481 ATEYL
+481 ATEFL
-486 ISRTAQLVPKSGKLS
+486 MSRTAQLVPKTSKLS
-501 AVFNGTKQITSGM
+501 AAFSGAKQLTSGM

-524 GMVSSAA
+524 GMISSAA

-542 TNNIDIKEVIRAGQN
+542 TNNIDIKEVMRAGAN

-569 GGIEAAGKYREHRA
+569 GSVESAGKYRANRA
-583 NVDRILQD
+583 NVDRILRD
-591 NEQAAAHLQDAR
+591 SEQADAHLQDAR
-603 QMWYDIENPDGVV
+603 QMWYDLENPAGV
-616 RPAQAQAQAQPQ
+616 AQPAQAQPQ

-636 QQAQAQAQ
+636 QQAQAQTQ
-644 AQQPTAPLALPS
+644 AQPQAAPLALPS

-684 KERVAQT
+684 TERVAQT

-704 DAAKQRAMGDRLA
+704 DATKQRTMGNRLA

-780 IKSGTLDTT
+780 IKHGTLDKT
-789 TEKSL
+789 TERSL

-816 WVDKNLLKIKTAE
+816 WVDKNLLKIKTAA
-829 QTQPAPADGTAKAV
+829 QAQPAPTDGTTKVV
-843 SNTRSTKTVLEQNGI
+843 SNIRSTKTVLEQNGI

-875 TNARVEV
+875 TKARVEV
-882 NNFIEAYTSD
+882 NNFIEAFTSD
-892 EPTDVGYYRDR
+892 EPADVGYYRDR

-933 EATLTDGVE
+933 EATLSDGVE
-942 SRSATKE
+942 SRAATKE

-990 APTSL
+990 APIE
-995 MSFPDGWQD
+995 WQD
-1004 DPRYLLMVGRYELQT
+1004 DLIVGQGLDVDAMD
-1019 GESFF
+1019 F
-1024 RNQLGTG
+1024 RNQYG
-1031 GEYQQALAAGRT
+1031 
-1043 ELNEQQWYQ
+1043 
-1052 VRSPQFK
+1052 K
-1059 AWFGDWENDPANAS
+1059 A
-1073 KVINPRTGEPL
+1073 
-1084 VVYHGT
+1084 
-1090 AGKFEAFDRGA
+1090 
-1101 RAVSGSSTNDGF
+1101 
-1113 FFSDSPDVAGS
+1113 
-1124 YASVDSNYAPQ
+1124 
-1135 PMVRGRIYDIDD
+1135 
-1147 NLTADLGTFDSS
+1147 
-1159 DALYAH
+1159 
-1165 LREREAAGEYVDWDG
+1165 
-1180 VVTNTE
+1180 
-1186 YPQVPLS
+1186 
-1193 ARNIIP
+1193 
-1199 AFLNIRQ
+1199 
-1206 PQVTDFG
+1206 
-1213 GLPWNALP
+1213 
-1221 AAQGG
+1221 
-1226 YITTDVLAREAQQ
+1226 
-1239 SADGAVF
+1239 
-1246 TNVRDSHAQSDTQ
+1246 
-1259 VSTVYVAYD
+1259 
-1268 ANQIKSAVENSG
+1268 
-1280 EFSTSDARFRHQR
+1280 
-1293 GVQTEWDT
+1293 EWDM

-1315 ITRGTN
+1315 IARGMN

-1329 DIAWNVL
+1329 DIAWNVV

-1391 LRGKVLRGADYT
+1391 LRGKVLRGADYN

-1450 GWNTL
+1450 GWNVL

-1475 SLVSRIVSYL
+1475 SLVSRVISYL
-1485 KQVVSRLTGK
+1485 KQIVSRMTGK
-1495 YRKASDSDVANFL
+1495 FRKASDSAVADFL
-1508 NVVTARRPNDTAGI
+1508 KVVTARRPNDTAGI
-1522 RTPDQVNAYRQRMSF
+1522 RTPDQGREYRQRMSF

-1542 RSDYYHN
+1542 RSDYYHS
-1549 QARSIYPDFDSL
+1549 QARSIYPDFDAL
-1561 DDTSKA
+1561 DSNTKA

-1572 LGTGDEQAQT
+1572 LAAGDEQAQT
-1582 ELGLQIRNSLLPVN
+1582 ELGLQIRNSMLPVN

-1608 QAAAHAQKVA
+1608 QAADHAQKVA
-1618 AAQQAANQV
+1618 AAQKAANQV
-1627 PPSSNPQGQADY
+1627 PPASNPQGQADY
-1639 VRRSVRQIRIYPSR
+1639 VRRTVRQIRIYPSR
-1653 ANTSYYNASDLDNY
+1653 ENTSYYNASDLDAY

-1678 AYFIR
+1678 EYFVR

-1703 GDIDLDMHKAWEALV
+1703 GDIDLDMHNAWEALV

-1766 TNWLRDKLP
+1766 TNWLREKLP
-1775 ANYVPIL
+1775 ASYVPIL

-1787 VVEMARTHWVS
+1787 IVEMARTHWVS
-1798 IYTPFMAVE
+1798 IYTPFIAVE

-1842 NPNQQ
+1842 NPKQQ
-1847 SLRDRTEKL
+1847 SLRDRTERL
-1856 RQSIIDSGISQEKV
+1856 RQTIIDSGISQEKV

-1889 DEALGHWQEV
+1889 DESLGHWKEV
-1899 NGNRVLF
+1899 SGNRVLF

-1982 DKDYYERVDRGKGYL
+1982 DKDYYERVKRGKSYL

-2053 KTAFTNNELSQ
+2053 KIAFTNNELSQ

-2082 SPRNNFEDADNVLD
+2082 SPRNNFDDPDNVLD

-2129 LHQEQPHA
+2129 LRQEQPHA

-2142 GSINHYFNQF
+2142 GSVNHYFNQF

-2199 YALKYLFSPDKHN
+2199 YALKYLFSPDNHN

-2247 FATNA
+2247 FATNP
-2252 LTGKLPHQ
+2252 LTGRLPQQ
-2260 ADLLRTGVSKA
+2260 ADLLRTSVSKA

-2276 RVAEAIAYPPETAM
+2276 RVAETIAYPPETAM
-2290 RLGSFRAYVEHVFGP
+2290 RLGAFRAYVEHVFGP

-2318 FDQAKNPANADK
+2318 FDQAKNPTNADR

-2378 KHGRNSMALMGIG
+2378 KHGRDSMALMGIG

-2420 RTVKLGDVQIP
+2420 RTVKLGDIQIP

-2439 KLLIDNAVGVAMG
+2439 KLLIDNSVGVAMG
-2452 KRNILDAATEQAGG
+2452 KRNIIDAATEQVGG

-2500 LTTGKDIFGREL
+2500 LTTGKDIFGRDL
-2512 KSEHAYDENG
+2512 KSDYAYDENG
-2522 KRIQFAADVERTT
+2522 KRIPFAADVERTT

-2613 SEEAWL
+2613 SEEAW
-2619 QMGEKLHVS
+2619 QKMGEKLHVS

-2637 ILNADIDQSVTEA
+2637 ILNADIDSSVTDA

-2665 SDMGYSYKQLNA
+2665 SDMGYSYKQLND
-2677 MISQAEAEGRYQD
+2677 MIRQAEAEGRYQD

>member
-38 QSEAR
+38 QSQAR

-62 VAQQQQAQAQA
+62 VAQQQQAQLQA

-79 ANAATMSTGNKWAD
+79 ADTAAMSTGNKWAD

-145 QVKDAVV
+145 QVKDAVT
-152 KVSTNKNLFDTE
+152 KASTNKHLFDTE

-183 VGGIADLASTLNIA
+183 VGGIADLASTINTSV
-197 AYEGAKRMGKA
+197 YEGAKRMDKA
-208 GYTDALGNINPVYAM
+208 GYTDALGFLSPAYAL

-228 FTGLGD
+228 YTGLGD

-253 WGDLKSDYY
+253 WGDLKSDYS

-304 GLNLVGKGVAAVG
+304 GLNLVGKGVAAVS
-317 KGIVKGAA
+317 
-325 KGVSKATFGMADDV
+325 KGVVRGTAKAASKATFGLADDV
-339 LRAGGAQL
+339 IRASGTQL
-347 GRAAGVLRPAA
+347 GRATGVLKPVA

-364 ILARSAAIEGAGNAM
+364 LLARSAAIEGSGNAM
-379 DVLRQEGAYNP
+379 DVLRQEGAYNAD
-390 TTAQYTDDALATAAV
+390 TAQYTDDALATAAA

-415 AGGKLFNTV
+415 AGGRLFNTV

-434 RAAAGNTTLSQTLLS
+434 RAAAGNTTLGQTLLS

-460 TVADDIAS
+460 TVADDIAA

-486 ISRTAQLVPKSGKLS
+486 MSRTAQLVPKSGKLS
-501 AVFNGTKQITSGM
+501 AVFNGTKQLTSGM

-524 GMVSSAA
+524 GMISSAA

-542 TNNIDIKEVIRAGQN
+542 TNNIDIKEVMRAGAN

-569 GGIEAAGKYREHRA
+569 GSFESAGKYRENRA
-583 NVDRILQD
+583 NVDRILRD
-591 NEQAAAHLQDAR
+591 NEQADANLQEAR
-603 QMWYDIENPDGVV
+603 QLWYDLENPAGVAQ
-616 RPAQAQAQAQPQ
+616 PQAQTQ

-636 QQAQAQAQ
+636 QQAQAQS
-644 AQQPTAPLALPS
+644 QQPTAPLALPS

-684 KERVAQT
+684 KERVAQA
-691 DAARADREMAAEV
+691 DAARADREMAAEA
-704 DAAKQRAMGDRLA
+704 DATKQRAMGDRLA

-780 IKSGTLDTT
+780 IKSGTLDKA
-789 TEKSL
+789 TEQSL
-794 LDSASQLLRYATR
+794 IDSASQLLRYATR

-816 WVDKNLLKIKTAE
+816 WVDKNLLKIKTPTPA
-829 QTQPAPADGTAKAV
+829 QPAPTDGTTKAV
-843 SNTRSTKTVLEQNGI
+843 SNIRSTKTVLENNGI
-858 AGAAGKDVMR
+858 SGAAGKDVMR

-882 NNFIEAYTSD
+882 NNFIEAFTSD

-933 EATLTDGVE
+933 EATLSDGVE
-942 SRSATKE
+942 SRAATKE

-990 APTSL
+990 APTAVQGDL
-995 MSFPDGWQD
+995 FGDMD
-1004 DPRYLLMVGRYELQT
+1004 V
-1019 GESFF
+1019 
-1024 RNQLGTG
+1024 RNQLG
-1031 GEYQQALAAGRT
+1031 
-1043 ELNEQQWYQ
+1043 
-1052 VRSPQFK
+1052 
-1059 AWFGDWENDPANAS
+1059 
-1073 KVINPRTGEPL
+1073 
-1084 VVYHGT
+1084 
-1090 AGKFEAFDRGA
+1090 
-1101 RAVSGSSTNDGF
+1101 
-1113 FFSDSPDVAGS
+1113 
-1124 YASVDSNYAPQ
+1124 
-1135 PMVRGRIYDIDD
+1135 
-1147 NLTADLGTFDSS
+1147 
-1159 DALYAH
+1159 
-1165 LREREAAGEYVDWDG
+1165 AGEEG
-1180 VVTNTE
+1180 
-1186 YPQVPLS
+1186 
-1193 ARNIIP
+1193 I
-1199 AFLNIRQ
+1199 
-1206 PQVTDFG
+1206 
-1213 GLPWNALP
+1213 
-1221 AAQGG
+1221 
-1226 YITTDVLAREAQQ
+1226 
-1239 SADGAVF
+1239 
-1246 TNVRDSHAQSDTQ
+1246 
-1259 VSTVYVAYD
+1259 
-1268 ANQIKSAVENSG
+1268 
-1280 EFSTSDARFRHQR
+1280 
-1293 GVQTEWDT
+1293 QTEWDM

-1329 DIAWNVL
+1329 DIAWNVV

-1391 LRGKVLRGADYT
+1391 LRGKVLRGADYN

-1462 MDIPAALRSTNSS
+1462 MDIPAALRSTSSS

-1495 YRKASDSDVANFL
+1495 YRKASDSDVADFL
-1508 NVVTARRPNDTAGI
+1508 KVVTVRRPNDTAGI

-1549 QARSIYPDFDSL
+1549 QARSIYPDFDAL
-1561 DDTSKA
+1561 DSNTKA
-1567 NILSQ
+1567 DILSQ
-1572 LGTGDEQAQT
+1572 LATGDEQAQT

-1627 PPSSNPQGQADY
+1627 PPASNPQGQADY
-1639 VRRSVRQIRIYPSR
+1639 VRRTVRQIRIYPSR
-1653 ANTSYYNASDLDNY
+1653 ANTSYYNASDLDTY

-1718 QQYPNAHYERREGS
+1718 QQYPNVHYERREGS

-1766 TNWLRDKLP
+1766 TNWLREKLP

-1787 VVEMARTHWVS
+1787 IVEMARTHWVS

-1856 RQSIIDSGISQEKV
+1856 RQSIIDSGLSQDKV

-1889 DEALGHWQEV
+1889 DESLGHWQEV

-1982 DKDYYERVDRGKGYL
+1982 DKDYYERVNRGKGYL

-2082 SPRNNFEDADNVLD
+2082 SPRNNFDDPDNVLD

-2129 LHQEQPHA
+2129 LRQEQPHA

-2142 GSINHYFNQF
+2142 GSVNHYFNQF

-2247 FATNA
+2247 FASNP
-2252 LTGKLPHQ
+2252 LTGRLPQQ

-2276 RVAEAIAYPPETAM
+2276 RVAETIAYPPETAM
-2290 RLGSFRAYVEHVFGP
+2290 RLGAFRAYVEHVFGP

-2318 FDQAKNPANADK
+2318 FDQAKNPVNADK

-2420 RTVKLGDVQIP
+2420 RTVKLGDIQIP

-2439 KLLIDNAVGVAMG
+2439 KLLIDNSVGVAMG
-2452 KRNILDAATEQAGG
+2452 KRNILDAATEQVGG

-2592 IADIVGSEL
+2592 IGDIVGSEL

-2613 SEEAWL
+2613 SEEAW
-2619 QMGEKLHVS
+2619 QKMGEKLHVS

>member
-38 QSEAR
+38 QSQAR
-43 IAEAQKAMED
+43 IAEAQQAMED

-62 VAQQQQAQAQA
+62 VSQQQQAQLQA

-79 ANAATMSTGNKWAD
+79 ADTAAMSTGNKWAD

-103 YGTHGIDP
+103 YGIHGIDP

-124 WLDAKAKEEN
+124 WLEAKAREEN

-145 QVKDAVV
+145 QVKDAVI
-152 KVSTNKNLFDTE
+152 KSSTNKHLFDTE

-183 VGGIADLASTLNIA
+183 VGGLADLASTLNIA
-197 AYEGAKRMGKA
+197 AYEGAKRMEKA
-208 GYTDALGNINPVYAM
+208 GYTDALGNINPVYAL

-234 GKMNWDKQIDDAV
+234 GKLNWDKQIDDAV

-253 WGDLKSDYY
+253 WGDLKSDYS

-304 GLNLVGKGVAAVG
+304 GLNLVGKGVAAAG
-317 KGIVKGAA
+317 KGIVRGTAKAA
-325 KGVSKATFGMADDV
+325 SKATFGLADDV

-347 GRAAGVLRPAA
+347 GRAAGVLKPVA

-364 ILARSAAIEGAGNAM
+364 LLARSAAIEGSGNAM
-379 DVLRQEGAYNP
+379 NVLRQEGAYNAD
-390 TTAQYTDDALATAAV
+390 TAQYTDDALATAAA

-410 GGITY
+410 GGVTY
-415 AGGKLFNTV
+415 LGGRLFSTV

-434 RAAAGNTTLSQTLLS
+434 RAAAGNTALSQTLLS

-460 TVADDIAS
+460 TVADDIVS

-481 ATEYL
+481 ATEFL
-486 ISRTAQLVPKSGKLS
+486 MSRTAQLVPKTSNLS
-501 AVFNGTKQITSGM
+501 AAFSGAKQLTSGM

-524 GMVSSAA
+524 GMISSAA

-542 TNNIDIKEVIRAGQN
+542 TNNIDLKEVMRAGAN

-569 GGIEAAGKYREHRA
+569 GSFEAAGKYRENRA
-583 NVDRILQD
+583 NVDRILRD
-591 NEQAAAHLQDAR
+591 NEQADANLQEAR
-603 QMWYDIENPDGVV
+603 QLWYDLENPAGVV
-616 RPAQAQAQAQPQ
+616 QPAQQAQPQ
-628 AQPTGDPL
+628 VQPTIDPL
-636 QQAQAQAQ
+636 QQAQAQ

-663 PSNIDPRL
+663 PSSIDPRL

-691 DAARADREMAAEV
+691 DAARADRVAVVEA
-704 DAAKQRAMGDRLA
+704 DASKQRAMGDRLA

-722 EQAKVALNELLTPE
+722 EQAKIALNELLTPE

-745 FRFADDI
+745 FRFADDV

-780 IKSGTLDTT
+780 IKSGTLDKA
-789 TEKSL
+789 TEQSL

-829 QTQPAPADGTAKAV
+829 QAQPAPADGTTKAV
-843 SNTRSTKTVLEQNGI
+843 NNTRSTKTVLEQNGI
-858 AGAAGKDVMR
+858 AGAASKDVMR

-875 TNARVEV
+875 TNARVEL
-882 NNFIEAYTSD
+882 NNFIEAFTSD

-903 AVASLT
+903 AVVSLT

-933 EATLTDGVE
+933 EATLSDGVE
-942 SRSATKE
+942 SRAATKE

-971 TPDATQAVHDTAR
+971 TPDAAQAVHDTAR

-990 APTSL
+990 APTAVQGDL
-995 MSFPDGWQD
+995 FDGE
-1004 DPRYLLMVGRYELQT
+1004 VV
-1019 GESFF
+1019 
-1024 RNQLGTG
+1024 RNQLG
-1031 GEYQQALAAGRT
+1031 E
-1043 ELNEQQWYQ
+1043 E
-1052 VRSPQFK
+1052 
-1059 AWFGDWENDPANAS
+1059 
-1073 KVINPRTGEPL
+1073 
-1084 VVYHGT
+1084 
-1090 AGKFEAFDRGA
+1090 
-1101 RAVSGSSTNDGF
+1101 
-1113 FFSDSPDVAGS
+1113 
-1124 YASVDSNYAPQ
+1124 
-1135 PMVRGRIYDIDD
+1135 
-1147 NLTADLGTFDSS
+1147 
-1159 DALYAH
+1159 
-1165 LREREAAGEYVDWDG
+1165 
-1180 VVTNTE
+1180 
-1186 YPQVPLS
+1186 
-1193 ARNIIP
+1193 
-1199 AFLNIRQ
+1199 
-1206 PQVTDFG
+1206 
-1213 GLPWNALP
+1213 
-1221 AAQGG
+1221 
-1226 YITTDVLAREAQQ
+1226 
-1239 SADGAVF
+1239 
-1246 TNVRDSHAQSDTQ
+1246 
-1259 VSTVYVAYD
+1259 
-1268 ANQIKSAVENSG
+1268 
-1280 EFSTSDARFRHQR
+1280 

-1329 DIAWNVL
+1329 DIAWNVV

-1347 RNARAYVVDGDPNTI
+1347 RNTRAYVVDGDPNTI

-1391 LRGKVLRGADYT
+1391 LRGKVLRGADYN

-1485 KQVVSRLTGK
+1485 KQVVFRLTGK
-1495 YRKASDSDVANFL
+1495 FRKASDSDVADFL
-1508 NVVTARRPNDTAGI
+1508 KVVTARRPNDTADI
-1522 RTPDQVNAYRQRMSF
+1522 RTPDQVREYRQRMSF
-1537 EAAQA
+1537 ESAQA
-1542 RSDYYHN
+1542 RSDYYHD
-1549 QARSIYPDFDSL
+1549 QARSIYPDFDPL
-1561 DDTSKA
+1561 DSNTKA
-1567 NILSQ
+1567 DILSQ
-1572 LGTGDEQAQT
+1572 LATGDEQAQT
-1582 ELGLQIRNSLLPVN
+1582 ELGLQVRNSLLPVN

-1608 QAAAHAQKVA
+1608 QAADHAQRVS

-1627 PPSSNPQGQADY
+1627 SPASNPQGQADY
-1639 VRRSVRQIRIYPSR
+1639 VRRTVRQIRIYPSR
-1653 ANTSYYNASDLDNY
+1653 ANTSYYNAADLDTY

-1678 AYFIR
+1678 EYFIR

-1766 TNWLRDKLP
+1766 TNWLREKLP

-1798 IYTPFMAVE
+1798 IYTPFIAVE

-1847 SLRDRTEKL
+1847 SLRDRTERL
-1856 RQSIIDSGISQEKV
+1856 RQTIIDSGLSQDKV

-1889 DEALGHWQEV
+1889 DESLGHWQEV

-1906 DPATG
+1906 DPATD

-1945 LANLTVEER
+1945 LANLTIEER

-1982 DKDYYERVDRGKGYL
+1982 DKDYHERVNRGKDYL
-1997 DLVFPE
+1997 NLVFPE

-2129 LHQEQPHA
+2129 LRQEQPHA

-2142 GSINHYFNQF
+2142 GSVNHYFNQF

-2199 YALKYLFSPDKHN
+2199 YALKYLLSPDKHN

-2247 FATNA
+2247 FATNP
-2252 LTGKLPHQ
+2252 LTGRLPQQ

-2276 RVAEAIAYPPETAM
+2276 RVAETIAYPPETAM
-2290 RLGSFRAYVEHVFGP
+2290 RLGVFRAYVEHVFGP

-2318 FDQAKNPANADK
+2318 FDQAKNPVNADK

-2452 KRNILDAATEQAGG
+2452 KRNIIDAATEQAGG

-2665 SDMGYSYKQLNA
+2665 SDMGYSYKQLND
-2677 MISQAEAEGRYQD
+2677 MIRQAEAEGRYQD

>member
-62 VAQQQQAQAQA
+62 VAQQQQAQVQA

-183 VGGIADLASTLNIA
+183 IGGLADLASTLNIA
-197 AYEGAKRMGKA
+197 AYEGAKRMDKA

-317 KGIVKGAA
+317 KGIVRGTAKAA
-325 KGVSKATFGMADDV
+325 SKATFGLADDV

-347 GRAAGVLRPAA
+347 GRAAGVVKPVA

-364 ILARSAAIEGAGNAM
+364 ILARSAAIEGSGNAM
-379 DVLRQEGAYNP
+379 DVLRQEGAYDPNA
-390 TTAQYTDDALATAAV
+390 AQYTDDALATAAA

-415 AGGKLFNTV
+415 LGGKLFNTV
-424 EGTAARALGG
+424 EGTAARALGS

-468 GAASKATRDVLGE
+468 GAASKATRDILGE

-486 ISRTAQLVPKSGKLS
+486 MSRTAQLVPKSSKLS
-501 AVFNGTKQITSGM
+501 AVFNGTKQLTSGM

-569 GGIEAAGKYREHRA
+569 GSIEAAGKYRENRA

-591 NEQAAAHLQDAR
+591 NEQAAAQLQDAR

-616 RPAQAQAQAQPQ
+616 RPAQAQPQ

-644 AQQPTAPLALPS
+644 VQQPTAPLALPS
-656 PNPTLAI
+656 PAPTLAI
-663 PSNIDPRL
+663 PSSIDPRL

-704 DAAKQRAMGDRLA
+704 DATKQRAMGDRLA

-892 EPTDVGYYRDR
+892 ESADVGYFRAR

-949 AASQEGAAA
+949 VASQEGAAS

-990 APTSL
+990 APTAVQGDL
-995 MSFPDGWQD
+995 FGDMG
-1004 DPRYLLMVGRYELQT
+1004 V
-1019 GESFF
+1019 
-1024 RNQLGTG
+1024 RNQLGEEG
-1031 GEYQQALAAGRT
+1031 
-1043 ELNEQQWYQ
+1043 
-1052 VRSPQFK
+1052 
-1059 AWFGDWENDPANAS
+1059 
-1073 KVINPRTGEPL
+1073 I
-1084 VVYHGT
+1084 
-1090 AGKFEAFDRGA
+1090 
-1101 RAVSGSSTNDGF
+1101 
-1113 FFSDSPDVAGS
+1113 
-1124 YASVDSNYAPQ
+1124 
-1135 PMVRGRIYDIDD
+1135 
-1147 NLTADLGTFDSS
+1147 
-1159 DALYAH
+1159 
-1165 LREREAAGEYVDWDG
+1165 
-1180 VVTNTE
+1180 
-1186 YPQVPLS
+1186 
-1193 ARNIIP
+1193 
-1199 AFLNIRQ
+1199 
-1206 PQVTDFG
+1206 
-1213 GLPWNALP
+1213 
-1221 AAQGG
+1221 
-1226 YITTDVLAREAQQ
+1226 
-1239 SADGAVF
+1239 
-1246 TNVRDSHAQSDTQ
+1246 
-1259 VSTVYVAYD
+1259 
-1268 ANQIKSAVENSG
+1268 
-1280 EFSTSDARFRHQR
+1280 
-1293 GVQTEWDT
+1293 QTEWDT

-1329 DIAWNVL
+1329 DIAWNVV

-1378 VAHEMLHQGVDVN
+1378 VAHEMLHQGIDVN
-1391 LRGKVLRGADYT
+1391 LRGKVLRGADYN

-1485 KQVVSRLTGK
+1485 KQIVSRMTGK
-1495 YRKASDSDVANFL
+1495 YRKASDSDVADFL
-1508 NVVTARRPNDTAGI
+1508 KVVTARRPNDTAGI

-1561 DDTSKA
+1561 DATAKA

-1572 LGTGDEQAQT
+1572 LSAGDEQAQT

-1703 GDIDLDMHKAWEALV
+1703 GDIDLDMHKAWESLV

-1798 IYTPFMAVE
+1798 IYTPFTAVE

-1889 DEALGHWQEV
+1889 DESLGHWQEV

-1919 YRFQDLDTTDPNAG
+1919 YRFQDLDTTDPNTG

-1982 DKDYYERVDRGKGYL
+1982 DKDYYERVNRGKDYL
-1997 DLVFPE
+1997 GLVFPE

-2129 LHQEQPHA
+2129 LRQEQPHA

-2177 GAIGEQYVDSKS
+2177 GAIGEPYVDSKS

-2260 ADLLRTGVSKA
+2260 ADLLRTGASKV

-2276 RVAEAIAYPPETAM
+2276 RVAETIAYPPETAM

-2420 RTVKLGDVQIP
+2420 RTVKLGDIQIP

-2613 SEEAWL
+2613 SEEAW
-2619 QMGEKLHVS
+2619 QKMGEKLHVS

>member
-38 QSEAR
+38 QSQAR

-62 VAQQQQAQAQA
+62 VAQQQQAQLQA

-79 ANAATMSTGNKWAD
+79 ADTAAMSTGNKWAD

-145 QVKDAVV
+145 QVKDAVT
-152 KVSTNKNLFDTE
+152 KASTNKHLFDTE

-183 VGGIADLASTLNIA
+183 VGGIADLASTINTA
-197 AYEGAKRMGKA
+197 VYEGAKRMDTA
-208 GYTDALGNINPVYAM
+208 GYTDALGFLSPTYAL

-228 FTGLGD
+228 YTGLGD

-253 WGDLKSDYY
+253 WGDLKSDYS

-289 FDELASALGVVVGAK
+289 LDELASALGVVVGAK

-317 KGIVKGAA
+317 KGVVRGTAKAA
-325 KGVSKATFGMADDV
+325 SKATFGLADDV
-339 LRAGGAQL
+339 LRASGTQL
-347 GRAAGVLRPAA
+347 GRATGVLKPVA

-364 ILARSAAIEGAGNAM
+364 LLARSAAIEGSGNAM
-379 DVLRQEGAYNP
+379 DVLRQEGAYNAD
-390 TTAQYTDDALATAAV
+390 TAQYTDDALATAAT

-415 AGGKLFNTV
+415 LGGRLFNTV

-434 RAAAGNTTLSQTLLS
+434 RAASRAEATSL
-449 GSGLTIEQALR
+449 GSEILQGGAKDIPSALGL
-460 TVADDIAS
+460 VAADIAK
-468 GAASKATRDVLGE
+468 GTVGKEAREVL
-481 ATEYL
+481 ALTTEYL
-486 ISRTAQLVPKSGKLS
+486 MAHASELVPKSSKLA

-524 GMVSSAA
+524 GMISSAA

-542 TNNIDIKEVIRAGQN
+542 TNNIDLKEVMRAGAN

-569 GGIEAAGKYREHRA
+569 GSVEAAGKYREHRA
-583 NVDRILQD
+583 NVDSILRERD
-591 NEQAAAHLQDAR
+591 EAASTYLPEVR

-616 RPAQAQAQAQPQ
+616 RPAQAQTQTQPQ

-644 AQQPTAPLALPS
+644 SQQPTAPLALPS
-656 PNPTLAI
+656 PNSTLAI

-704 DAAKQRAMGDRLA
+704 DATKQRAMGDRLA

-780 IKSGTLDTT
+780 IKSGTLDKA
-789 TEKSL
+789 TEQSL
-794 LDSASQLLRYATR
+794 IDSASQLLRYATR

-816 WVDKNLLKIKTAE
+816 WVDKNLLKIKTPTPA
-829 QTQPAPADGTAKAV
+829 QPAPTDGTTKAV
-843 SNTRSTKTVLEQNGI
+843 SNIRSTKTVLENNGI
-858 AGAAGKDVMR
+858 SGAAGKDVMR

-882 NNFIEAYTSD
+882 NNFIEAFTSD

-933 EATLTDGVE
+933 EATLSDGVE
-942 SRSATKE
+942 SRAATKE

-990 APTSL
+990 APTAVQAIL
-995 MSFPDGWQD
+995 DNWQD
-1004 DPRYLLMVGRYELQT
+1004 DFTLGGQGLRLDGMDI
-1019 GESFF
+1019 
-1024 RNQLGTG
+1024 RNQLDTEGT
-1031 GEYQQALAAGRT
+1031 
-1043 ELNEQQWYQ
+1043 
-1052 VRSPQFK
+1052 
-1059 AWFGDWENDPANAS
+1059 
-1073 KVINPRTGEPL
+1073 
-1084 VVYHGT
+1084 H
-1090 AGKFEAFDRGA
+1090 
-1101 RAVSGSSTNDGF
+1101 
-1113 FFSDSPDVAGS
+1113 
-1124 YASVDSNYAPQ
+1124 
-1135 PMVRGRIYDIDD
+1135 
-1147 NLTADLGTFDSS
+1147 
-1159 DALYAH
+1159 
-1165 LREREAAGEYVDWDG
+1165 
-1180 VVTNTE
+1180 
-1186 YPQVPLS
+1186 
-1193 ARNIIP
+1193 
-1199 AFLNIRQ
+1199 
-1206 PQVTDFG
+1206 
-1213 GLPWNALP
+1213 
-1221 AAQGG
+1221 
-1226 YITTDVLAREAQQ
+1226 
-1239 SADGAVF
+1239 
-1246 TNVRDSHAQSDTQ
+1246 
-1259 VSTVYVAYD
+1259 
-1268 ANQIKSAVENSG
+1268 
-1280 EFSTSDARFRHQR
+1280 
-1293 GVQTEWDT
+1293 TEWDT

-1329 DIAWNVL
+1329 DIAWNVV

-1391 LRGKVLRGADYT
+1391 LRGKVLRGADYN

-1495 YRKASDSDVANFL
+1495 YRKASDSDVADFL
-1508 NVVTARRPNDTAGI
+1508 KVVTARRPNDTAGI

-1549 QARSIYPDFDSL
+1549 QARSIYPDFDAL
-1561 DDTSKA
+1561 DSNTKA
-1567 NILSQ
+1567 DILSQ
-1572 LGTGDEQAQT
+1572 LATGDEQAQT

-1627 PPSSNPQGQADY
+1627 PPTSNPQGQADY
-1639 VRRSVRQIRIYPSR
+1639 VRRTVRQIRIYPSR
-1653 ANTSYYNASDLDNY
+1653 ANTSYYNASDLDTY

-1766 TNWLRDKLP
+1766 TNWLREKLP

-1787 VVEMARTHWVS
+1787 IVEMARTHWVS

-1856 RQSIIDSGISQEKV
+1856 RQSIIDSGLSQDKV

-1889 DEALGHWQEV
+1889 DESLGHWQEV

-1982 DKDYYERVDRGKGYL
+1982 DKDYYERVNRGKGYL

-2082 SPRNNFEDADNVLD
+2082 SPRNNFDDPDNVLD

-2129 LHQEQPHA
+2129 LRQEQPHA

-2142 GSINHYFNQF
+2142 GSVNHYFNQF

-2247 FATNA
+2247 FASNP
-2252 LTGKLPHQ
+2252 LTGRLPQQ

-2276 RVAEAIAYPPETAM
+2276 RVAETIAYPPETAM
-2290 RLGSFRAYVEHVFGP
+2290 RLGAFRAYVEHVFGP

-2318 FDQAKNPANADK
+2318 FDQAKNPVNADK

-2420 RTVKLGDVQIP
+2420 RTVKLGDIQIP

-2452 KRNILDAATEQAGG
+2452 KRNILDAATEQVGG

-2613 SEEAWL
+2613 SEEAW
-2619 QMGEKLHVS
+2619 QKMGEKLHVS

>member
-62 VAQQQQAQAQA
+62 VAQQQQAQVQA

-152 KVSTNKNLFDTE
+152 KASTNKNLFDTE

-183 VGGIADLASTLNIA
+183 VGGLADLASTLNIA
-197 AYEGAKRMGKA
+197 AYEGAKRMDKA

-325 KGVSKATFGMADDV
+325 KGVSKATFGLADDV

-347 GRAAGVLRPAA
+347 GRAAGVLKPAA

-364 ILARSAAIEGAGNAM
+364 MLVRTAAIEGSGNAM
-379 DVLRQEGAYNP
+379 DVLRQEGAYDPNA
-390 TTAQYTDDALATAAV
+390 AQYTDDALATAAA

-415 AGGKLFNTV
+415 LGGKLFNTV

-460 TVADDIAS
+460 TVADDIAA
-468 GAASKATRDVLGE
+468 GAASKATREVLGE

-486 ISRTAQLVPKSGKLS
+486 MSRTAQLVPKSSKLS
-501 AVFNGTKQITSGM
+501 AVFSGTKQLTSGM

-569 GGIEAAGKYREHRA
+569 GSVEAAGKYREHRA

-591 NEQAAAHLQDAR
+591 NEQATAHLQDAR
-603 QMWYDIENPDGVV
+603 QMWYDIENPAGVV
-616 RPAQAQAQAQPQ
+616 RPQSQAQTQPQ
-628 AQPTGDPL
+628 AQPTADPL
-636 QQAQAQAQ
+636 QQAQAQTQ
-644 AQQPTAPLALPS
+644 AQPTAPLALPS

-704 DAAKQRAMGDRLA
+704 DATKQRAMGDRLA

-829 QTQPAPADGTAKAV
+829 QAQPAPADGTTKAV

-882 NNFIEAYTSD
+882 NNFIEAFTSD
-892 EPTDVGYYRDR
+892 EPTDVGYFRDR

-921 AEASAQQLVDDL
+921 AESSAQQLVDDL

-942 SRSATKE
+942 SRAATKE

-990 APTSL
+990 APTAAVDL
-995 MSFPDGWQD
+995 PDGGQD
-1004 DPRYLLMVGRYELQT
+1004 DLHTLLMRGRYELRT
-1019 GESFF
+1019 GKAFP
-1024 RNQLGTG
+1024 RDQLG
-1031 GEYQQALAAGRT
+1031 
-1043 ELNEQQWYQ
+1043 
-1052 VRSPQFK
+1052 
-1059 AWFGDWENDPANAS
+1059 
-1073 KVINPRTGEPL
+1073 
-1084 VVYHGT
+1084 
-1090 AGKFEAFDRGA
+1090 
-1101 RAVSGSSTNDGF
+1101 AV
-1113 FFSDSPDVAGS
+1113 
-1124 YASVDSNYAPQ
+1124 
-1135 PMVRGRIYDIDD
+1135 
-1147 NLTADLGTFDSS
+1147 
-1159 DALYAH
+1159 
-1165 LREREAAGEYVDWDG
+1165 EDG
-1180 VVTNTE
+1180 V
-1186 YPQVPLS
+1186 
-1193 ARNIIP
+1193 
-1199 AFLNIRQ
+1199 
-1206 PQVTDFG
+1206 
-1213 GLPWNALP
+1213 
-1221 AAQGG
+1221 
-1226 YITTDVLAREAQQ
+1226 Q
-1239 SADGAVF
+1239 SAW
-1246 TNVRDSHAQSDTQ
+1246 
-1259 VSTVYVAYD
+1259 
-1268 ANQIKSAVENSG
+1268 E
-1280 EFSTSDARFRHQR
+1280 
-1293 GVQTEWDT
+1293 T

-1329 DIAWNVL
+1329 DIAWNVV

-1508 NVVTARRPNDTAGI
+1508 NVVTVRRPNDTAGI
-1522 RTPDQVNAYRQRMSF
+1522 RTPDQVSAYRQRMSF

-1561 DDTSKA
+1561 DATSKA

-1572 LGTGDEQAQT
+1572 LSAGDEQAQT

-1889 DEALGHWQEV
+1889 DESLGHWQEV

-1982 DKDYYERVDRGKGYL
+1982 DKDYYERVNRGKDYL

-2129 LHQEQPHA
+2129 LRQEQPHA

-2276 RVAEAIAYPPETAM
+2276 RVAETIAYPPETAM

-2452 KRNILDAATEQAGG
+2452 KRNVLDAATEQAGG

-2551 ATGGAVDMT
+2551 ATGGSVDMT

-2677 MISQAEAEGRYQD
+2677 MIRQAEAEGRYQD

>member
-62 VAQQQQAQAQA
+62 AAQQQQAQLQA

-174 IGNSLADSA
+174 IGNSLVDSA
-183 VGGIADLASTLNIA
+183 VGGLADLASSLNTA
-197 AYEGAKRMGKA
+197 VYEGAKHMGKS
-208 GYTDALGNINPVYAM
+208 GYTDILGIVSPVYTM

-228 FTGLGD
+228 YTGLGD

-325 KGVSKATFGMADDV
+325 KGVSKATLGMADDV
-339 LRAGGAQL
+339 LRASGAQL
-347 GRAAGVLRPAA
+347 GRAAGVLKPAA

-364 ILARSAAIEGAGNAM
+364 MLVRTAAIEGSGNAM
-379 DVLRQEGAYNP
+379 DVLRQEGAYDPN
-390 TTAQYTDDALATAAV
+390 TAQYTDDALATAAA

-415 AGGKLFNTV
+415 LGGKLFNTV

-486 ISRTAQLVPKSGKLS
+486 MSRTAQLVPKSGKLS
-501 AVFNGTKQITSGM
+501 AVFNGTKQLTSGM

-524 GMVSSAA
+524 GMISSAA

-542 TNNIDIKEVIRAGQN
+542 NNNIDIKEVMRAGAN

-569 GGIEAAGKYREHRA
+569 GSIEAAGKYRENRA

-591 NEQAAAHLQDAR
+591 NEQAATQLQDAR
-603 QMWYDIENPDGVV
+603 QMWYDIENPAGVA
-616 RPAQAQAQAQPQ
+616 RPQAQAQAQPQ
-628 AQPTGDPL
+628 VQPQVQPTADPL

-644 AQQPTAPLALPS
+644 PTAPLALPS
-656 PNPTLAI
+656 PAPTLAI
-663 PSNIDPRL
+663 PSSIDPRL

-704 DAAKQRAMGDRLA
+704 DATKQRAMGDRLA

-829 QTQPAPADGTAKAV
+829 QAQPAPADGTTKAV
-843 SNTRSTKTVLEQNGI
+843 SNTRSTKTALEQNGI

-882 NNFIEAYTSD
+882 NNFIEAFTSD
-892 EPTDVGYYRDR
+892 EPTDVGYFRDR

-958 EAKKLQLTLFDEV
+958 EAKKLQFTLFDEV

-990 APTSL
+990 APTSA
-995 MSFPDGWQD
+995 MSLPDGWQD
-1004 DPRYLLMVGRYELQT
+1004 DLHYLRMVGRYELQT
-1019 GESFF
+1019 GKAFP
-1024 RNQLGTG
+1024 RDQLG
-1031 GEYQQALAAGRT
+1031 
-1043 ELNEQQWYQ
+1043 
-1052 VRSPQFK
+1052 
-1059 AWFGDWENDPANAS
+1059 
-1073 KVINPRTGEPL
+1073 
-1084 VVYHGT
+1084 
-1090 AGKFEAFDRGA
+1090 
-1101 RAVSGSSTNDGF
+1101 AV
-1113 FFSDSPDVAGS
+1113 
-1124 YASVDSNYAPQ
+1124 
-1135 PMVRGRIYDIDD
+1135 
-1147 NLTADLGTFDSS
+1147 
-1159 DALYAH
+1159 
-1165 LREREAAGEYVDWDG
+1165 EDG
-1180 VVTNTE
+1180 V
-1186 YPQVPLS
+1186 
-1193 ARNIIP
+1193 
-1199 AFLNIRQ
+1199 
-1206 PQVTDFG
+1206 
-1213 GLPWNALP
+1213 
-1221 AAQGG
+1221 
-1226 YITTDVLAREAQQ
+1226 Q
-1239 SADGAVF
+1239 SAW
-1246 TNVRDSHAQSDTQ
+1246 
-1259 VSTVYVAYD
+1259 
-1268 ANQIKSAVENSG
+1268 E
-1280 EFSTSDARFRHQR
+1280 
-1293 GVQTEWDT
+1293 T

-1329 DIAWNVL
+1329 DIAWNVV

-1462 MDIPAALRSTNSS
+1462 MEIPAALRSTNSS

-1495 YRKASDSDVANFL
+1495 YRKASDSDVADFL
-1508 NVVTARRPNDTAGI
+1508 KVVTARRPNDTAGI

-1549 QARSIYPDFDSL
+1549 QARGIYPDFDSL
-1561 DDTSKA
+1561 DATSKA

-1572 LGTGDEQAQT
+1572 LGAGDEQAQT

-1678 AYFIR
+1678 AYFVR

-1798 IYTPFMAVE
+1798 IYTPFIAVE

-1842 NPNQQ
+1842 NPKQQ
-1847 SLRDRTEKL
+1847 SLRDRTERL
-1856 RQSIIDSGISQEKV
+1856 RQTIIDSGISQEKV

-1889 DEALGHWQEV
+1889 DESLGHWQEV

-1945 LANLTVEER
+1945 VANLTVEER
-1954 NKIGSIVAEVAET
+1954 NKIGAIVAEVAET

-1982 DKDYYERVDRGKGYL
+1982 DKDYYERVNRGKGYL

-2129 LHQEQPHA
+2129 LRQEQPHA

-2260 ADLLRTGVSKA
+2260 ADLLRTGASKV

-2276 RVAEAIAYPPETAM
+2276 RVAETIAYPPETAM
-2290 RLGSFRAYVEHVFGP
+2290 RLGAFRAYVEHVFGP

-2452 KRNILDAATEQAGG
+2452 KRNVLDAAAEQAGG

>member
-38 QSEAR
+38 QSQAR
-43 IAEAQKAMED
+43 IAEAQQAMED

-62 VAQQQQAQAQA
+62 VAQQQQAQLQA
-73 QQQQAA
+73 QQQQVAA
-79 ANAATMSTGNKWAD
+79 DTAAMSTGNKWAD

-124 WLDAKAKEEN
+124 WLEAKAREEN

-145 QVKDAVV
+145 QVKDAVI
-152 KVSTNKNLFDTE
+152 KASTNKHLFDTE

-183 VGGIADLASTLNIA
+183 VGGLADLASTLNIA
-197 AYEGAKRMGKA
+197 AYEGAKRMEKA
-208 GYTDALGNINPVYAM
+208 GYTDALGNINPVYAL

-234 GKMNWDKQIDDAV
+234 GKLNWDKQIDDAV

-253 WGDLKSDYY
+253 WGDLKSDYS

-317 KGIVKGAA
+317 KGVVKGAA
-325 KGVSKATFGMADDV
+325 KGVSKATFGLADGV
-339 LRAGGAQL
+339 LRAGGTQL
-347 GRAAGVLRPAA
+347 GRAAGVLKPVA

-364 ILARSAAIEGAGNAM
+364 LLARSAAIEGSGNAM
-379 DVLRQEGAYNP
+379 NVLRQEGAYNAD
-390 TTAQYTDDALATAAV
+390 TAQYTDDALATAAA

-410 GGITY
+410 GGVTY
-415 AGGKLFNTV
+415 LGGRLFSTV

-434 RAAAGNTTLSQTLLS
+434 RAAAGNTALSQTLLS

-460 TVADDIAS
+460 TVADDIVS

-481 ATEYL
+481 ATEFL
-486 ISRTAQLVPKSGKLS
+486 MSRTAQLVPKTSNLS
-501 AVFNGTKQITSGM
+501 AAFSGAKQITSGM

-524 GMVSSAA
+524 GMISSAA

-542 TNNIDIKEVIRAGQN
+542 TNNIDLKEVMRAGAN

-569 GGIEAAGKYREHRA
+569 GSFEAAGKYRENRE
-583 NVDRILQD
+583 NVDRILRD
-591 NEQAAAHLQDAR
+591 NEQADANLQEAR
-603 QMWYDIENPDGVV
+603 QLWYDLENPAGVAQ
-616 RPAQAQAQAQPQ
+616 PAQQ
-628 AQPTGDPL
+628 AQPTQTQAAVDPL
-636 QQAQAQAQ
+636 QQVQTQ
-644 AQQPTAPLALPS
+644 AQQPNAPLALPR

-663 PSNIDPRL
+663 PSSIDPRL

-684 KERVAQT
+684 KERVAQA
-691 DAARADREMAAEV
+691 DAARADRVAVAEA
-704 DAAKQRAMGDRLA
+704 DASKQRAMGDRLA

-722 EQAKVALNELLTPE
+722 EQAKTALNELLTPE

-780 IKSGTLDTT
+780 IKSGTLDKA
-789 TEKSL
+789 TEQSL
-794 LDSASQLLRYATR
+794 IDSASQLLRYATR

-816 WVDKNLLKIKTAE
+816 WVDKNLLNIKTAE
-829 QTQPAPADGTAKAV
+829 QAKPAQPDGTTKAV
-843 SNTRSTKTVLEQNGI
+843 SNIRSTKTVLENNGI
-858 AGAAGKDVMR
+858 AGAASKDVMR

-875 TNARVEV
+875 TNARVEL
-882 NNFIEAYTSD
+882 NNFIEAFTSD

-933 EATLTDGVE
+933 EATLSDGVE
-942 SRSATKE
+942 SRAATKE

-990 APTSL
+990 APTAVQGDL
-995 MSFPDGWQD
+995 FGDMD
-1004 DPRYLLMVGRYELQT
+1004 V
-1019 GESFF
+1019 
-1024 RNQLGTG
+1024 RNQLDT
-1031 GEYQQALAAGRT
+1031 EGR
-1043 ELNEQQWYQ
+1043 
-1052 VRSPQFK
+1052 
-1059 AWFGDWENDPANAS
+1059 
-1073 KVINPRTGEPL
+1073 
-1084 VVYHGT
+1084 
-1090 AGKFEAFDRGA
+1090 
-1101 RAVSGSSTNDGF
+1101 
-1113 FFSDSPDVAGS
+1113 
-1124 YASVDSNYAPQ
+1124 
-1135 PMVRGRIYDIDD
+1135 
-1147 NLTADLGTFDSS
+1147 
-1159 DALYAH
+1159 
-1165 LREREAAGEYVDWDG
+1165 
-1180 VVTNTE
+1180 
-1186 YPQVPLS
+1186 
-1193 ARNIIP
+1193 
-1199 AFLNIRQ
+1199 
-1206 PQVTDFG
+1206 
-1213 GLPWNALP
+1213 
-1221 AAQGG
+1221 
-1226 YITTDVLAREAQQ
+1226 
-1239 SADGAVF
+1239 
-1246 TNVRDSHAQSDTQ
+1246 
-1259 VSTVYVAYD
+1259 
-1268 ANQIKSAVENSG
+1268 
-1280 EFSTSDARFRHQR
+1280 
-1293 GVQTEWDT
+1293 QTEWDM

-1329 DIAWNVL
+1329 DIAWNVV

-1347 RNARAYVVDGDPNTI
+1347 RNTRAYVVDGDPNTI

-1391 LRGKVLRGADYT
+1391 LRGKVLRGADYN

-1495 YRKASDSDVANFL
+1495 FRKASDSDVADFL
-1508 NVVTARRPNDTAGI
+1508 KVVTARRPNDTAGI
-1522 RTPDQVNAYRQRMSF
+1522 RTPDQVREYRQRMSF
-1537 EAAQA
+1537 ESAQA
-1542 RSDYYHN
+1542 RSDYYHD

-1561 DDTSKA
+1561 DSNTKA
-1567 NILSQ
+1567 DILSQ
-1572 LGTGDEQAQT
+1572 LATGDAQAQT
-1582 ELGLQIRNSLLPVN
+1582 ALGPQVRNSLLPVN

-1608 QAAAHAQKVA
+1608 QAADHAQKVA

-1627 PPSSNPQGQADY
+1627 PPASNPQAQADY
-1639 VRRSVRQIRIYPSR
+1639 VRRTVRQIRIYPSR
-1653 ANTSYYNASDLDNY
+1653 ANTSYYNAADLDTY

-1678 AYFIR
+1678 EYFIR

-1766 TNWLRDKLP
+1766 TNWLREKLP

-1787 VVEMARTHWVS
+1787 IVEMARTHWVS
-1798 IYTPFMAVE
+1798 IYTPFIAVE

-1847 SLRDRTEKL
+1847 SLRDRTERL
-1856 RQSIIDSGISQEKV
+1856 RQTIIDSGLSQDKV

-1889 DEALGHWQEV
+1889 DESLGHWQEV
-1899 NGNRVLF
+1899 DGQRVLF

-1945 LANLTVEER
+1945 VANLTVEER

-1967 NRIVNKLKHERGVLT
+1967 NRIVNKLKHERGVLN
-1982 DKDYYERVDRGKGYL
+1982 DKDYNERIHRGKSYL
-1997 DLVFPE
+1997 DFVFPE
-2003 LAAQGVDFGGFF
+2003 LAVQGVDFGGFF

-2082 SPRNNFEDADNVLD
+2082 SPRNNFDDPDNVLD

-2113 GTPVRLVAKSK
+2113 GAPVRLVAKSK

-2129 LHQEQPHA
+2129 LRQEQPHA

-2177 GAIGEQYVDSKS
+2177 GAIGEQYVDGKS

-2212 LFLGTARGQYTDPWQ
+2212 LFLGTARGQYTDSWQ

-2247 FATNA
+2247 FATNP
-2252 LTGKLPHQ
+2252 LTGRLPQQ

-2276 RVAEAIAYPPETAM
+2276 RVAETIAYPPETAM
-2290 RLGSFRAYVEHVFGP
+2290 RLGVFRAYVEHVFGP

-2318 FDQAKNPANADK
+2318 FDQAKNPVNADK

-2452 KRNILDAATEQAGG
+2452 KRNIIDAATEQAGG

-2512 KSEHAYDENG
+2512 KSEYAYDENG

-2535 YRASSTG
+2535 YRASSIG

-2578 VTRGIDASADRDMG
+2578 VTRGIDASADRDMS

-2637 ILNADIDQSVTEA
+2637 ILNADIDPSVTEA
-2650 QRIYAEADKKMRAAK
+2650 QRIYSEADKKMRAAK
-2665 SDMGYSYKQLNA
+2665 SDMGYSYKQLND
-2677 MISQAEAEGRYQD
+2677 MIRQAEAEGRYQD

-2712 TTELN
+2712 FTELN

>member
-62 VAQQQQAQAQA
+62 VAQQQQEQLQA

-152 KVSTNKNLFDTE
+152 KASTNKHLFDTE

-183 VGGIADLASTLNIA
+183 VGGIADLASTINTA
-197 AYEGAKRMGKA
+197 VYEGAKRMDKA
-208 GYTDALGNINPVYAM
+208 GYTDALGFANPVYTL

-228 FTGLGD
+228 ATGLGD

-253 WGDLKSDYY
+253 WGDLKSDYS

-304 GLNLVGKGVAAVG
+304 GLNLVGRGVAAVG

-325 KGVSKATFGMADDV
+325 KGVSKATFGLADDV

-390 TTAQYTDDALATAAV
+390 NTAQYTDDALTTAAV

-460 TVADDIAS
+460 TVADDIAT

-486 ISRTAQLVPKSGKLS
+486 MSRTAQLVPKSSKLS
-501 AVFNGTKQITSGM
+501 AVFNGTKQLTSGM
-514 LGEGLEEGLI
+514 LGEGIEEGLI

-542 TNNIDIKEVIRAGQN
+542 TNNIDINEVIRAGKN

-569 GGIEAAGKYREHRA
+569 GSFEAAGKYREHRA
-583 NVDRILQD
+583 TVDRILQD
-591 NEQAAAHLQDAR
+591 NEQATAHLQDAR
-603 QMWYDIENPDGVV
+603 QMWYDIENPAGVV
-616 RPAQAQAQAQPQ
+616 RPQAQPQ
-628 AQPTGDPL
+628 AQAQPMADPL

-644 AQQPTAPLALPS
+644 AQPTAPLALPS
-656 PNPTLAI
+656 PTPTLAI

-691 DAARADREMAAEV
+691 DAARADRELAAEA
-704 DAAKQRAMGDRLA
+704 DATKQRAMGDRLA

-722 EQAKVALNELLTPE
+722 ERAKAAVNELLTPE

-774 ERAQDL
+774 ERSQDL
-780 IKSGTLDTT
+780 IKSGTLDKA
-789 TEKSL
+789 TEQSL
-794 LDSASQLLRYATR
+794 IESASQLLRYATR
-807 QGRLEAART
+807 QGRLEAARN

-829 QTQPAPADGTAKAV
+829 QAKPAQESGTAKAV
-843 SNTRSTKTVLEQNGI
+843 SNARSTKAVLEKNGI

-868 LMKDVKS
+868 LVKDVKS

-882 NNFIEAYTSD
+882 NNFIEAFTSD
-892 EPTDVGYYRDR
+892 ESTDVGYYRDR

-990 APTSL
+990 APTSVQGDL
-995 MSFPDGWQD
+995 FDG
-1004 DPRYLLMVGRYELQT
+1004 ET
-1019 GESFF
+1019 
-1024 RNQLGTG
+1024 
-1031 GEYQQALAAGRT
+1031 
-1043 ELNEQQWYQ
+1043 
-1052 VRSPQFK
+1052 
-1059 AWFGDWENDPANAS
+1059 
-1073 KVINPRTGEPL
+1073 
-1084 VVYHGT
+1084 
-1090 AGKFEAFDRGA
+1090 
-1101 RAVSGSSTNDGF
+1101 
-1113 FFSDSPDVAGS
+1113 
-1124 YASVDSNYAPQ
+1124 
-1135 PMVRGRIYDIDD
+1135 
-1147 NLTADLGTFDSS
+1147 
-1159 DALYAH
+1159 
-1165 LREREAAGEYVDWDG
+1165 
-1180 VVTNTE
+1180 
-1186 YPQVPLS
+1186 
-1193 ARNIIP
+1193 
-1199 AFLNIRQ
+1199 IR
-1206 PQVTDFG
+1206 D
-1213 GLPWNALP
+1213 
-1221 AAQGG
+1221 
-1226 YITTDVLAREAQQ
+1226 
-1239 SADGAVF
+1239 
-1246 TNVRDSHAQSDTQ
+1246 
-1259 VSTVYVAYD
+1259 
-1268 ANQIKSAVENSG
+1268 
-1280 EFSTSDARFRHQR
+1280 QR
-1293 GVQTEWDT
+1293 GTTEWDT

-1329 DIAWNVL
+1329 DIAWNVV

-1347 RNARAYVVDGDPNTI
+1347 RNARAYVIDGDPNTI

-1378 VAHEMLHQGVDVN
+1378 VAHEMLHQGIDVN

-1475 SLVSRIVSYL
+1475 SLVSRVVNYL
-1485 KQVVSRLTGK
+1485 KQIVSRMTGK

-1522 RTPDQVNAYRQRMSF
+1522 RTPDQVREYRQRMSF
-1537 EAAQA
+1537 ESAQA

-1561 DDTSKA
+1561 DANSKA
-1567 NILSQ
+1567 NILSE
-1572 LGTGDEQAQT
+1572 LGAGDEQAQT

-1596 DPWKDPKWRAQQ
+1596 DPWKDPQWRAQQ

-1627 PPSSNPQGQADY
+1627 PPASNPQGQADY

-1653 ANTSYYNASDLDNY
+1653 ANTSYYNAADLDTY

-1678 AYFIR
+1678 DYFIR

-1690 TGAKGIIYEEPVT
+1690 TGAKGIIYEEPIT
-1703 GDIDLDMHKAWEALV
+1703 GDIDLDMHKAWESLV
-1718 QQYPNAHYERREGS
+1718 QQFPNAHYERREGS

-1766 TNWLRDKLP
+1766 TNWLREKLP

-1787 VVEMARTHWVS
+1787 IVEMARTHWVS
-1798 IYTPFMAVE
+1798 IYTPFIAVE

-1842 NPNQQ
+1842 NPKQQ
-1847 SLRDRTEKL
+1847 SLRDRTERL
-1856 RQSIIDSGISQEKV
+1856 RQTIIDSGISQEKV

-1889 DEALGHWQEV
+1889 DESLGHWQEV

-1906 DPATG
+1906 DPTTG

-1945 LANLTVEER
+1945 VANLTVEER
-1954 NKIGSIVAEVAET
+1954 NKIGAIVAEVAET

-1982 DKDYYERVDRGKGYL
+1982 DKDYHERIHRGKSYL

-2082 SPRNNFEDADNVLD
+2082 SPRNNFEDIDNVLD

-2129 LHQEQPHA
+2129 LRQEQPHA

-2260 ADLLRTGVSKA
+2260 ADLLRTGASKV

-2276 RVAEAIAYPPETAM
+2276 RVAETIAYPPETAM
-2290 RLGSFRAYVEHVFGP
+2290 RLGAFRAYVEHVFGP

-2318 FDQAKNPANADK
+2318 FDQAKNPVNADK

-2613 SEEAWL
+2613 SEEAW
-2619 QMGEKLHVS
+2619 QKMGEKLHVS

-2665 SDMGYSYKQLNA
+2665 SDMGYSYKQLND
-2677 MISQAEAEGRYQD
+2677 MIRQAEAEGRYQD

>member
-38 QSEAR
+38 QSQAR

-62 VAQQQQAQAQA
+62 VAQQQQAQLQA

-79 ANAATMSTGNKWAD
+79 ADTAAMSTGNKWAD

-145 QVKDAVV
+145 QVKDAVT
-152 KVSTNKNLFDTE
+152 KASINKHLFDTE

-183 VGGIADLASTLNIA
+183 VGGIADLASTINTA
-197 AYEGAKRMGKA
+197 VYEGAKRMDTA
-208 GYTDALGNINPVYAM
+208 GYTDALGFLSPTYAL

-228 FTGLGD
+228 YTGLGD

-253 WGDLKSDYY
+253 WGDLKSDYS

-289 FDELASALGVVVGAK
+289 LDELASALGVVVGAK

-317 KGIVKGAA
+317 KGVVRGTAKAA
-325 KGVSKATFGMADDV
+325 SKATFGLADDV
-339 LRAGGAQL
+339 LRASGTQL
-347 GRAAGVLRPAA
+347 GRATGVLKPVA

-364 ILARSAAIEGAGNAM
+364 LLARSAAIEGSGNAM
-379 DVLRQEGAYNP
+379 DVLRQEGAYNAD
-390 TTAQYTDDALATAAV
+390 TAQYTDDALATAAT

-415 AGGKLFNTV
+415 LGGRLFNTV

-434 RAAAGNTTLSQTLLS
+434 RAASRAEATSL
-449 GSGLTIEQALR
+449 GSEILQGGAKDIPSALGL
-460 TVADDIAS
+460 VAADIAK
-468 GAASKATRDVLGE
+468 GTVGKEAREVL
-481 ATEYL
+481 ALTTEYL
-486 ISRTAQLVPKSGKLS
+486 MAHASELVPKSSKLA

-524 GMVSSAA
+524 GMISSAA

-542 TNNIDIKEVIRAGQN
+542 TNNIDLKEVMRAGAN

-569 GGIEAAGKYREHRA
+569 GSVEAAGKYREHRA
-583 NVDRILQD
+583 NVDSILRERD
-591 NEQAAAHLQDAR
+591 EAASTYLPEVR

-644 AQQPTAPLALPS
+644 SQQPTAPLALPS

-704 DAAKQRAMGDRLA
+704 DATKQRAMGDRLA

-780 IKSGTLDTT
+780 IKSGTLDKA
-789 TEKSL
+789 TEQSL
-794 LDSASQLLRYATR
+794 IDSASQLLRYATR

-816 WVDKNLLKIKTAE
+816 WVDKNLLKIKTPTPA
-829 QTQPAPADGTAKAV
+829 QPAPTDGTTKAV
-843 SNTRSTKTVLEQNGI
+843 SNIRSTKTVLENNGI
-858 AGAAGKDVMR
+858 SGAAGKDVMR

-882 NNFIEAYTSD
+882 NNFIEAFTSD

-933 EATLTDGVE
+933 EATLSDGVE
-942 SRSATKE
+942 SRAATKE

-990 APTSL
+990 APTAVQGDL
-995 MSFPDGWQD
+995 FGDMD
-1004 DPRYLLMVGRYELQT
+1004 V
-1019 GESFF
+1019 
-1024 RNQLGTG
+1024 RNQLG
-1031 GEYQQALAAGRT
+1031 
-1043 ELNEQQWYQ
+1043 
-1052 VRSPQFK
+1052 
-1059 AWFGDWENDPANAS
+1059 
-1073 KVINPRTGEPL
+1073 
-1084 VVYHGT
+1084 
-1090 AGKFEAFDRGA
+1090 
-1101 RAVSGSSTNDGF
+1101 
-1113 FFSDSPDVAGS
+1113 
-1124 YASVDSNYAPQ
+1124 
-1135 PMVRGRIYDIDD
+1135 
-1147 NLTADLGTFDSS
+1147 
-1159 DALYAH
+1159 
-1165 LREREAAGEYVDWDG
+1165 AGEEG
-1180 VVTNTE
+1180 
-1186 YPQVPLS
+1186 
-1193 ARNIIP
+1193 I
-1199 AFLNIRQ
+1199 
-1206 PQVTDFG
+1206 
-1213 GLPWNALP
+1213 
-1221 AAQGG
+1221 
-1226 YITTDVLAREAQQ
+1226 
-1239 SADGAVF
+1239 
-1246 TNVRDSHAQSDTQ
+1246 
-1259 VSTVYVAYD
+1259 
-1268 ANQIKSAVENSG
+1268 
-1280 EFSTSDARFRHQR
+1280 
-1293 GVQTEWDT
+1293 QTEWDM

-1329 DIAWNVL
+1329 DIAWNVV

-1391 LRGKVLRGADYT
+1391 LRGKVLRGADYN

-1495 YRKASDSDVANFL
+1495 YRKASDSDVADFL
-1508 NVVTARRPNDTAGI
+1508 KVVTARRPNDTAGI

-1561 DDTSKA
+1561 DSNTKA
-1567 NILSQ
+1567 DILSQ
-1572 LGTGDEQAQT
+1572 LATGDEQAQT

-1627 PPSSNPQGQADY
+1627 PPASNPQGQADY
-1639 VRRSVRQIRIYPSR
+1639 VRRTVRQIRIYPSR
-1653 ANTSYYNASDLDNY
+1653 ANTSYYNASDLDTY

-1766 TNWLRDKLP
+1766 TNWLREKLP

-1787 VVEMARTHWVS
+1787 IVEMARTHWVS

-1856 RQSIIDSGISQEKV
+1856 RQSIIDSGLSQDKV

-1889 DEALGHWQEV
+1889 DESLGHWQEV

-1982 DKDYYERVDRGKGYL
+1982 DKDYYERVNRGKGYL

-2082 SPRNNFEDADNVLD
+2082 SPRNNFDDPDNVLD

-2129 LHQEQPHA
+2129 LRQEQPHA

-2142 GSINHYFNQF
+2142 GSVNHYFNQF

-2247 FATNA
+2247 FASNP
-2252 LTGKLPHQ
+2252 LTGRLPQQ

-2276 RVAEAIAYPPETAM
+2276 RVAETIAYPPETAM
-2290 RLGSFRAYVEHVFGP
+2290 RLGAFRAYVEHVFGP

-2318 FDQAKNPANADK
+2318 FDQAKNPVNADK

-2420 RTVKLGDVQIP
+2420 RTVKLGDIQIP

-2439 KLLIDNAVGVAMG
+2439 KLLIDNSVGVAMG
-2452 KRNILDAATEQAGG
+2452 KRNILDAATEQVGG

-2613 SEEAWL
+2613 SEEAW
-2619 QMGEKLHVS
+2619 QKMGEKLHVS

>member
-38 QSEAR
+38 QSQAR
-43 IAEAQKAMED
+43 IAEAQQAMED

-62 VAQQQQAQAQA
+62 VAQQQQAQLQA

-79 ANAATMSTGNKWAD
+79 ADTAAMSTGNKWAD

-145 QVKDAVV
+145 QVKDAVI
-152 KVSTNKNLFDTE
+152 KASTNKHLFDTE

-174 IGNSLADSA
+174 IGNSLSDSA
-183 VGGIADLASTLNIA
+183 VGGLADLASTLNIA
-197 AYEGAKRMGKA
+197 AYEGAKRMEKA
-208 GYTDALGNINPVYAM
+208 GYTDALGNINPVYAL

-234 GKMNWDKQIDDAV
+234 GKLNWDKQIDDAV

-253 WGDLKSDYY
+253 WGDLKSDYS

-304 GLNLVGKGVAAVG
+304 GLNLVGRGVATVG
-317 KGIVKGAA
+317 KGVVKGAA
-325 KGVSKATFGMADDV
+325 KATSKATFGLADDV

-347 GRAAGVLRPAA
+347 GRAAGVLKPVA

-364 ILARSAAIEGAGNAM
+364 LLARSAAIEGSGNAM
-379 DVLRQEGAYNP
+379 NVLRQEGAYNAD
-390 TTAQYTDDALATAAV
+390 TAQYTDDALATAAA

-410 GGITY
+410 GGVTY
-415 AGGKLFNTV
+415 LGGRLFSTV

-434 RAAAGNTTLSQTLLS
+434 RAAAGNTALSQTLLS

-460 TVADDIAS
+460 TVADDIVS

-481 ATEYL
+481 ATEFL
-486 ISRTAQLVPKSGKLS
+486 MSRTAQLVPKTSNLS
-501 AVFNGTKQITSGM
+501 AAFSGAKQVTSGM

-524 GMVSSAA
+524 GMISSAA
-531 TQGLGKDGTFN
+531 IQGLGKDGTFN
-542 TNNIDIKEVIRAGQN
+542 TNNIDLKEVMRAGAN

-569 GGIEAAGKYREHRA
+569 GSFEAAGKYRENRA
-583 NVDRILQD
+583 NVDRILRD
-591 NEQAAAHLQDAR
+591 NEQADANLQEAR
-603 QMWYDIENPDGVV
+603 QLWYDLENPAGVV
-616 RPAQAQAQAQPQ
+616 QPAQQAQPQ
-628 AQPTGDPL
+628 VQPTIDPL
-636 QQAQAQAQ
+636 QQAQAQ

-663 PSNIDPRL
+663 PSSIDPRL

-691 DAARADREMAAEV
+691 DAARADRVAVAEA
-704 DAAKQRAMGDRLA
+704 DASKQRAMGDRLA

-722 EQAKVALNELLTPE
+722 EQAKIALNELLTPE

-745 FRFADDI
+745 FRFADDV

-780 IKSGTLDTT
+780 IKSGTLDKA
-789 TEKSL
+789 TEQSL

-829 QTQPAPADGTAKAV
+829 QAQPAPADGTTKAV
-843 SNTRSTKTVLEQNGI
+843 NNTRSTKTVLEQNGI
-858 AGAAGKDVMR
+858 AGAASKDVMR

-875 TNARVEV
+875 TNARVEL
-882 NNFIEAYTSD
+882 NNFIEAFTSD

-903 AVASLT
+903 AVVSLT

-933 EATLTDGVE
+933 EATLSDGVE
-942 SRSATKE
+942 SRAATKE

-958 EAKKLQLTLFDEV
+958 EAKKLQFTLFDEV
-971 TPDATQAVHDTAR
+971 TPDAAQAVHDTAR

-990 APTSL
+990 APTAVQGDL
-995 MSFPDGWQD
+995 FDGE
-1004 DPRYLLMVGRYELQT
+1004 VV
-1019 GESFF
+1019 
-1024 RNQLGTG
+1024 RNQLG
-1031 GEYQQALAAGRT
+1031 E
-1043 ELNEQQWYQ
+1043 E
-1052 VRSPQFK
+1052 
-1059 AWFGDWENDPANAS
+1059 
-1073 KVINPRTGEPL
+1073 
-1084 VVYHGT
+1084 
-1090 AGKFEAFDRGA
+1090 
-1101 RAVSGSSTNDGF
+1101 
-1113 FFSDSPDVAGS
+1113 
-1124 YASVDSNYAPQ
+1124 
-1135 PMVRGRIYDIDD
+1135 
-1147 NLTADLGTFDSS
+1147 
-1159 DALYAH
+1159 
-1165 LREREAAGEYVDWDG
+1165 
-1180 VVTNTE
+1180 
-1186 YPQVPLS
+1186 
-1193 ARNIIP
+1193 
-1199 AFLNIRQ
+1199 
-1206 PQVTDFG
+1206 
-1213 GLPWNALP
+1213 
-1221 AAQGG
+1221 
-1226 YITTDVLAREAQQ
+1226 
-1239 SADGAVF
+1239 
-1246 TNVRDSHAQSDTQ
+1246 
-1259 VSTVYVAYD
+1259 
-1268 ANQIKSAVENSG
+1268 
-1280 EFSTSDARFRHQR
+1280 

-1329 DIAWNVL
+1329 DIAWNVV

-1347 RNARAYVVDGDPNTI
+1347 RNTRAYVVDGDPNTI

-1378 VAHEMLHQGVDVN
+1378 VAHEMLHQDVDVN
-1391 LRGKVLRGADYT
+1391 LRGKVLRGADYN

-1475 SLVSRIVSYL
+1475 SLISRIVSYL

-1495 YRKASDSDVANFL
+1495 FRKASDSDVADFL
-1508 NVVTARRPNDTAGI
+1508 KVVTARRPNDTAGI
-1522 RTPDQVNAYRQRMSF
+1522 RTPDQVREYRQRMGF
-1537 EAAQA
+1537 ESAQA
-1542 RSDYYHN
+1542 RSDYYHD

-1561 DDTSKA
+1561 DASSKA
-1567 NILSQ
+1567 DILSQ
-1572 LGTGDEQAQT
+1572 LATGDEQAQT
-1582 ELGLQIRNSLLPVN
+1582 ELGLQVRNSLLPVN

-1608 QAAAHAQKVA
+1608 QAADRAQKVA
-1618 AAQQAANQV
+1618 AAQKVANQV
-1627 PPSSNPQGQADY
+1627 PPSSSPQGQADY

-1653 ANTSYYNASDLDNY
+1653 ANTSYYNAADLDTY

-1678 AYFIR
+1678 EYFIR

-1690 TGAKGIIYEEPVT
+1690 TGAKGVIYEEPVT
-1703 GDIDLDMHKAWEALV
+1703 GDLDLDMHKAWEALV

-1766 TNWLRDKLP
+1766 TNWLREKLP

-1798 IYTPFMAVE
+1798 IYTPFIAVE

-1847 SLRDRTEKL
+1847 SLRDRTERL
-1856 RQSIIDSGISQEKV
+1856 RQTIIDSGLSQDKV

-1889 DEALGHWQEV
+1889 DESLGHWQEV

-1982 DKDYYERVDRGKGYL
+1982 DKDYHERVNRGKDYL
-1997 DLVFPE
+1997 NLVFPE

-2082 SPRNNFEDADNVLD
+2082 SPRNNFDDPDNVLD

-2129 LHQEQPHA
+2129 LRQEQPHA

-2189 APAVGMKSIG
+2189 APAVGIKSIG

-2276 RVAEAIAYPPETAM
+2276 RVAETIAYPPETAM
-2290 RLGSFRAYVEHVFGP
+2290 RLGVFRAYVEHVFGP

-2318 FDQAKNPANADK
+2318 FDQAKNPVNADK

-2452 KRNILDAATEQAGG
+2452 KRNIIDAATEQAGG

-2512 KSEHAYDENG
+2512 KSEYAYDENG

-2665 SDMGYSYKQLNA
+2665 SDMGYSYKQLND
-2677 MISQAEAEGRYQD
+2677 MIRQAEAEGRYQD